1 MNLLKK
7 NKYSIRKYKVGIF
20 STLIGTVLLLSNPN
34 GAQALTTDHNVQGG
48 SNQALPGNSQN
59 TNADTNRDIVNDSQN
74 TPNAHATDNTST
86 NQALTNHQN
95 VDVANQVG
103 PAPIQPSASPA
114 QNNNNSNANSTA
126 TEPAANTNNNLASNN
141 NTLNVP
147 NNTDNN
153 DSARHLTL
161 KEIQEDVRHSSD
173 KPELVAIAEEASNR
187 PKKRSRRAAPTDPN
201 ATPAD
206 PTATPADP
214 TAGNG
219 SAPVAITA
227 PYTPTTDPNANNIG
241 QNAPNEVLSFDDNNI
256 RPSTNRSVPTVTVV
270 DNLPGYTLIN
280 GGKVGVFSHAMV
292 RTSMFDSGDAKN
304 YQAQGNVIALGRIRG
319 NDTNDHG
326 DFNGIEKTLTVNPNS
341 ELIFEFN
348 TMTTKNYQAQGNVIA
363 LGRIRGNDTND
374 HGDFN
379 GIEKTLTVNPN
390 SELIFEFNTMTTKN
404 YQGMTNLIIKNADN
418 DTVIGE
424 KVVAYGPIWRLLKVP
439 ENVSHLKIQ
448 FVPKND
454 AITDA
459 RGIYQLRDGYK
470 YYDFVDSI
478 GLHSGSHV
486 YVERRT
492 MEPTA
497 TNNKE
502 FTVTTSLKNNG
513 NFGAS
518 FNTDD
523 FVYKIQ
529 LPEGVEY
536 VNNSLTKD
544 FPSGNSGVDINDMNV
559 TYDAANRIITIKS
572 TGGGTG
578 NSPARLMPDKILDLK
593 YKLRVNNVPTPR
605 TVTFNDTL
613 TYKTYS
619 QDFINSP
626 AESHTVSTNPYT
638 IDIIM
643 NKDALQAEVDRRIQQ
658 ADYTFASLD
667 IFNDLKR
674 RAQTIL
680 DENRNNVPLNK
691 RVSQAD
697 IDSLANQMQH
707 TLIRSVDAENAV
719 NRKVDDMEDL
729 VNQNDELTDEEKQAA
744 IQVIEE
750 HKNEIIGNIGD
761 QTTDDGVTRIKD
773 QGIQTLSGDTAT
785 PVVKPNAKQAI
796 RDKAAKQRE
805 IINHT
810 PDATQ
815 DEIQDALNQLTT
827 DETDAIDNVT
837 NATTNADVE
846 TAKNNGINTIGAVAP
861 QVTHKQAA
869 RDAINQATA
878 TKRQQINSNREATQE
893 EKNAALNELT
903 QATNHALEQI
913 NQATTNDDVDTAKGD
928 GLNAINPIAPVT
940 VVKQAA
946 RDAVSHDAQQHI
958 AEINANPDATQEER
972 QAAIEKVNAAVAV
985 ANTNILNANT
995 NADVEQVKT
1004 NAIQGIQAIEPA
1016 TKVKTDAKNAI
1027 DQSAETQHNAIFN
1040 NNDATLEEQQ
1050 AAQQLLDQAVATAKQ
1065 NINAADTNQEVAQAK
1080 DQGTQNIVVIQPATQ
1095 VKTDARNAVNEKAR
1109 EAITNINA
1117 TPGATREEKQEAINR
1132 VNTLKNR
1139 ALNDIGVT
1147 STTAMVNSIRD
1158 DAVNQIGAVQPHVTK
1173 KQTATGVLTDLATAK
1188 KQEINQNTNA
1198 TTEEKQVALNQVD
1211 QDLAT
1216 AINNINQ
1223 ADTNA
1228 EVDQAQQL
1236 GTKAINAIQPNIV
1249 KKPAAL
1255 AQTNQHYSAKL
1266 VEINATPDATDDE
1279 KNAAINT
1286 LNQDRQQAIES
1297 IKQANTNAEVDQAA
1311 TVAENNID
1319 AVQVDV
1325 VKKQAARDKITAEV
1339 AKRIEAVK
1347 QTPNATDEEKQA
1359 AVNQI
1364 NQLKDQAFNQINQNQ
1379 TNDQVD
1385 ATTNQAI
1392 NAIDN
1397 VEAEV
1402 VIKPKAIADIEKAVK
1417 EKQQQIDN
1425 SLDSTDN
1432 EKEVALQALAKE
1444 KEKAL
1449 AAIDQAQT
1457 NSQVNQAATNGVSA
1471 IKIIQP
1477 ETKIKPAARE
1487 KINQKANE
1495 LRAQI
1500 NQDKEATAEE
1510 RQAALDKINDLVA
1523 KAMTNITNDR
1533 TNQQVND
1540 STNQA
1545 LDDIAL
1551 VTPDHIVRAAAR
1563 DAVKQQYE
1571 AKKHEIEQAEHATDE
1586 EKQVALNQLAN
1597 NEKRALQNINQA
1609 IANNDVKRV
1618 ESNGIATLKG
1628 VEPHIVVKP
1637 EAQEAIKAS
1646 ADNQVESIKDT
1657 PHATTDELDEANQQI
1672 NDTLKQG
1679 QQDIDNT
1686 TQDAAVNDVRNQ
1698 TIKAIE
1704 QIKPKVRRKR
1714 AALDNIDESNNNQL
1728 DAIRNTLDT
1737 TQDERN
1743 VAIAALNKIVNAIKN
1758 DIAQNKTNAE
1768 VDQTEAD
1775 GNNNIKV
1782 ILPKVQVKPAAR
1794 QSVSAK
1800 AEAQNALIDQSDL
1813 STEEERLAAKHLVEQ
1828 ALNQAIDQINHA
1840 DKTAQVNQN
1849 SIDAQNIISK
1859 IKPATTVKATALQQI
1874 QNIATNKINLIKA
1887 NNEATD
1893 EEQNAA
1899 IVQVEKELIKA
1910 KQQIAGAV
1918 TNADV
1923 AYLLHDGKNEIRE
1936 IEPVINK
1943 KATAREQL
1951 TTLFNDKKQAIEANV
1966 QATVEERNSILAQL
1980 QNIYDTAIGQ
1990 IDQDRSNAQ
1999 VDKTA
2004 TLNLQTIHDLDVHPI
2019 KKPDAEKTIN
2029 DDLARVT
2036 HLVQNYRKVSDR
2048 NKADALKAIT
2058 ALKLQ
2063 MDEEL
2068 KTARTNADVDAVLKR
2083 FNVALG
2089 DIEAVITEKENS
2101 LLRIDNI
2108 AQQTYAKFKAIAT
2121 PEQLAKVKALIDQYV
2136 ADGNRMVDEDA
2147 TLNDIKKDTQ
2157 LIIDEILAI
2166 KLPAEVIK
2174 ASPKVGQPAP
2184 KVCTP
2189 IKKEDKQ
2196 EVRKVVKELPNTGS
2210 EEMDLPLKELA
2221 LITGAALLARRRSK
2235 KEKES

>member
-34 GAQALTTDHNVQGG
+34 GAQALTTDNNVQ
-48 SNQALPGNSQN
+48 SDTNQATPVNSQ
-59 TNADTNRDIVNDSQN
+59 DTNVANNRGLANSAQN
-74 TPNAHATDNTST
+74 TPNQSATTNQST
-86 NQALTNHQN
+86 NQALVNHN
-95 VDVANQVG
+95 NGSIANQATPTSV
-103 PAPIQPSASPA
+103 QSSTPSA
-114 QNNNNSNANSTA
+114 QNNNHTDGNTTATETVSNAN
-126 TEPAANTNNNLASNN
+126 NKDVVSNN
-141 NTLNVP
+141 TTLNVP
-147 NNTDNN
+147 NKTNENG
-153 DSARHLTL
+153 SGGHLTL

-173 KPELVAIAEEASNR
+173 KPELVAIAEQASNR
-187 PKKRSRRAAPTDPN
+187 PKKRSRRAAPADPN

-206 PTATPADP
+206 PAAAA
-214 TAGNG
+214 AGNG
-219 SAPVAITA
+219 GAPVAITA
-227 PYTPTTDPNANNIG
+227 PYTPTTDPNANNAG
-241 QNAPNEVLSFDDNNI
+241 QNAPNEVLSFDDNGI
-256 RPSTNRSVPTVTVV
+256 RPSTNRSVPSVTVV
-270 DNLPGYTLIN
+270 DNLPGFTLIN

-304 YQAQGNVIALGRIRG
+304 YQAQGNVIALGRIKG

-326 DFNGIEKTLTVNPNS
+326 DFNGIEKS
-341 ELIFEFN
+341 
-348 TMTTKNYQAQGNVIA
+348 
-363 LGRIRGNDTND
+363 
-374 HGDFN
+374 
-379 GIEKTLTVNPN
+379 LTVNPN

-404 YQGMTNLIIKNADN
+404 YQGVTNLIIKNADN
-418 DTVIGE
+418 DTVIAE
-424 KVVAYGPIWRLLKVP
+424 KSVAYGPIWRLFKVP

-523 FVYKIQ
+523 FVYKVQ

-544 FPSGNSGVDINDMNV
+544 FPSSNSGVDMNDFNV
-559 TYDAANRIITIKS
+559 TYDAANRVITIKS
-572 TGGGTG
+572 TGGGSG

-613 TYKTYS
+613 TYKTYT

-697 IDSLANQMQH
+697 IDSLTNQMQH

-719 NRKVDDMEDL
+719 NKKVDQMEDL

-785 PVVKPNAKQAI
+785 PVVKPNAKKAI
-796 RDKAAKQRE
+796 RDKATKQRE
-805 IINHT
+805 IINAT
-810 PDATQ
+810 PDATE
-815 DEIQDALNQLTT
+815 DEIQDALNQLAT

-846 TAKNNGINTIGAVAP
+846 IAKNNGINTIGAVVP

-913 NQATTNDDVDTAKGD
+913 NQATTNADVDNAKGD

-972 QAAIEKVNAAVAV
+972 QAAIDKVNAAVTA

-1004 NAIQGIQAIEPA
+1004 NAIQGIQAITPA

-1027 DQSAETQHNAIFN
+1027 DKSAETQHNTIFN

-1095 VKTDARNAVNEKAR
+1095 VKTDARNAVNDKAR

-1139 ALNDIGVT
+1139 ALTDIGVT

-1173 KQTATGVLTDLATAK
+1173 KQTATGVLNDLATAK

-1211 QDLAT
+1211 QELAT

-1255 AQTNQHYSAKL
+1255 AQINQHYNAKL
-1266 VEINATPDATDDE
+1266 AEINATPDATNDE

-1364 NQLKDQAFNQINQNQ
+1364 NQLKDQAINQINQNQ

-1385 ATTNQAI
+1385 TTTNQAV

-1432 EKEVALQALAKE
+1432 EKEVASQALAKE

-1477 ETKIKPAARE
+1477 ETKVKPAARE

-1495 LRAQI
+1495 LRAKI

-1510 RQAALDKINDLVA
+1510 RQVALDKINEFVNQ
-1523 KAMTNITNDR
+1523 AMTDITNNR
-1533 TNQQVND
+1533 TNQQVD
-1540 STNQA
+1540 DTTSQA
-1545 LDDIAL
+1545 LDSIAL
-1551 VTPDHIVRAAAR
+1551 VAPEHIVRAAAR

-1571 AKKHEIEQAEHATDE
+1571 AKKQEIEQAEHATDE

-1597 NEKRALQNINQA
+1597 NEKLALQNINQA
-1609 IANNDVKRV
+1609 VTNNDVKRV
-1618 ESNGIATLKG
+1618 ETNGIATLKG
-1628 VEPHIVVKP
+1628 VQPHIVIKP
-1637 EAQEAIKAS
+1637 EAQQAIKAT
-1646 ADNQVESIKDT
+1646 AENQVESIKDT
-1657 PHATTDELDEANQQI
+1657 PHATVDELDEANQLI
-1672 NDTLKQG
+1672 SDTLKQA
-1679 QQDIDNT
+1679 QQEIENT
-1686 TQDAAVNDVRNQ
+1686 NQDAAVTDVRNQ

-1714 AALDNIDESNNNQL
+1714 AALDSIEENNKNQL

-1737 TQDERN
+1737 TQDERD
-1743 VAIAALNKIVNAIKN
+1743 VAIDTLNKIVNTIKN

-1768 VDQTEAD
+1768 VDRTETD
-1775 GNNNIKV
+1775 GNDNIKV

-1794 QSVSAK
+1794 QSVGVK

-1840 DKTAQVNQN
+1840 DKTAQVNQD

-1893 EEQNAA
+1893 EEQNIA
-1899 IVQVEKELIKA
+1899 IAQVEKELIKA
-1910 KQQIAGAV
+1910 KQQIASAV

-1923 AYLLHDGKNEIRE
+1923 AYLLHDEKNEIRE
-1936 IEPVINK
+1936 IEPVINR
-1943 KATAREQL
+1943 KASAREQL
-1951 TTLFNDKKQAIEANV
+1951 TTLFNDKKQAIEANI

-2004 TLNLQTIHDLDVHPI
+2004 SLNLQTIHDLDVHPI

-2036 HLVQNYRKVSDR
+2036 ALVQNYRKVSNR

-2083 FNVALG
+2083 FNVALS

-2121 PEQLAKVKALIDQYV
+2121 PEQLAKVKVLIDQYV
-2136 ADGNRMVDEDA
+2136 ADGNRMIDEDA
-2147 TLNDIKKDTQ
+2147 TLNDIKQHTQ
-2157 LIIDEILAI
+2157 FIVDEILAI
-2166 KLPAEVIK
+2166 KLPAEATKV
-2174 ASPKVGQPAP
+2174 SPKEIQPAP

-2189 IKKEDKQ
+2189 IKK
-2196 EVRKVVKELPNTGS
+2196 
-2210 EEMDLPLKELA
+2210 
-2221 LITGAALLARRRSK
+2221 RRDT
-2235 KEKES
+2235 

>member
-292 RTSMFDSGDAKN
+292 RTSMFDSGDA
-304 YQAQGNVIALGRIRG
+304 
-319 NDTNDHG
+319 
-326 DFNGIEKTLTVNPNS
+326 
-341 ELIFEFN
+341 
-348 TMTTKNYQAQGNVIA
+348 KNYQAQGNVIA

-1147 STTAMVNSIRD
+1147 STAMVNSIRD

-1402 VIKPKAIADIEKAVK
+1402 VIKPKAI
-1417 EKQQQIDN
+1417 
-1425 SLDSTDN
+1425 
-1432 EKEVALQALAKE
+1432 
-1444 KEKAL
+1444 

-2083 FNVALG
+2083 FNVTLG

-2166 KLPAEVIK
+2166 KLPAEMIK

>member
-34 GAQALTTDHNVQGG
+34 GAQALTTDNNVQ
-48 SNQALPGNSQN
+48 SDTNQATPVNSQDKDVAN
-59 TNADTNRDIVNDSQN
+59 NRGLANSAQN
-74 TPNAHATDNTST
+74 TPNQSATTNQAT
-86 NQALTNHQN
+86 NQALVNHN
-95 VDVANQVG
+95 NGSIVNQATPTSV
-103 PAPIQPSASPA
+103 QSSTPSA
-114 QNNNNSNANSTA
+114 QNNNHTDGNTTATETVSNAN
-126 TEPAANTNNNLASNN
+126 NNDVASNN
-141 NTLNVP
+141 TTLNVP
-147 NNTDNN
+147 NKTNENG
-153 DSARHLTL
+153 SGGHLTL

-173 KPELVAIAEEASNR
+173 KPELVAIAEPASNR
-187 PKKRSRRAAPTDPN
+187 PKKRSRRAAPADPN

-206 PTATPADP
+206 PGAAA
-214 TAGNG
+214 AGNG
-219 SAPVAITA
+219 GAPVAITA
-227 PYTPTTDPNANNIG
+227 PYTPTTDPNANNAG
-241 QNAPNEVLSFDDNNI
+241 QNAPNEVLSFDDNSI
-256 RPSTNRSVPTVTVV
+256 RPSTNRSVPSVTVV
-270 DNLPGYTLIN
+270 DNLPGFTLIN
-280 GGKVGVFSHAMV
+280 GGKVGVLSHAMV
-292 RTSMFDSGDAKN
+292 RTSMFEAGSN
-304 YQAQGNVIALGRIRG
+304 RTYQAQGNVLALGRISG
-319 NDTNDHG
+319 TDASNHG
-326 DFNGIEKTLTVNPNS
+326 DFNGIEKSLTVNPNS

-348 TMTTKNYQAQGNVIA
+348 TMPTKNGQGATNV
-363 LGRIRGNDTND
+363 
-374 HGDFN
+374 
-379 GIEKTLTVNPN
+379 
-390 SELIFEFNTMTTKN
+390 
-404 YQGMTNLIIKNADN
+404 IIKNADTN
-418 DTVIGE
+418 DTIAE
-424 KVVAYGPIWRLLKVP
+424 KTVEGGPTLRLFKVP
-439 ENVSHLKIQ
+439 DNVRNLKIQ

-459 RGIYQLRDGYK
+459 RGIYQLKDGYK
-470 YYDFVDSI
+470 YYSFVDSI

-513 NFGAS
+513 NSGAS
-518 FNTDD
+518 LDTDE

-544 FPSGNSGVDINDMNV
+544 FPSNNSGVDVNDMNV
-559 TYDAANRIITIKS
+559 TYDAANRVITIKS
-572 TGGGTG
+572 TGGGTT

-613 TYKTYS
+613 TYKTYT
-619 QDFINSP
+619 QDFINSA

-667 IFNDLKR
+667 IFNDLKK

-680 DENRNNVPLNK
+680 AENRNNVPLNK

-697 IDSLANQMQH
+697 IDTLTNQMQH

-719 NRKVDDMEDL
+719 NQKADQMEDL

-750 HKNEIIGNIGD
+750 HKGNIIGDIGD

-785 PVVKPNAKQAI
+785 PVVKPNAKKAI
-796 RDKAAKQRE
+796 RDKATKQRE
-805 IINHT
+805 IINAT
-810 PDATQ
+810 PDATE
-815 DEIQDALNQLTT
+815 DEIQDAINQLAT

-846 TAKNNGINTIGAVAP
+846 TAKNNGINTIGSVVP

-913 NQATTNDDVDTAKGD
+913 NQATTNADVDNAKGD

-972 QAAIEKVNAAVAV
+972 QAAIDKVNAAVTA

-995 NADVEQVKT
+995 NAEVEQVKT
-1004 NAIQGIQAIEPA
+1004 NAIQGIQAITPA

-1027 DQSAETQHNAIFN
+1027 DKSAETQHNTIFN

-1095 VKTDARNAVNEKAR
+1095 VKTDARNVVNDKAR

-1139 ALNDIGVT
+1139 ALTDIGVT

-1173 KQTATGVLTDLATAK
+1173 KQTATGVLNDLATAK

-1198 TTEEKQVALNQVD
+1198 TTEEKQVTLNQVD
-1211 QDLAT
+1211 QELAT

-1255 AQTNQHYSAKL
+1255 AQINQHYNAKL
-1266 VEINATPDATDDE
+1266 AEINATPDATNDE

-1385 ATTNQAI
+1385 TTTNQAL

-1432 EKEVALQALAKE
+1432 EKEVASQALAKE

-1477 ETKIKPAARE
+1477 ETKVKPAARE

-1495 LRAQI
+1495 LRAKI

-1510 RQAALDKINDLVA
+1510 RQVALDKINEFVNQ
-1523 KAMTNITNDR
+1523 AMTDITNNR
-1533 TNQQVND
+1533 TNQQVD
-1540 STNQA
+1540 DTTSQA
-1545 LDDIAL
+1545 LDSIAL
-1551 VTPDHIVRAAAR
+1551 VAPEHIVRAAAR

-1571 AKKHEIEQAEHATDE
+1571 AKKQEIEQAEHATDE

-1597 NEKRALQNINQA
+1597 NKKLALQNINQA
-1609 IANNDVKRV
+1609 VTNNDVKRV
-1618 ESNGIATLKG
+1618 ETNGIATLKG
-1628 VEPHIVVKP
+1628 VQPHIVIKP
-1637 EAQEAIKAS
+1637 EAQQAIKAS
-1646 ADNQVESIKDT
+1646 AENQVESIKDT
-1657 PHATTDELDEANQQI
+1657 PHATVDELDEANQLI
-1672 NDTLKQG
+1672 SDTLKQA
-1679 QQDIDNT
+1679 QQEIENT
-1686 TQDAAVNDVRNQ
+1686 NQDAAVTDVRNQ

-1714 AALDNIDESNNNQL
+1714 AALDSIEENNKNQL

-1737 TQDERN
+1737 TQDERD
-1743 VAIAALNKIVNAIKN
+1743 VAIDTLNKIVNTIKN

-1768 VDQTEAD
+1768 VDRTETD
-1775 GNNNIKV
+1775 GNDNIKV

-1794 QSVSAK
+1794 QSVGVK

-1840 DKTAQVNQN
+1840 DKTAQVNQD

-1893 EEQNAA
+1893 EEQNIA
-1899 IVQVEKELIKA
+1899 IAQVEKELIKA
-1910 KQQIAGAV
+1910 KQQIASAV

-1923 AYLLHDGKNEIRE
+1923 AYLLHDEKNEIRE
-1936 IEPVINK
+1936 IEPVISR
-1943 KATAREQL
+1943 KASAREQL
-1951 TTLFNDKKQAIEANV
+1951 TTLFNDKKQAIEANI

-2004 TLNLQTIHDLDVHPI
+2004 SLNLQTIHDLDVHPI

-2036 HLVQNYRKVSDR
+2036 ALVQNYRKVSDR

-2083 FNVALG
+2083 FNVALS

-2121 PEQLAKVKALIDQYV
+2121 PEQLAKVKVLIDQYV
-2136 ADGNRMVDEDA
+2136 ADGNRMIDEDA
-2147 TLNDIKKDTQ
+2147 TLNDIKQHTQ
-2157 LIIDEILAI
+2157 FIVDEILAI
-2166 KLPAEVIK
+2166 KLPAEAMKV
-2174 ASPKVGQPAP
+2174 SPKVIQPAP

-2189 IKKEDKQ
+2189 IKKE
-2196 EVRKVVKELPNTGS
+2196 ETHESRKVEKELPNTGS
-2210 EEMDLPLKELA
+2210 EEMDLPLKEFA
-2221 LITGAALLARRRSK
+2221 LITGAALLARRRTK
-2235 KEKES
+2235 NEKES

>member
-59 TNADTNRDIVNDSQN
+59 TNADTNRNIVNGSQN
-74 TPNAHATDNTST
+74 TPNADATDNTST

-95 VDVANQVG
+95 VGVANQV
-103 PAPIQPSASPA
+103 APTPVQPNSLSEL
-114 QNNNNSNANSTA
+114 NNNHSDAHATVTETASNTNHHL
-126 TEPAANTNNNLASNN
+126 AANNS
-141 NTLNVP
+141 TLNVP
-147 NNTDNN
+147 NNINDN
-153 DSARHLTL
+153 DSERHLTL

-187 PKKRSRRAAPTDPN
+187 PKKRSRRAAPADPN

-206 PTATPADP
+206 PA
-214 TAGNG
+214 AGNG
-219 SAPVAITA
+219 GAPVAITA

-304 YQAQGNVIALGRIRG
+304 YQAQGNVIALGRI
-319 NDTNDHG
+319 
-326 DFNGIEKTLTVNPNS
+326 K
-341 ELIFEFN
+341 
-348 TMTTKNYQAQGNVIA
+348 
-363 LGRIRGNDTND
+363 GNDTND

-404 YQGMTNLIIKNADN
+404 YQGMTNLVIKNADN
-418 DTVIGE
+418 DAILGE
-424 KVVAYGPIWRLLKVP
+424 KVVAYGPIWRLFKVP

-448 FVPKND
+448 FSPKND
-454 AITDA
+454 AITDV

-478 GLHSGSHV
+478 GLHSGSHL
-486 YVERRT
+486 YVERRI

-544 FPSGNSGVDINDMNV
+544 FPSGNSGVDMNDMNDMNV
-559 TYDAANRIITIKS
+559 TYDATNRVITIKS
-572 TGGGTG
+572 TGGGSG

-613 TYKTYS
+613 TYKTFS

-805 IINHT
+805 IINNT

-846 TAKNNGINTIGAVAP
+846 TAKNNGINTIGAVVP

-928 GLNAINPIAPVT
+928 GLNVINPIAPVT

-972 QAAIEKVNAAVAV
+972 QAAIEKVNAAVAA
-985 ANTNILNANT
+985 ANTNILNANS

-1080 DQGTQNIVVIQPATQ
+1080 DQGTQNILAIQPATQ
-1095 VKTDARNAVNEKAR
+1095 VKTDALNTVNEKAR
-1109 EAITNINA
+1109 EAISNINA
-1117 TPGATREEKQEAINR
+1117 TPGATREEKQEAIDR

-1139 ALNDIGVT
+1139 ALTDIGVT

-1158 DAVNQIGAVQPHVTK
+1158 DAVNQIGTVQPHVTK
-1173 KQTATGVLTDLATAK
+1173 KQSATGVLTDLATAK

-1198 TTEEKQVALNQVD
+1198 TDEEKQVALNQVD

-1228 EVDQAQQL
+1228 EVDQALQAGKQ
-1236 GTKAINAIQPNIV
+1236 AMNAIQPNIV
-1249 KKPAAL
+1249 KKPAVL
-1255 AQTNQHYSAKL
+1255 AQINQHYNAKL
-1266 VEINATPDATDDE
+1266 AEINATPDATDDE
-1279 KNAAINT
+1279 KNAAINI

-1297 IKQANTNAEVDQAA
+1297 IKLANTNAEVDQAA

-1325 VKKQAARDKITAEV
+1325 VKNKQ
-1339 AKRIEAVK
+1339 
-1347 QTPNATDEEKQA
+1347 
-1359 AVNQI
+1359 
-1364 NQLKDQAFNQINQNQ
+1364 
-1379 TNDQVD
+1379 
-1385 ATTNQAI
+1385 
-1392 NAIDN
+1392 
-1397 VEAEV
+1397 
-1402 VIKPKAIADIEKAVK
+1402 
-1417 EKQQQIDN
+1417 
-1425 SLDSTDN
+1425 
-1432 EKEVALQALAKE
+1432 
-1444 KEKAL
+1444 
-1449 AAIDQAQT
+1449 
-1457 NSQVNQAATNGVSA
+1457 
-1471 IKIIQP
+1471 
-1477 ETKIKPAARE
+1477 
-1487 KINQKANE
+1487 
-1495 LRAQI
+1495 
-1500 NQDKEATAEE
+1500 
-1510 RQAALDKINDLVA
+1510 
-1523 KAMTNITNDR
+1523 
-1533 TNQQVND
+1533 
-1540 STNQA
+1540 
-1545 LDDIAL
+1545 
-1551 VTPDHIVRAAAR
+1551 
-1563 DAVKQQYE
+1563 
-1571 AKKHEIEQAEHATDE
+1571 
-1586 EKQVALNQLAN
+1586 
-1597 NEKRALQNINQA
+1597 
-1609 IANNDVKRV
+1609 
-1618 ESNGIATLKG
+1618 
-1628 VEPHIVVKP
+1628 
-1637 EAQEAIKAS
+1637 
-1646 ADNQVESIKDT
+1646 
-1657 PHATTDELDEANQQI
+1657 
-1672 NDTLKQG
+1672 
-1679 QQDIDNT
+1679 
-1686 TQDAAVNDVRNQ
+1686 
-1698 TIKAIE
+1698 
-1704 QIKPKVRRKR
+1704 
-1714 AALDNIDESNNNQL
+1714 
-1728 DAIRNTLDT
+1728 
-1737 TQDERN
+1737 
-1743 VAIAALNKIVNAIKN
+1743 
-1758 DIAQNKTNAE
+1758 
-1768 VDQTEAD
+1768 
-1775 GNNNIKV
+1775 
-1782 ILPKVQVKPAAR
+1782 
-1794 QSVSAK
+1794 
-1800 AEAQNALIDQSDL
+1800 
-1813 STEEERLAAKHLVEQ
+1813 
-1828 ALNQAIDQINHA
+1828 
-1840 DKTAQVNQN
+1840 
-1849 SIDAQNIISK
+1849 
-1859 IKPATTVKATALQQI
+1859 
-1874 QNIATNKINLIKA
+1874 
-1887 NNEATD
+1887 
-1893 EEQNAA
+1893 
-1899 IVQVEKELIKA
+1899 
-1910 KQQIAGAV
+1910 
-1918 TNADV
+1918 
-1923 AYLLHDGKNEIRE
+1923 RE
-1936 IEPVINK
+1936 IK
-1943 KATAREQL
+1943 SLLKW
-1951 TTLFNDKKQAIEANV
+1951 
-1966 QATVEERNSILAQL
+1966 
-1980 QNIYDTAIGQ
+1980 
-1990 IDQDRSNAQ
+1990 RS
-1999 VDKTA
+1999 
-2004 TLNLQTIHDLDVHPI
+2004 
-2019 KKPDAEKTIN
+2019 
-2029 DDLARVT
+2029 
-2036 HLVQNYRKVSDR
+2036 
-2048 NKADALKAIT
+2048 
-2058 ALKLQ
+2058 
-2063 MDEEL
+2063 
-2068 KTARTNADVDAVLKR
+2068 VLKR
-2083 FNVALG
+2083 LNKHLM
-2089 DIEAVITEKENS
+2089 
-2101 LLRIDNI
+2101 
-2108 AQQTYAKFKAIAT
+2108 
-2121 PEQLAKVKALIDQYV
+2121 QL
-2136 ADGNRMVDEDA
+2136 
-2147 TLNDIKKDTQ
+2147 TKKSRLQ
-2157 LIIDEILAI
+2157 LIKSINLKIKHLI
-2166 KLPAEVIK
+2166 KLIK
-2174 ASPKVGQPAP
+2174 
-2184 KVCTP
+2184 T
-2189 IKKEDKQ
+2189 KQ
-2196 EVRKVVKELPNTGS
+2196 MIR
-2210 EEMDLPLKELA
+2210 
-2221 LITGAALLARRRSK
+2221 
-2235 KEKES
+2235 

>member
-7 NKYSIRKYKVGIF
+7 NKYSIRKYKIGIF

-34 GAQALTTDHNVQGG
+34 GAQALTTDNNVQ
-48 SNQALPGNSQN
+48 SDTNQATPVNSQDKDVAN
-59 TNADTNRDIVNDSQN
+59 NRGLANSAQN
-74 TPNAHATDNTST
+74 TPNQSATTNQAT
-86 NQALTNHQN
+86 NQALVNHN
-95 VDVANQVG
+95 NGSIVNQATPTSV
-103 PAPIQPSASPA
+103 QSSTPSA
-114 QNNNNSNANSTA
+114 QNNNHTDGNTTATETVSNAN
-126 TEPAANTNNNLASNN
+126 NNDVASNN
-141 NTLNVP
+141 TTLNVP
-147 NNTDNN
+147 NKTNENG
-153 DSARHLTL
+153 SGGHLTL

-173 KPELVAIAEEASNR
+173 KPELVAIAEPASNR
-187 PKKRSRRAAPTDPN
+187 PKKRSRRAAPADPN

-206 PTATPADP
+206 PGAAA
-214 TAGNG
+214 AGNG
-219 SAPVAITA
+219 GAPVAITA
-227 PYTPTTDPNANNIG
+227 PYTPTTDPNANNAG
-241 QNAPNEVLSFDDNNI
+241 QNAPNEVLSFDDNSI
-256 RPSTNRSVPTVTVV
+256 RPSTNRSVPSVTVV
-270 DNLPGYTLIN
+270 DNLPGFTLIN
-280 GGKVGVFSHAMV
+280 GGKVGVLSHAMV
-292 RTSMFDSGDAKN
+292 RTSMFEAGSN
-304 YQAQGNVIALGRIRG
+304 RTYQAQGNVLALGRISG
-319 NDTNDHG
+319 TDASNHG
-326 DFNGIEKTLTVNPNS
+326 DFNGIEKSLTVNPNS

-348 TMTTKNYQAQGNVIA
+348 TMPTKNGQGATNV
-363 LGRIRGNDTND
+363 
-374 HGDFN
+374 
-379 GIEKTLTVNPN
+379 
-390 SELIFEFNTMTTKN
+390 
-404 YQGMTNLIIKNADN
+404 IIKNADTN
-418 DTVIGE
+418 DTIAE
-424 KVVAYGPIWRLLKVP
+424 KTVEGGPTLRLFKVP
-439 ENVSHLKIQ
+439 DNVRNLKIQ

-459 RGIYQLRDGYK
+459 RGIYQLKDGYK
-470 YYDFVDSI
+470 YYSFVDSI

-513 NFGAS
+513 NSGAS
-518 FNTDD
+518 LDTDE

-544 FPSGNSGVDINDMNV
+544 FPSNNSGVDVNDMNV
-559 TYDAANRIITIKS
+559 TYDAANRVITIKS
-572 TGGGTG
+572 TGGGTT

-613 TYKTYS
+613 TYKTYT
-619 QDFINSP
+619 QDFINSA

-667 IFNDLKR
+667 IFNDLKK

-680 DENRNNVPLNK
+680 AENRNNVPLNK

-697 IDSLANQMQH
+697 IDSLTNQMQH

-719 NRKVDDMEDL
+719 NQKADQMEDL

-750 HKNEIIGNIGD
+750 HKGNIIGDIGD

-785 PVVKPNAKQAI
+785 PVVKPNAKKAI
-796 RDKAAKQRE
+796 RDKATKQRE
-805 IINHT
+805 IINAT
-810 PDATQ
+810 PDATE
-815 DEIQDALNQLTT
+815 DEIQDALNQLAT

-846 TAKNNGINTIGAVAP
+846 TAKNNGINTIGAVVP
-861 QVTHKQAA
+861 QVTHKKAA

-913 NQATTNDDVDTAKGD
+913 NQATTNADVDNAKGD

-972 QAAIEKVNAAVAV
+972 QAAIDKVNAAVTA

-1004 NAIQGIQAIEPA
+1004 NAIQGIQAITPA

-1027 DQSAETQHNAIFN
+1027 DKSAETQHNTIFN

-1095 VKTDARNAVNEKAR
+1095 VKTDARNVVNDKSR

-1139 ALNDIGVT
+1139 ALTDIGVT

-1173 KQTATGVLTDLATAK
+1173 KQTATGVLNDLATAK

-1211 QDLAT
+1211 QELAT

-1223 ADTNA
+1223 ADTNE

-1255 AQTNQHYSAKL
+1255 AQINQHYNAKL
-1266 VEINATPDATDDE
+1266 AEINATPDATNDE

-1385 ATTNQAI
+1385 ATTNQAV

-1432 EKEVALQALAKE
+1432 EKEVASQALAKE

-1477 ETKIKPAARE
+1477 ETKVKPAARE

-1495 LRAQI
+1495 LRAKI

-1510 RQAALDKINDLVA
+1510 RQVALDKINEFVNQ
-1523 KAMTNITNDR
+1523 AMTDITNNR
-1533 TNQQVND
+1533 TNQQVD
-1540 STNQA
+1540 DTTSQA
-1545 LDDIAL
+1545 LDSIAL
-1551 VTPDHIVRAAAR
+1551 VAPEHIVRAAAR

-1571 AKKHEIEQAEHATDE
+1571 AKKQEIEQAEHATDE

-1597 NEKRALQNINQA
+1597 NEKLALQNINQA
-1609 IANNDVKRV
+1609 VTNNDVKRV
-1618 ESNGIATLKG
+1618 ETNGIATLKG
-1628 VEPHIVVKP
+1628 VQPHIVIKP
-1637 EAQEAIKAS
+1637 EAQQAIKAS
-1646 ADNQVESIKDT
+1646 AENQVESIKDT
-1657 PHATTDELDEANQQI
+1657 PHATVDELDEANQLI
-1672 NDTLKQG
+1672 SDTLKQA
-1679 QQDIDNT
+1679 QQEIENT
-1686 TQDAAVNDVRNQ
+1686 NQDAAVTDVRNQ

-1714 AALDNIDESNNNQL
+1714 AALDSIEENNKNQL

-1737 TQDERN
+1737 TQDERD
-1743 VAIAALNKIVNAIKN
+1743 VAIDTLNKIVNTIKN

-1768 VDQTEAD
+1768 VDRTETD
-1775 GNNNIKV
+1775 GNDNIKV

-1794 QSVSAK
+1794 QSVGVK

-1840 DKTAQVNQN
+1840 DKTAQVNQD
-1849 SIDAQNIISK
+1849 SINAQNIISK

-1893 EEQNAA
+1893 EEQNIA
-1899 IVQVEKELIKA
+1899 IAQVEKELIKA
-1910 KQQIAGAV
+1910 KQQIASAV

-1923 AYLLHDGKNEIRE
+1923 AYLLHNEKNEIRE
-1936 IEPVINK
+1936 IEPVIK
-1943 KATAREQL
+1943 RKASAREQL
-1951 TTLFNDKKQAIEANV
+1951 TTLFNDKKQAIEANI

-2004 TLNLQTIHDLDVHPI
+2004 SLNLQTIHDLDVHPI

-2036 HLVQNYRKVSDR
+2036 ALVQNYRKVSDR

-2083 FNVALG
+2083 FNVALS

-2121 PEQLAKVKALIDQYV
+2121 PEQLAKVKVLIDQYV
-2136 ADGNRMVDEDA
+2136 ADGNRMIDEDA
-2147 TLNDIKKDTQ
+2147 TLNDIKQHTQ
-2157 LIIDEILAI
+2157 FIVDEILAI
-2166 KLPAEVIK
+2166 KLPAEATKV
-2174 ASPKVGQPAP
+2174 SPKVIQPAP

-2189 IKKEDKQ
+2189 IKKE
-2196 EVRKVVKELPNTGS
+2196 ETHESRKVEKELPNTGS
-2210 EEMDLPLKELA
+2210 EGMDLPLKEFA
-2221 LITGAALLARRRSK
+2221 LITGAALLARRRTK
-2235 KEKES
+2235 NEKES

>member
-48 SNQALPGNSQN
+48 SNQALPGNSPN
-59 TNADTNRDIVNDSQN
+59 TNADTNRDIVNGSQN

-95 VDVANQVG
+95 VGVANQVA
-103 PAPIQPSASPA
+103 PAPIQPSTSSAS
-114 QNNNNSNANSTA
+114 NNNHSGANSTA

-187 PKKRSRRAAPTDPN
+187 PKKRSRRAAPADPN
-201 ATPAD
+201 
-206 PTATPADP
+206 ATPADP

-227 PYTPTTDPNANNIG
+227 PFTPTTDPNANNIG
-241 QNAPNEVLSFDDNNI
+241 QNAPNEVLTFDDNNI

-304 YQAQGNVIALGRIRG
+304 YQAQGNVIALGRIKG

-326 DFNGIEKTLTVNPNS
+326 G
-341 ELIFEFN
+341 
-348 TMTTKNYQAQGNVIA
+348 
-363 LGRIRGNDTND
+363 
-374 HGDFN
+374 FN

-605 TVTFNDTL
+605 TVTFNDIL
-613 TYKTYS
+613 TYKTYT

-643 NKDALQAEVDRRIQQ
+643 NKDVLQAEVDRRIQQ

-667 IFNDLKR
+667 IFNELKR

-697 IDSLANQMQH
+697 IDSLVNQMQH

-785 PVVKPNAKQAI
+785 PVVKTNAKQAI

-805 IINHT
+805 IINNT

-972 QAAIEKVNAAVAV
+972 QAAIEKVNAAVAA

-1095 VKTDARNAVNEKAR
+1095 VKTDARNAVNDKAR

-1198 TTEEKQVALNQVD
+1198 TDEEKQVALNQVD

-1249 KKPAAL
+1249 KKPTAL
-1255 AQTNQHYSAKL
+1255 AQINQHYNAKL
-1266 VEINATPDATDDE
+1266 AEINATPDATDDE

-1397 VEAEV
+1397 VEAKV

-1432 EKEVALQALAKE
+1432 EKEVALLALAKE

-1477 ETKIKPAARE
+1477 ETKVKPAARE

-1551 VTPDHIVRAAAR
+1551 VTPDHIVRATAR

-1597 NEKRALQNINQA
+1597 NEKRALQNIDQA

-1910 KQQIAGAV
+1910 KQQIASAV

-1951 TTLFNDKKQAIEANV
+1951 TTLFNDKKLAIEANV

-2004 TLNLQTIHDLDVHPI
+2004 SLNLQTIHDLDVHPI

-2136 ADGNRMVDEDA
+2136 ADGIRMIDEDA
-2147 TLNDIKKDTQ
+2147 TLNDIKQHTQ
-2157 LIIDEILAI
+2157 FIVDEILAI
-2166 KLPAEVIK
+2166 KLPAEATKVL
-2174 ASPKVGQPAP
+2174 PKVGQPAP
-2184 KVCTP
+2184 KLCTS
-2189 IKKEDKQ
+2189 IKKVDKQ

-2221 LITGAALLARRRSK
+2221 LITGAALLARRRNK
-2235 KEKES
+2235 NEKES

>member
-34 GAQALTTDHNVQGG
+34 GAQALTTDNNVQ
-48 SNQALPGNSQN
+48 SDTNQATPVNSQ
-59 TNADTNRDIVNDSQN
+59 DTNVANNRGLANSAQN
-74 TPNAHATDNTST
+74 TPNQSATTNQST
-86 NQALTNHQN
+86 NQALVNHN
-95 VDVANQVG
+95 NGSIANQATPTSV
-103 PAPIQPSASPA
+103 QSSTPSA
-114 QNNNNSNANSTA
+114 QNNNHTDGNTTATETVSNAN
-126 TEPAANTNNNLASNN
+126 NKDVVSNN
-141 NTLNVP
+141 TTLNVP
-147 NNTDNN
+147 NKTNENG
-153 DSARHLTL
+153 SGGHLTL

-173 KPELVAIAEEASNR
+173 KPELVAIAEQASNR
-187 PKKRSRRAAPTDPN
+187 PKKRSRRAAPADPN

-206 PTATPADP
+206 PAAAA
-214 TAGNG
+214 AGNG
-219 SAPVAITA
+219 GAPVAITA
-227 PYTPTTDPNANNIG
+227 PYTPTTDPNANNAG
-241 QNAPNEVLSFDDNNI
+241 QNAPNEVLSFDDNGI
-256 RPSTNRSVPTVTVV
+256 RPSTNRSVPSVTVV
-270 DNLPGYTLIN
+270 DNLPGFTLIN

-304 YQAQGNVIALGRIRG
+304 YQAQGNVIALGRIKG

-326 DFNGIEKTLTVNPNS
+326 DFNGIEKS
-341 ELIFEFN
+341 
-348 TMTTKNYQAQGNVIA
+348 
-363 LGRIRGNDTND
+363 
-374 HGDFN
+374 
-379 GIEKTLTVNPN
+379 LTVNPN

-404 YQGMTNLIIKNADN
+404 YQGVTNLIIKNADN
-418 DTVIGE
+418 DTVIAE
-424 KVVAYGPIWRLLKVP
+424 KSVAYGPIWRLFKVP

-523 FVYKIQ
+523 FVYKVQ

-544 FPSGNSGVDINDMNV
+544 FPSSNSGVDMNDFNV
-559 TYDAANRIITIKS
+559 TYDAANRVITIKS
-572 TGGGTG
+572 TGGGSG

-613 TYKTYS
+613 TYKTYT

-697 IDSLANQMQH
+697 IDSLTNQMQH

-719 NRKVDDMEDL
+719 NKKVDQMEDL

-785 PVVKPNAKQAI
+785 PVVKPNAKKAI
-796 RDKAAKQRE
+796 RDKATKQRE
-805 IINHT
+805 IINAT
-810 PDATQ
+810 PDATE
-815 DEIQDALNQLTT
+815 DEIQDALNQLAT

-846 TAKNNGINTIGAVAP
+846 IAKNNGINTIGAVVP

-913 NQATTNDDVDTAKGD
+913 NQATTNADVDNAKGD

-972 QAAIEKVNAAVAV
+972 QAAIDKVNAAVTA

-1004 NAIQGIQAIEPA
+1004 NAIQGIQAITPA

-1027 DQSAETQHNAIFN
+1027 DKSAETQHNTIFN

-1095 VKTDARNAVNEKAR
+1095 VKTDARNAVNDKAR

-1139 ALNDIGVT
+1139 TLTDIGVT

-1173 KQTATGVLTDLATAK
+1173 KQTATGVLNDLATAK

-1211 QDLAT
+1211 QELAT

-1255 AQTNQHYSAKL
+1255 AQINQHYNAKL
-1266 VEINATPDATDDE
+1266 AEINATPDATNDE

-1364 NQLKDQAFNQINQNQ
+1364 NQLKDQAINQINQNQ

-1385 ATTNQAI
+1385 TTTNQAV

-1402 VIKPKAIADIEKAVK
+1402 VIKPTAIADIEKAVK

-1432 EKEVALQALAKE
+1432 EKEVASQALAKE

-1477 ETKIKPAARE
+1477 ETKVKPAARE

-1495 LRAQI
+1495 LRAKI

-1510 RQAALDKINDLVA
+1510 RQVALDKINEFVNQ
-1523 KAMTNITNDR
+1523 AMTDITNNR
-1533 TNQQVND
+1533 TNQQVD
-1540 STNQA
+1540 DTTSQA
-1545 LDDIAL
+1545 LDSIAL
-1551 VTPDHIVRAAAR
+1551 VAPEHIVRAAAR

-1571 AKKHEIEQAEHATDE
+1571 AKKQEIEQAEHATDE

-1597 NEKRALQNINQA
+1597 NEKLALQNINQA
-1609 IANNDVKRV
+1609 VTNNDVKRV
-1618 ESNGIATLKG
+1618 ETNGIATLKG
-1628 VEPHIVVKP
+1628 VQPHIVIKP
-1637 EAQEAIKAS
+1637 EAQQAIKAT
-1646 ADNQVESIKDT
+1646 AENQVESIKDT
-1657 PHATTDELDEANQQI
+1657 PHATVDELDEANQLI
-1672 NDTLKQG
+1672 SDTLKQA
-1679 QQDIDNT
+1679 QQEIENT
-1686 TQDAAVNDVRNQ
+1686 NQDAAVTDVRNQ

-1714 AALDNIDESNNNQL
+1714 AALDSIEENNKNQL

-1737 TQDERN
+1737 TQDERD
-1743 VAIAALNKIVNAIKN
+1743 VAIDTLNKIVNTIKN

-1768 VDQTEAD
+1768 VDRTETD
-1775 GNNNIKV
+1775 GNDNIKV

-1794 QSVSAK
+1794 QSVGVK

-1840 DKTAQVNQN
+1840 DKTAQVNQD

-1893 EEQNAA
+1893 EEQNIA
-1899 IVQVEKELIKA
+1899 IAQVEKELIKA
-1910 KQQIAGAV
+1910 KQQIASAV

-1923 AYLLHDGKNEIRE
+1923 AYLLHDEKNEIRE
-1936 IEPVINK
+1936 IEPVINR
-1943 KATAREQL
+1943 KASAREQL
-1951 TTLFNDKKQAIEANV
+1951 TTLFNDKKQAIEANI

-2004 TLNLQTIHDLDVHPI
+2004 SLNLQTIHDLDVHPI

-2036 HLVQNYRKVSDR
+2036 ALVQNYRKVSNR

-2083 FNVALG
+2083 FNVALS

-2121 PEQLAKVKALIDQYV
+2121 PEQLAKVKVLIDQYV
-2136 ADGNRMVDEDA
+2136 ADGNRMIDEDA
-2147 TLNDIKKDTQ
+2147 TLNDIKQHTQ
-2157 LIIDEILAI
+2157 FIVDEILAI
-2166 KLPAEVIK
+2166 KLPAEATKV
-2174 ASPKVGQPAP
+2174 SPKEIQPAP

-2189 IKKEDKQ
+2189 IKKE
-2196 EVRKVVKELPNTGS
+2196 ETHESRKVEKELPNTGS
-2210 EEMDLPLKELA
+2210 EGMDLPLKEFA
-2221 LITGAALLARRRSK
+2221 LITGAALLARRRTK
-2235 KEKES
+2235 NEKES

>member
-34 GAQALTTDHNVQGG
+34 GAQALTTDNNVQ
-48 SNQALPGNSQN
+48 SDTNQATPVNSQDKDVAN
-59 TNADTNRDIVNDSQN
+59 NRGLANSAQN
-74 TPNAHATDNTST
+74 TPNQSATTNQAT
-86 NQALTNHQN
+86 NQALVNHN
-95 VDVANQVG
+95 NGSIVNQATPTSV
-103 PAPIQPSASPA
+103 QSSTPSA
-114 QNNNNSNANSTA
+114 QNNNHTDGNTTATETVSNAN
-126 TEPAANTNNNLASNN
+126 NNDAVSNN
-141 NTLNVP
+141 TTLNVP
-147 NNTDNN
+147 NKTNENG
-153 DSARHLTL
+153 SGGHLTL

-173 KPELVAIAEEASNR
+173 KPELVAIAEPASNR
-187 PKKRSRRAAPTDPN
+187 PKKRSRRAAPADPN

-206 PTATPADP
+206 PAAAA
-214 TAGNG
+214 AGNG
-219 SAPVAITA
+219 GAPVAITA
-227 PYTPTTDPNANNIG
+227 PYTPTTDPNANNAG
-241 QNAPNEVLSFDDNNI
+241 QNAPNEVLSFDDNGI
-256 RPSTNRSVPTVTVV
+256 RPSTNRSVPSVTVV
-270 DNLPGYTLIN
+270 DNLPGFTLIN

-292 RTSMFDSGDAKN
+292 RTSMFDSGDNKN
-304 YQAQGNVIALGRIRG
+304 YQAQGNVIALGRING
-319 NDTNDHG
+319 TDTNDHG

-348 TMTTKNYQAQGNVIA
+348 TMTTKNGQGATNV
-363 LGRIRGNDTND
+363 
-374 HGDFN
+374 
-379 GIEKTLTVNPN
+379 
-390 SELIFEFNTMTTKN
+390 
-404 YQGMTNLIIKNADN
+404 IIKNADTN
-418 DTVIGE
+418 DTIAE
-424 KVVAYGPIWRLLKVP
+424 KTVEGGPTLRLFKVP
-439 ENVSHLKIQ
+439 DNVRNLKIQ
-448 FVPKND
+448 FVSKND

-459 RGIYQLRDGYK
+459 RGIYQLKDGYK
-470 YYDFVDSI
+470 YYSFVDSI

-513 NFGAS
+513 NSGAS
-518 FNTDD
+518 LDTDE

-544 FPSGNSGVDINDMNV
+544 FPSNNSGVDVNDMNV
-559 TYDAANRIITIKS
+559 TYDAANRVITIKS
-572 TGGGTG
+572 TGGGTT

-613 TYKTYS
+613 TYKTYT
-619 QDFINSP
+619 QDFINSA

-667 IFNDLKR
+667 IFNDLKK

-680 DENRNNVPLNK
+680 AENRNNVPLNK

-697 IDSLANQMQH
+697 IDTLTNQMQH

-719 NRKVDDMEDL
+719 NQKADQMEDL

-750 HKNEIIGNIGD
+750 HKGNIIGDIGD

-785 PVVKPNAKQAI
+785 PVVKPNAKKAI
-796 RDKAAKQRE
+796 RDKATKQRE
-805 IINHT
+805 IINAT
-810 PDATQ
+810 PDATE
-815 DEIQDALNQLTT
+815 DEIQDAINQLAT

-846 TAKNNGINTIGAVAP
+846 TAKNNGINTIGAVVP
-861 QVTHKQAA
+861 QVTHKKAA

-913 NQATTNDDVDTAKGD
+913 NQATTNADVDNAKGD

-972 QAAIEKVNAAVAV
+972 QAAIDKVNAAVTA

-1004 NAIQGIQAIEPA
+1004 NAIQGIQAITPA

-1027 DQSAETQHNAIFN
+1027 DKSAETQHNTIFN

-1080 DQGTQNIVVIQPATQ
+1080 DQGMQNIVVIQPATQ
-1095 VKTDARNAVNEKAR
+1095 VKTDARNTVNEKAR

-1117 TPGATREEKQEAINR
+1117 TPGATREEKQEAIDR
-1132 VNTLKNR
+1132 VNALKNR
-1139 ALNDIGVT
+1139 ALTDIGVT

-1173 KQTATGVLTDLATAK
+1173 KQTATGVLNDLATAK

-1198 TTEEKQVALNQVD
+1198 TTEEKQMALNQVD

-1223 ADTNA
+1223 ADTNT

-1236 GTKAINAIQPNIV
+1236 GAQAINAIQPNIV

-1255 AQTNQHYSAKL
+1255 AQINQHYNAKL
-1266 VEINATPDATDDE
+1266 AEINATPDATDDE

-1297 IKQANTNAEVDQAA
+1297 VKQANTNNEVDQAA
-1311 TVAENNID
+1311 TTAENNID
-1319 AVQVDV
+1319 AVQVDI

-1385 ATTNQAI
+1385 TTTNQAL

-1432 EKEVALQALAKE
+1432 EKEVASQALAKE

-1477 ETKIKPAARE
+1477 ETKVKPAARE

-1495 LRAQI
+1495 LRAKI

-1510 RQAALDKINDLVA
+1510 RQVALDKINEFVNQ
-1523 KAMTNITNDR
+1523 AMTDITNNR
-1533 TNQQVND
+1533 TNQQVD
-1540 STNQA
+1540 DTTSQA
-1545 LDDIAL
+1545 LDSIAL
-1551 VTPDHIVRAAAR
+1551 VAPEHIVRAAAR

-1571 AKKHEIEQAEHATDE
+1571 AKKQEIEQAEHATDE

-1597 NEKRALQNINQA
+1597 NEKLALQNINQA
-1609 IANNDVKRV
+1609 VTNNDVKRV
-1618 ESNGIATLKG
+1618 ETNGIATLKG
-1628 VEPHIVVKP
+1628 VQPHIVIKP
-1637 EAQEAIKAS
+1637 EAQQAIKAS
-1646 ADNQVESIKDT
+1646 AENQVESIKDT
-1657 PHATTDELDEANQQI
+1657 PHATVDELDEANQLI
-1672 NDTLKQG
+1672 SDTLKQA
-1679 QQDIDNT
+1679 QQEIENT
-1686 TQDAAVNDVRNQ
+1686 NQDAAVTDVRNQ

-1714 AALDNIDESNNNQL
+1714 AALDSIEENNKNQL

-1737 TQDERN
+1737 TQDERD
-1743 VAIAALNKIVNAIKN
+1743 VAIDTLNKIVNTIKN

-1768 VDQTEAD
+1768 VDRTETD
-1775 GNNNIKV
+1775 GNDNIKV

-1794 QSVSAK
+1794 QSVGVK

-1840 DKTAQVNQN
+1840 DKTAQVNQD
-1849 SIDAQNIISK
+1849 SINAQNIISK

-1893 EEQNAA
+1893 EEQNIA
-1899 IVQVEKELIKA
+1899 IAQVEKELIKA
-1910 KQQIAGAV
+1910 KQQIASAV

-1923 AYLLHDGKNEIRE
+1923 AYLLHDEKNEIRE
-1936 IEPVINK
+1936 IEPVINR
-1943 KATAREQL
+1943 KASAREQL
-1951 TTLFNDKKQAIEANV
+1951 TTLFNDKKQAIEANF

-2004 TLNLQTIHDLDVHPI
+2004 SLNLQTIHDLDVHPI

-2036 HLVQNYRKVSDR
+2036 ALVQNYRKVSDR

-2136 ADGNRMVDEDA
+2136 ADGNRMIDEDA
-2147 TLNDIKKDTQ
+2147 TLNDIKQHTQ
-2157 LIIDEILAI
+2157 FIVDEILAI
-2166 KLPAEVIK
+2166 KLPAEAMKV
-2174 ASPKVGQPAP
+2174 SPKVIQPAP

-2189 IKKEDKQ
+2189 IKKE
-2196 EVRKVVKELPNTGS
+2196 ETHESRKVEKELPNTGS
-2210 EEMDLPLKELA
+2210 EGMDLPLKEFA
-2221 LITGAALLARRRSK
+2221 LITGAALLARRRTK
-2235 KEKES
+2235 NEKES

>member
-7 NKYSIRKYKVGIF
+7 NKYSIRKYKIGIF

-34 GAQALTTDHNVQGG
+34 GAQALTTDNNVQ
-48 SNQALPGNSQN
+48 SDTNQATPVNSQDKDVAN
-59 TNADTNRDIVNDSQN
+59 NRGLANSAQN
-74 TPNAHATDNTST
+74 TPNQSATT
-86 NQALTNHQN
+86 NQATNQASVNHN
-95 VDVANQVG
+95 NGSIVNQATPTSV
-103 PAPIQPSASPA
+103 QSSTPSA
-114 QNNNNSNANSTA
+114 QNNNHTDGNTTATETVSNAN
-126 TEPAANTNNNLASNN
+126 NNDVASNN
-141 NTLNVP
+141 TTLNVP
-147 NNTDNN
+147 NKTNENG
-153 DSARHLTL
+153 SGGHLTL

-173 KPELVAIAEEASNR
+173 KPELVAIAEPASNR
-187 PKKRSRRAAPTDPN
+187 PKKRSRRAAPADPN

-206 PTATPADP
+206 PGAAA
-214 TAGNG
+214 AGNG
-219 SAPVAITA
+219 GAPVAITA
-227 PYTPTTDPNANNIG
+227 PYTPTTDPNANNAG
-241 QNAPNEVLSFDDNNI
+241 QNAPNEVLSFDDNSI
-256 RPSTNRSVPTVTVV
+256 RPSTNRSVPSVTVV
-270 DNLPGYTLIN
+270 DNLPGFTLIN
-280 GGKVGVFSHAMV
+280 GGKVGVLSHAMV
-292 RTSMFDSGDAKN
+292 RTSMFEAGSN
-304 YQAQGNVIALGRIRG
+304 RTYQAQGNVLALGRISG
-319 NDTNDHG
+319 TDASNHG
-326 DFNGIEKTLTVNPNS
+326 DFNGIEKSLTVNPNS

-348 TMTTKNYQAQGNVIA
+348 TMPTKNGQGATNV
-363 LGRIRGNDTND
+363 
-374 HGDFN
+374 
-379 GIEKTLTVNPN
+379 
-390 SELIFEFNTMTTKN
+390 
-404 YQGMTNLIIKNADN
+404 IIKNADTN
-418 DTVIGE
+418 DTIAE
-424 KVVAYGPIWRLLKVP
+424 KTVEGGPTLRLFKVP
-439 ENVSHLKIQ
+439 DNVRNLKIQ

-459 RGIYQLRDGYK
+459 RGIYQLKDGYK
-470 YYDFVDSI
+470 YYSFVDSI

-513 NFGAS
+513 NSGAS
-518 FNTDD
+518 LDTDE

-544 FPSGNSGVDINDMNV
+544 FPSNNSGVDVNDMNV
-559 TYDAANRIITIKS
+559 TYDAANRVITIKS
-572 TGGGTG
+572 TGGGTT

-613 TYKTYS
+613 TYKTYT
-619 QDFINSP
+619 QDFINSA

-667 IFNDLKR
+667 IFNDLKK

-680 DENRNNVPLNK
+680 AENRNNVPLNK

-697 IDSLANQMQH
+697 IDSLTNQMQH

-719 NRKVDDMEDL
+719 NQKADQMEDL

-750 HKNEIIGNIGD
+750 HKGNIIGDIGD

-785 PVVKPNAKQAI
+785 PVVKPNAKKAI
-796 RDKAAKQRE
+796 RDKATKQRE
-805 IINHT
+805 IINAT
-810 PDATQ
+810 PDATE
-815 DEIQDALNQLTT
+815 DEIQDALNQLAT

-846 TAKNNGINTIGAVAP
+846 TAKNNGINTIGAVVP
-861 QVTHKQAA
+861 QVTHKKAA

-913 NQATTNDDVDTAKGD
+913 NQATTNADVDNAKGD

-972 QAAIEKVNAAVAV
+972 QAAIDKVNAAVTA

-1004 NAIQGIQAIEPA
+1004 NAIQGIQAITPA

-1027 DQSAETQHNAIFN
+1027 DKSAETQHNTIFN

-1095 VKTDARNAVNEKAR
+1095 VKTDARNVVNDKAR

-1139 ALNDIGVT
+1139 ALTDIGVT

-1173 KQTATGVLTDLATAK
+1173 KQTATGVLNDLATAK

-1211 QDLAT
+1211 QELAT

-1223 ADTNA
+1223 ADTNE

-1255 AQTNQHYSAKL
+1255 AQINQHYNAKL
-1266 VEINATPDATDDE
+1266 AEINATPDATNDE

-1297 IKQANTNAEVDQAA
+1297 IKKANTNAEVDQAA

-1385 ATTNQAI
+1385 ATTNQAV

-1432 EKEVALQALAKE
+1432 EKEVASQALAKE

-1477 ETKIKPAARE
+1477 ETKVKPAARE

-1495 LRAQI
+1495 LRAKI

-1510 RQAALDKINDLVA
+1510 RQVALDKINEFVNQ
-1523 KAMTNITNDR
+1523 AMTDITNNR
-1533 TNQQVND
+1533 TNQQVD
-1540 STNQA
+1540 DTTSQA
-1545 LDDIAL
+1545 LDSIAL
-1551 VTPDHIVRAAAR
+1551 VAPEHIVRAAAR

-1571 AKKHEIEQAEHATDE
+1571 AKKQEIEQAEHATDE

-1597 NEKRALQNINQA
+1597 NEKLALQNINQA
-1609 IANNDVKRV
+1609 VTNNDVKRV
-1618 ESNGIATLKG
+1618 ETNGIATLKG
-1628 VEPHIVVKP
+1628 VQPHIVIKP
-1637 EAQEAIKAS
+1637 EAQQAIKAS
-1646 ADNQVESIKDT
+1646 AENQVESIKDT
-1657 PHATTDELDEANQQI
+1657 PHATVDELDEANQLI
-1672 NDTLKQG
+1672 SDTLKQA
-1679 QQDIDNT
+1679 QQEIENT
-1686 TQDAAVNDVRNQ
+1686 NQDAAVTDVRNQ

-1714 AALDNIDESNNNQL
+1714 AALDSIEENNKNQL

-1737 TQDERN
+1737 TQDERD
-1743 VAIAALNKIVNAIKN
+1743 VAIDTLNKIVNTIKN

-1768 VDQTEAD
+1768 VDRTETD
-1775 GNNNIKV
+1775 GNDNIKV

-1794 QSVSAK
+1794 QSVGVK

-1840 DKTAQVNQN
+1840 DKTAQVNQD
-1849 SIDAQNIISK
+1849 SINAQNIISK

-1893 EEQNAA
+1893 EEQNIA
-1899 IVQVEKELIKA
+1899 IAQVEKELIKA
-1910 KQQIAGAV
+1910 KQQIASAV

-1923 AYLLHDGKNEIRE
+1923 AYLLHNEKNEIRE
-1936 IEPVINK
+1936 IEPVINR
-1943 KATAREQL
+1943 KASAREQL
-1951 TTLFNDKKQAIEANV
+1951 TTLFNDKKQAIEANI

-2004 TLNLQTIHDLDVHPI
+2004 SLNLQTIHDLDVHPI

-2036 HLVQNYRKVSDR
+2036 ALVQNYRKVSDR

-2083 FNVALG
+2083 FNVALS

-2121 PEQLAKVKALIDQYV
+2121 PEQLAKVKVLIDQYV
-2136 ADGNRMVDEDA
+2136 ADGNRMIDEDA
-2147 TLNDIKKDTQ
+2147 TLNDIKQHTQ
-2157 LIIDEILAI
+2157 FIVDEILAI
-2166 KLPAEVIK
+2166 KLPAEATKV
-2174 ASPKVGQPAP
+2174 SPKVIQPAP

-2189 IKKEDKQ
+2189 IKKE
-2196 EVRKVVKELPNTGS
+2196 ETHESRKVEKELPNTGS
-2210 EEMDLPLKELA
+2210 EGMDLPLKEFA
-2221 LITGAALLARRRSK
+2221 LITGAALLARRRTK
-2235 KEKES
+2235 NEKES

>member
-1 MNLLKK
+1 M
-7 NKYSIRKYKVGIF
+7 
-20 STLIGTVLLLSNPN
+20 
-34 GAQALTTDHNVQGG
+34 
-48 SNQALPGNSQN
+48 
-59 TNADTNRDIVNDSQN
+59 
-74 TPNAHATDNTST
+74 
-86 NQALTNHQN
+86 
-95 VDVANQVG
+95 
-103 PAPIQPSASPA
+103 
-114 QNNNNSNANSTA
+114 SNAN
-126 TEPAANTNNNLASNN
+126 NNDAVSNN
-141 NTLNVP
+141 TTLNVP
-147 NNTDNN
+147 NKTNENG
-153 DSARHLTL
+153 SGGHLTL

-173 KPELVAIAEEASNR
+173 KPELVAIAEPASNR
-187 PKKRSRRAAPTDPN
+187 PKKRSRRAAPADPN

-206 PTATPADP
+206 PAAAA
-214 TAGNG
+214 AGNG
-219 SAPVAITA
+219 GAPVAITA
-227 PYTPTTDPNANNIG
+227 PYTPTTDPNANNAG
-241 QNAPNEVLSFDDNNI
+241 QNAPNEVLSFDDNGI
-256 RPSTNRSVPTVTVV
+256 RPSTNRSVPSVTVV
-270 DNLPGYTLIN
+270 DNLPGFTLIN

-292 RTSMFDSGDAKN
+292 RTSMFDSADAKN
-304 YQAQGNVIALGRIRG
+304 YQAQGNVIALGRI
-319 NDTNDHG
+319 
-326 DFNGIEKTLTVNPNS
+326 K
-341 ELIFEFN
+341 
-348 TMTTKNYQAQGNVIA
+348 
-363 LGRIRGNDTND
+363 GNDTND

-404 YQGMTNLIIKNADN
+404 YQGVTNLIIKNADN
-418 DTVIGE
+418 DTVIAE
-424 KVVAYGPIWRLLKVP
+424 KSVAYGPIWRLFKVP

-523 FVYKIQ
+523 FVYQVQ

-544 FPSGNSGVDINDMNV
+544 FPSSNSGVDMNDFNV
-559 TYDAANRIITIKS
+559 TYDAANRVITIKS
-572 TGGGTG
+572 TGGGSG

-613 TYKTYS
+613 TYKTYT

-697 IDSLANQMQH
+697 IDSLTNQMQH

-719 NRKVDDMEDL
+719 NKKVDQMEDL

-785 PVVKPNAKQAI
+785 PVVKPNAKKAI
-796 RDKAAKQRE
+796 RDKATKQRE
-805 IINHT
+805 IINAT
-810 PDATQ
+810 PDATE
-815 DEIQDALNQLTT
+815 DEIQDALNQLAT

-846 TAKNNGINTIGAVAP
+846 TAKNNGINTIGAVVP
-861 QVTHKQAA
+861 QVTHKKAA

-913 NQATTNDDVDTAKGD
+913 NQAKTNADVDNAKGD

-972 QAAIEKVNAAVAV
+972 QAAIDKVNAAVTA

-1004 NAIQGIQAIEPA
+1004 NAIQGIQAITPA

-1027 DQSAETQHNAIFN
+1027 DKSAETQHNTIFN

-1095 VKTDARNAVNEKAR
+1095 VKTDARNVVNDKAR

-1139 ALNDIGVT
+1139 ALTDIGVT

-1173 KQTATGVLTDLATAK
+1173 KQTATGVLNDLATAK

-1211 QDLAT
+1211 QELAT

-1255 AQTNQHYSAKL
+1255 AQINQHYNAKL
-1266 VEINATPDATDDE
+1266 AEINATPDATDDE

-1297 IKQANTNAEVDQAA
+1297 VKQANTNAEVDQAA

-1385 ATTNQAI
+1385 TTTNQAL

-1432 EKEVALQALAKE
+1432 EKEVASQALAKE

-1477 ETKIKPAARE
+1477 ETKVKPAARE
-1487 KINQKANE
+1487 KINQKVNE
-1495 LRAQI
+1495 LRAKI

-1510 RQAALDKINDLVA
+1510 RQVALDKINEFVNQ
-1523 KAMTNITNDR
+1523 AMTDITNNR
-1533 TNQQVND
+1533 TNQQVD
-1540 STNQA
+1540 DTTSQA
-1545 LDDIAL
+1545 LDSIAL
-1551 VTPDHIVRAAAR
+1551 VAPEHIVRAAAR

-1571 AKKHEIEQAEHATDE
+1571 AKKQEIEQAEHATDE

-1597 NEKRALQNINQA
+1597 NEKLALQNINQA
-1609 IANNDVKRV
+1609 VTNNDVKRV
-1618 ESNGIATLKG
+1618 ETNGIATLKG
-1628 VEPHIVVKP
+1628 VQPHIVIKP
-1637 EAQEAIKAS
+1637 EAQQAIKAS
-1646 ADNQVESIKDT
+1646 AENQVESIKDT
-1657 PHATTDELDEANQQI
+1657 PHATVDELDEANQLI
-1672 NDTLKQG
+1672 SDTLKQA
-1679 QQDIDNT
+1679 QQEIENT
-1686 TQDAAVNDVRNQ
+1686 NQDAAVTDVRNQ

-1714 AALDNIDESNNNQL
+1714 AALDSIEENNKNQL

-1737 TQDERN
+1737 TQDERD
-1743 VAIAALNKIVNAIKN
+1743 VAIDTLNKIVNTIKN

-1768 VDQTEAD
+1768 VDRTETD
-1775 GNNNIKV
+1775 GNDNIKV

-1794 QSVSAK
+1794 QSVGVK

-1840 DKTAQVNQN
+1840 DKTAQVNQD

-1874 QNIATNKINLIKA
+1874 QNIATNKINLSKA

-1893 EEQNAA
+1893 EEQNIA
-1899 IVQVEKELIKA
+1899 IAQVEKELIKA
-1910 KQQIAGAV
+1910 KQQIASAV

-1923 AYLLHDGKNEIRE
+1923 AYLLHDEKNEIRE
-1936 IEPVINK
+1936 IEPVINR
-1943 KATAREQL
+1943 KASAREQL
-1951 TTLFNDKKQAIEANV
+1951 TTLFNDKKQAIEANI

-2004 TLNLQTIHDLDVHPI
+2004 SLNLQTIHDLDVHPI

-2036 HLVQNYRKVSDR
+2036 ALVQNYRKVSNR

-2068 KTARTNADVDAVLKR
+2068 KTARTNAYVDAVLKR
-2083 FNVALG
+2083 FNVALS

-2121 PEQLAKVKALIDQYV
+2121 PEQLAKVKVLIDQYV
-2136 ADGNRMVDEDA
+2136 ADGNRMIDEDA
-2147 TLNDIKKDTQ
+2147 TLNDIKQHTQ
-2157 LIIDEILAI
+2157 FIVDEILAI
-2166 KLPAEVIK
+2166 KLPAEPTKV
-2174 ASPKVGQPAP
+2174 SPKVIQPAP

-2189 IKKEDKQ
+2189 IKKE
-2196 EVRKVVKELPNTGS
+2196 ETHESRKVEKELPNTGS
-2210 EEMDLPLKELA
+2210 EGMDLPLKEFA
-2221 LITGAALLARRRSK
+2221 LITGAALLARRRTK
-2235 KEKES
+2235 NEKES

>member
-34 GAQALTTDHNVQGG
+34 GAQALTTDNNVQ
-48 SNQALPGNSQN
+48 SDTNQATPVNSQ
-59 TNADTNRDIVNDSQN
+59 DTNVANNRGLANSAQN
-74 TPNAHATDNTST
+74 TPNQSATTNQST
-86 NQALTNHQN
+86 NQALVNHN
-95 VDVANQVG
+95 NGSIANQAT
-103 PAPIQPSASPA
+103 PAPIQPSASPT
-114 QNNNNSNANSTA
+114 QNNNHSDANSTA
-126 TEPAANTNNNLASNN
+126 TETVSNANNNDVVSNN
-141 NTLNVP
+141 TTLNVP
-147 NNTDNN
+147 NRTNENG
-153 DSARHLTL
+153 SGGHLTL

-173 KPELVAIAEEASNR
+173 KPELVAIAEQASNR
-187 PKKRSRRAAPTDPN
+187 PKKRSRRAAPADPN

-206 PTATPADP
+206 PAAAAANGTVP
-214 TAGNG
+214 AGN
-219 SAPVAITA
+219 TA
-227 PYTPTTDPNANNIG
+227 PYTPTTDPNANNAG
-241 QNAPNEVLSFDDNNI
+241 QNAPNEVLSFDDNGI
-256 RPSTNRSVPTVTVV
+256 RPSTNRSVPTVNVV
-270 DNLPGYTLIN
+270 NNLPGFTLIN

-292 RTSMFDSGDAKN
+292 RTSMFDSGDNKN
-304 YQAQGNVIALGRIRG
+304 YQAQGNVIALGRIHG
-319 NDTNDHG
+319 TDTNDHG

-348 TMTTKNYQAQGNVIA
+348 TMSTKNGQGATNV
-363 LGRIRGNDTND
+363 
-374 HGDFN
+374 
-379 GIEKTLTVNPN
+379 
-390 SELIFEFNTMTTKN
+390 
-404 YQGMTNLIIKNADN
+404 IIKNADTN
-418 DTVIGE
+418 DTIAE
-424 KVVAYGPIWRLLKVP
+424 KTVEGGPTLRLFKVP
-439 ENVSHLKIQ
+439 DNVRNLKIQ

-459 RGIYQLRDGYK
+459 RGIYQLKDGYK
-470 YYDFVDSI
+470 YYSFVDSI

-492 MEPTA
+492 MDPTA

-513 NFGAS
+513 NSGAS
-518 FNTDD
+518 LDTND
-523 FVYKIQ
+523 FVYQVQ

-544 FPSGNSGVDINDMNV
+544 FPSNNSGVDVNDMNV
-559 TYDAANRIITIKS
+559 TYDAANRVITIKS
-572 TGGGTG
+572 TGGGTA
-578 NSPARLMPDKILDLK
+578 NSPARLMPDKILDLR

-605 TVTFNDTL
+605 TVTFNETL
-613 TYKTYS
+613 TYKTYT
-619 QDFINSP
+619 QDFINSA

-667 IFNDLKR
+667 IFNGLKR

-697 IDSLANQMQH
+697 IDSLTNQMQH

-719 NRKVDDMEDL
+719 NKKVDQMEDL

-785 PVVKPNAKQAI
+785 PVVKPNAKKAI
-796 RDKAAKQRE
+796 RDKATKQRA
-805 IINHT
+805 IINAT
-810 PDATQ
+810 PDATE
-815 DEIQDALNQLTT
+815 DEIQDALNQLAT

-837 NATTNADVE
+837 NATTNTDVE
-846 TAKNNGINTIGAVAP
+846 TAKNNGINTIGAVVP
-861 QVTHKQAA
+861 QVTHKKAA

-913 NQATTNDDVDTAKGD
+913 NQATTNADVDNAKGD

-972 QAAIEKVNAAVAV
+972 QAAIDKVNAAVTA

-1004 NAIQGIQAIEPA
+1004 NAIQGIQAITPA

-1027 DQSAETQHNAIFN
+1027 DKSAETQHNTIFN

-1095 VKTDARNAVNEKAR
+1095 VKTDARNAVNDKAR

-1139 ALNDIGVT
+1139 ALTDIGVT

-1211 QDLAT
+1211 QELAT

-1255 AQTNQHYSAKL
+1255 AQINQHYNTKL
-1266 VEINATPDATDDE
+1266 AEINATPDATNDE

-1385 ATTNQAI
+1385 ATTNQVV

-1432 EKEVALQALAKE
+1432 EKEVASQALTKE

-1477 ETKIKPAARE
+1477 ETKVKPAARE

-1495 LRAQI
+1495 LRAKI

-1510 RQAALDKINDLVA
+1510 RQVALDKINEFVNQ
-1523 KAMTNITNDR
+1523 AMTDITNNR
-1533 TNQQVND
+1533 TNQQVD
-1540 STNQA
+1540 DTTSQA
-1545 LDDIAL
+1545 LDSIAL
-1551 VTPDHIVRAAAR
+1551 VTPEHIVRAGAR

-1571 AKKHEIEQAEHATDE
+1571 AKKQEIEQAEHATDE

-1597 NEKRALQNINQA
+1597 NEKLALQNINQA
-1609 IANNDVKRV
+1609 VTNNDVKRV
-1618 ESNGIATLKG
+1618 ETNGIATLKG
-1628 VEPHIVVKP
+1628 VQPHIVIKP
-1637 EAQEAIKAS
+1637 EAQQAIKAS
-1646 ADNQVESIKDT
+1646 AENQVELIKDT
-1657 PHATTDELDEANQQI
+1657 PHATVDELDEANQLI
-1672 NDTLKQG
+1672 SDTLKKA

-1743 VAIAALNKIVNAIKN
+1743 VAIDTLNKIVNAIKN

-1840 DKTAQVNQN
+1840 DKTVQVNQN

-1899 IVQVEKELIKA
+1899 IAQVEKELIKA
-1910 KQQIAGAV
+1910 KQQIASAV

-1936 IEPVINK
+1936 IEPVINR
-1943 KATAREQL
+1943 KASAREQL
-1951 TTLFNDKKQAIEANV
+1951 TTLLNDKKQAIEANI

-2004 TLNLQTIHDLDVHPI
+2004 SLNLQTIHDLDVHPI

-2136 ADGNRMVDEDA
+2136 TDGNRMIDEDA
-2147 TLNDIKKDTQ
+2147 TLNDIKQHTQ
-2157 LIIDEILAI
+2157 FIVDEILAI
-2166 KLPAEVIK
+2166 KLPAEATKV
-2174 ASPKVGQPAP
+2174 SPKVIQSAP

-2189 IKKEDKQ
+2189 IKKE
-2196 EVRKVVKELPNTGS
+2196 ETHESRKVEKELPNTGS
-2210 EEMDLPLKELA
+2210 EGMDLPLKEFA
-2221 LITGAALLARRRSK
+2221 LITGAALLARRRTK
-2235 KEKES
+2235 NEKRIIINEMTLI

>member
-7 NKYSIRKYKVGIF
+7 NKYSIRKYKIGIF

-34 GAQALTTDHNVQGG
+34 GAQALTTDNNVQ
-48 SNQALPGNSQN
+48 SDTNQATPVNSQDKDVAN
-59 TNADTNRDIVNDSQN
+59 NRGLANSAQN
-74 TPNAHATDNTST
+74 TPNQSATTNQAT
-86 NQALTNHQN
+86 NQALVNHN
-95 VDVANQVG
+95 NGSIVNQATPTSV
-103 PAPIQPSASPA
+103 QSSTPSA
-114 QNNNNSNANSTA
+114 QNNNHTDGNTTATETVSNAN
-126 TEPAANTNNNLASNN
+126 NNDVASNN
-141 NTLNVP
+141 TTLNVP
-147 NNTDNN
+147 NKTNENG
-153 DSARHLTL
+153 SGGHLTL

-173 KPELVAIAEEASNR
+173 KPELVAIAEPASNR
-187 PKKRSRRAAPTDPN
+187 PKKRSRRAAPADPN

-206 PTATPADP
+206 PGAAA
-214 TAGNG
+214 AGNG
-219 SAPVAITA
+219 GAPVAITA
-227 PYTPTTDPNANNIG
+227 PYTPTTDPNANNAG
-241 QNAPNEVLSFDDNNI
+241 QNAPNEVLSFDDNSI
-256 RPSTNRSVPTVTVV
+256 RPSTNRSVPSVTVV
-270 DNLPGYTLIN
+270 DNLPGFTLIN
-280 GGKVGVFSHAMV
+280 GGKVGVLSHAMV
-292 RTSMFDSGDAKN
+292 RTSMFEAGSN
-304 YQAQGNVIALGRIRG
+304 RTYQAQGNVLALGRISG
-319 NDTNDHG
+319 TDASNHG
-326 DFNGIEKTLTVNPNS
+326 DFNGIEKSLTVNPNS

-348 TMTTKNYQAQGNVIA
+348 TMPTKNGQGATNV
-363 LGRIRGNDTND
+363 
-374 HGDFN
+374 
-379 GIEKTLTVNPN
+379 
-390 SELIFEFNTMTTKN
+390 
-404 YQGMTNLIIKNADN
+404 IIKNADTN
-418 DTVIGE
+418 DTIAE
-424 KVVAYGPIWRLLKVP
+424 KTVEGGPTLRLFKVP
-439 ENVSHLKIQ
+439 DNVRNLKIQ

-459 RGIYQLRDGYK
+459 RGIYQLKDGYK
-470 YYDFVDSI
+470 YYSFVDSI

-513 NFGAS
+513 NSGAS
-518 FNTDD
+518 LDTDE

-544 FPSGNSGVDINDMNV
+544 FPSNNSGVDVNDMNV
-559 TYDAANRIITIKS
+559 TYDAANRVITIKS
-572 TGGGTG
+572 TGGGTT

-613 TYKTYS
+613 TYKTYT
-619 QDFINSP
+619 QDFINSA

-667 IFNDLKR
+667 IFNDLKK

-680 DENRNNVPLNK
+680 AENRNNVPLNK

-697 IDSLANQMQH
+697 IDSLTNQMQH

-719 NRKVDDMEDL
+719 NQKADQMEDL

-750 HKNEIIGNIGD
+750 HKGNIIGDIGD

-785 PVVKPNAKQAI
+785 PVVKPNAKKAI
-796 RDKAAKQRE
+796 RDKATKQRE
-805 IINHT
+805 IINAT
-810 PDATQ
+810 PDATE
-815 DEIQDALNQLTT
+815 DEIQDALNQLAT

-846 TAKNNGINTIGAVAP
+846 TAKNNGINTIGAVVP
-861 QVTHKQAA
+861 QVTHKKAA

-913 NQATTNDDVDTAKGD
+913 NQATTNADVDNAKGD

-972 QAAIEKVNAAVAV
+972 QAAIDKVNAAVTA

-1004 NAIQGIQAIEPA
+1004 NAIQGIQAITPA

-1027 DQSAETQHNAIFN
+1027 DKSAETQHNTIFN

-1095 VKTDARNAVNEKAR
+1095 VKTDARNVVNDKAR

-1139 ALNDIGVT
+1139 ALTDIGVT

-1173 KQTATGVLTDLATAK
+1173 KQTATGVLNDLATAK

-1211 QDLAT
+1211 QELAT

-1223 ADTNA
+1223 ADINE

-1255 AQTNQHYSAKL
+1255 AQINQHYNAKL
-1266 VEINATPDATDDE
+1266 AEINATPDATNDE

-1297 IKQANTNAEVDQAA
+1297 IKKANTNAEVDQAA

-1385 ATTNQAI
+1385 ATTNQAV

-1432 EKEVALQALAKE
+1432 EKEVASQALAKE

-1477 ETKIKPAARE
+1477 ETKVKPAARE

-1495 LRAQI
+1495 LRAKI

-1510 RQAALDKINDLVA
+1510 RQVALDKINEFVNQ
-1523 KAMTNITNDR
+1523 AMTDITNNR
-1533 TNQQVND
+1533 TNQQVD
-1540 STNQA
+1540 DTTSQA
-1545 LDDIAL
+1545 LDSIAL
-1551 VTPDHIVRAAAR
+1551 VAPEHIVRAAAR

-1571 AKKHEIEQAEHATDE
+1571 AKKQEIEQAEHATDE

-1597 NEKRALQNINQA
+1597 NEKLALQNINQA
-1609 IANNDVKRV
+1609 VTNNDVKRV
-1618 ESNGIATLKG
+1618 ETNGIATLKG
-1628 VEPHIVVKP
+1628 VQPHIVIKP
-1637 EAQEAIKAS
+1637 EAQQAIKAS
-1646 ADNQVESIKDT
+1646 AENQVESIKDT
-1657 PHATTDELDEANQQI
+1657 PHATVDELDEANQLI
-1672 NDTLKQG
+1672 SDTLKQA
-1679 QQDIDNT
+1679 QQEIENT
-1686 TQDAAVNDVRNQ
+1686 NQDAAVTDVRNQ

-1714 AALDNIDESNNNQL
+1714 AALDSIEENNKNQL

-1737 TQDERN
+1737 TQDERD
-1743 VAIAALNKIVNAIKN
+1743 VAIDTLNKIVNTIKN

-1768 VDQTEAD
+1768 VDRTETD
-1775 GNNNIKV
+1775 GNDNIKV

-1794 QSVSAK
+1794 QSVGVK

-1840 DKTAQVNQN
+1840 DKTAQVNQD
-1849 SIDAQNIISK
+1849 SINAQNIISK

-1893 EEQNAA
+1893 EEQNIA
-1899 IVQVEKELIKA
+1899 IAQVEKELIKA
-1910 KQQIAGAV
+1910 KQQIASAV

-1923 AYLLHDGKNEIRE
+1923 AYLLHNEKNEIRE
-1936 IEPVINK
+1936 IEPVINR
-1943 KATAREQL
+1943 KASAREQL
-1951 TTLFNDKKQAIEANV
+1951 TTLFNDKKQAIEANI

-2004 TLNLQTIHDLDVHPI
+2004 SLNLQTIHDLDVHPI

-2036 HLVQNYRKVSDR
+2036 ALVQNYRKVSDR

-2083 FNVALG
+2083 FNVALS

-2121 PEQLAKVKALIDQYV
+2121 PEQLAKVKVLIDQYV
-2136 ADGNRMVDEDA
+2136 ADGNRMIDEDA
-2147 TLNDIKKDTQ
+2147 TLNDIKQHTQ
-2157 LIIDEILAI
+2157 FIVDEILAI
-2166 KLPAEVIK
+2166 KLPAEATKV
-2174 ASPKVGQPAP
+2174 SPKVIQPAP

-2189 IKKEDKQ
+2189 IKKE
-2196 EVRKVVKELPNTGS
+2196 ETHESRKVEKELPNTGS
-2210 EEMDLPLKELA
+2210 EGMDLPLKEFA
-2221 LITGAALLARRRSK
+2221 LITGAALLARRRTK
-2235 KEKES
+2235 NEKES

>member
-34 GAQALTTDHNVQGG
+34 GAQALTTDNNVQ
-48 SNQALPGNSQN
+48 SDTNQATPVNSQDKDVAN
-59 TNADTNRDIVNDSQN
+59 NRGLANSAQN
-74 TPNAHATDNTST
+74 TPNQSATTNQAT
-86 NQALTNHQN
+86 NQALVNHN
-95 VDVANQVG
+95 NGSIVNQATPTSV
-103 PAPIQPSASPA
+103 QSSTPSA
-114 QNNNNSNANSTA
+114 QNNNHTDGNTTATETVSNAN
-126 TEPAANTNNNLASNN
+126 NNDVASNN
-141 NTLNVP
+141 TTLNVP
-147 NNTDNN
+147 NKTNENG
-153 DSARHLTL
+153 SGGHLTL

-173 KPELVAIAEEASNR
+173 KPELVAIAEPASNR
-187 PKKRSRRAAPTDPN
+187 PKKRSRRAAPADPN

-206 PTATPADP
+206 PGAAA
-214 TAGNG
+214 AGNG
-219 SAPVAITA
+219 GAPVAITA
-227 PYTPTTDPNANNIG
+227 PYTPTTDPNANNAG
-241 QNAPNEVLSFDDNNI
+241 QNAPNEVLSFDDNSI
-256 RPSTNRSVPTVTVV
+256 RPSTNRSVPSVTVV
-270 DNLPGYTLIN
+270 DNLPGFTLIN
-280 GGKVGVFSHAMV
+280 GGKVGVLSHAMV
-292 RTSMFDSGDAKN
+292 RTSMFEAGSN
-304 YQAQGNVIALGRIRG
+304 RTYQAQGNVLALGRISG
-319 NDTNDHG
+319 TDASNHG
-326 DFNGIEKTLTVNPNS
+326 DFNGIEKSLTVNPNS

-348 TMTTKNYQAQGNVIA
+348 TMPTKNGQGATNV
-363 LGRIRGNDTND
+363 
-374 HGDFN
+374 
-379 GIEKTLTVNPN
+379 
-390 SELIFEFNTMTTKN
+390 
-404 YQGMTNLIIKNADN
+404 IIKNADTN
-418 DTVIGE
+418 DTIAE
-424 KVVAYGPIWRLLKVP
+424 KTVEGGPTLRLFKVP
-439 ENVSHLKIQ
+439 DNVRNLKIQ

-459 RGIYQLRDGYK
+459 RGIYQLKDGYK
-470 YYDFVDSI
+470 YYSFVDSI

-513 NFGAS
+513 NSGAS
-518 FNTDD
+518 LDTDE

-544 FPSGNSGVDINDMNV
+544 FPSNNSGVDVNDMNV
-559 TYDAANRIITIKS
+559 TYDATNRVITIKS
-572 TGGGTG
+572 TGGGTT

-613 TYKTYS
+613 TYKTYT
-619 QDFINSP
+619 QDFINSA

-667 IFNDLKR
+667 IFNDLKK

-680 DENRNNVPLNK
+680 AENRNNVPLNK

-697 IDSLANQMQH
+697 IDTLTNQMQH

-719 NRKVDDMEDL
+719 NQKADQMEDL
-729 VNQNDELTDEEKQAA
+729 VNQNDELTDEERQAA

-750 HKNEIIGNIGD
+750 HKGNIIGDIGD

-785 PVVKPNAKQAI
+785 PVVKPNAKKAI
-796 RDKAAKQRE
+796 RDKATKQRE
-805 IINHT
+805 IINAT
-810 PDATQ
+810 PDATE
-815 DEIQDALNQLTT
+815 DEIQDAINQLAT

-846 TAKNNGINTIGAVAP
+846 TAKNNGINTIGSVVP

-913 NQATTNDDVDTAKGD
+913 NQATTNADVDNAKGD

-972 QAAIEKVNAAVAV
+972 QAAIDKVNAAVTA

-995 NADVEQVKT
+995 NAEVEQVKT
-1004 NAIQGIQAIEPA
+1004 NAIQGIQAITPA

-1027 DQSAETQHNAIFN
+1027 DKSAETQHNTIFN

-1095 VKTDARNAVNEKAR
+1095 VKTDARNVVNDKAR

-1139 ALNDIGVT
+1139 ALTDIGVT

-1173 KQTATGVLTDLATAK
+1173 KQTATGVLNDLATAK

-1211 QDLAT
+1211 QELAT

-1255 AQTNQHYSAKL
+1255 AQINQHYNAKL
-1266 VEINATPDATDDE
+1266 AEINATPDATNDE

-1385 ATTNQAI
+1385 TTTNQAL

-1432 EKEVALQALAKE
+1432 EKEVASQALAKE

-1477 ETKIKPAARE
+1477 ETKVKPAARE

-1495 LRAQI
+1495 LRAKI

-1510 RQAALDKINDLVA
+1510 RQVALDKINEFVNQ
-1523 KAMTNITNDR
+1523 AMTDITNNR
-1533 TNQQVND
+1533 TNQQVD
-1540 STNQA
+1540 DTTSQA
-1545 LDDIAL
+1545 LDSIAL
-1551 VTPDHIVRAAAR
+1551 VAPEHIVRAAAR

-1571 AKKHEIEQAEHATDE
+1571 AKKQEIEQAEHATDE

-1597 NEKRALQNINQA
+1597 NKKLALQNINQA
-1609 IANNDVKRV
+1609 VTNNDVKRV
-1618 ESNGIATLKG
+1618 ETNGIATLKG
-1628 VEPHIVVKP
+1628 VQPHIVIKP
-1637 EAQEAIKAS
+1637 EAQQAIKAS
-1646 ADNQVESIKDT
+1646 AENQVESIKDT
-1657 PHATTDELDEANQQI
+1657 PHATVDELDEANQLI
-1672 NDTLKQG
+1672 SDTLKQA
-1679 QQDIDNT
+1679 QQEIENT
-1686 TQDAAVNDVRNQ
+1686 NQDAAVTDVRNQ

-1714 AALDNIDESNNNQL
+1714 AALDSIEENNKNQL

-1737 TQDERN
+1737 TQDERD
-1743 VAIAALNKIVNAIKN
+1743 VAIDTLNKIVNTIKN

-1768 VDQTEAD
+1768 VDRTETD
-1775 GNNNIKV
+1775 GNDNIKV

-1794 QSVSAK
+1794 QSVGVK

-1840 DKTAQVNQN
+1840 DKTAQVNQD

-1893 EEQNAA
+1893 EEQNIA
-1899 IVQVEKELIKA
+1899 IAQVEKELIKA
-1910 KQQIAGAV
+1910 KQQIASAV

-1923 AYLLHDGKNEIRE
+1923 AYLLHDEKNEIRE
-1936 IEPVINK
+1936 IEPVISR
-1943 KATAREQL
+1943 KASAREQL
-1951 TTLFNDKKQAIEANV
+1951 TTLFNDKKQAIEANI

-2004 TLNLQTIHDLDVHPI
+2004 SLNLQTIHDLDVHPI

-2036 HLVQNYRKVSDR
+2036 ALVQNYRKVSDR

-2083 FNVALG
+2083 FNVALS

-2121 PEQLAKVKALIDQYV
+2121 PEQLAKVKVLIDQYV
-2136 ADGNRMVDEDA
+2136 ADGNRMIDEDA
-2147 TLNDIKKDTQ
+2147 TLNDIKQHTQ
-2157 LIIDEILAI
+2157 FIVDEILAI
-2166 KLPAEVIK
+2166 KLPAEAMKV
-2174 ASPKVGQPAP
+2174 SPKVIQPAP

-2189 IKKEDKQ
+2189 IKKE
-2196 EVRKVVKELPNTGS
+2196 ETHESRKVEKELPNTGS
-2210 EEMDLPLKELA
+2210 EEMDLPLKEFA
-2221 LITGAALLARRRSK
+2221 LITGAALLARRRTK
-2235 KEKES
+2235 NEKES

>member
-48 SNQALPGNSQN
+48 SNQALPGNSPN
-59 TNADTNRDIVNDSQN
+59 TNADTNRDIVNGSQN

-95 VDVANQVG
+95 VGVANQVA
-103 PAPIQPSASPA
+103 PAPIQPSTSSAS
-114 QNNNNSNANSTA
+114 NNNHSDANSTA

-187 PKKRSRRAAPTDPN
+187 PKKRSRRAAPADPN
-201 ATPAD
+201 
-206 PTATPADP
+206 ATPADP

-227 PYTPTTDPNANNIG
+227 PFTPTTDPNANNIG
-241 QNAPNEVLSFDDNNI
+241 QNAPNEVLTFDDNNI

-304 YQAQGNVIALGRIRG
+304 YQAQGNVIALGRIKG

-326 DFNGIEKTLTVNPNS
+326 G
-341 ELIFEFN
+341 
-348 TMTTKNYQAQGNVIA
+348 
-363 LGRIRGNDTND
+363 
-374 HGDFN
+374 FN

-605 TVTFNDTL
+605 TVTFNDIL
-613 TYKTYS
+613 TYKTYT

-667 IFNDLKR
+667 IFNELKR

-697 IDSLANQMQH
+697 IDSLVNQMQH

-805 IINHT
+805 IINNT

-972 QAAIEKVNAAVAV
+972 QAAIEKVNAAVAA

-1095 VKTDARNAVNEKAR
+1095 VKTDARNAVNDKAR

-1198 TTEEKQVALNQVD
+1198 TDEEKQVALNQVD

-1249 KKPAAL
+1249 KKPTAL
-1255 AQTNQHYSAKL
+1255 AQINQHYNAKL
-1266 VEINATPDATDDE
+1266 AEINATPDATDDE

-1397 VEAEV
+1397 VEAKV

-1432 EKEVALQALAKE
+1432 EKEVALLALAKE

-1477 ETKIKPAARE
+1477 ETKVKPAARE

-1551 VTPDHIVRAAAR
+1551 VTPDHIVRATAR

-1597 NEKRALQNINQA
+1597 NEKRALQNIDQA

-1910 KQQIAGAV
+1910 KQQIASAV

-1923 AYLLHDGKNEIRE
+1923 AYLLHDGKNEIRK

-1951 TTLFNDKKQAIEANV
+1951 TTLFNDKKLAIEANV

-2004 TLNLQTIHDLDVHPI
+2004 SLNLQTIHDLDVHPI

-2136 ADGNRMVDEDA
+2136 ADGIRMIDEDA
-2147 TLNDIKKDTQ
+2147 TLNDIKQHTQ
-2157 LIIDEILAI
+2157 FIVDEILAI
-2166 KLPAEVIK
+2166 KLPAEATKVL
-2174 ASPKVGQPAP
+2174 PKVGQPAP
-2184 KVCTP
+2184 KLCTS
-2189 IKKEDKQ
+2189 IKKVDKQ

-2221 LITGAALLARRRSK
+2221 LITGAALLARRRNK
-2235 KEKES
+2235 NEKES

>member
-34 GAQALTTDHNVQGG
+34 GAQALTTDNNVQ
-48 SNQALPGNSQN
+48 SDTNQATPVNSQDKDVAN
-59 TNADTNRDIVNDSQN
+59 NRGLANSAQN
-74 TPNAHATDNTST
+74 TPNQSATTNQAT
-86 NQALTNHQN
+86 NQALVNHN
-95 VDVANQVG
+95 NGSIVNQATPTSV
-103 PAPIQPSASPA
+103 QSSTPSA
-114 QNNNNSNANSTA
+114 QNNNHTDGNTTATETVSNAN
-126 TEPAANTNNNLASNN
+126 NNDVASNN
-141 NTLNVP
+141 TTLNVP
-147 NNTDNN
+147 NKTNENG
-153 DSARHLTL
+153 SGGHLTL

-173 KPELVAIAEEASNR
+173 KPELVAIAEPASNR
-187 PKKRSRRAAPTDPN
+187 PKKRSRRAAPADPN

-206 PTATPADP
+206 PGAAA
-214 TAGNG
+214 AGNG
-219 SAPVAITA
+219 GAPVAITA
-227 PYTPTTDPNANNIG
+227 PYTPTTDPNANNAG
-241 QNAPNEVLSFDDNNI
+241 QNAPNEVLSFDDNSI
-256 RPSTNRSVPTVTVV
+256 RPSTNRSVPSVTVV
-270 DNLPGYTLIN
+270 DNLPGFTLIN
-280 GGKVGVFSHAMV
+280 GGKVGVLSHAMV
-292 RTSMFDSGDAKN
+292 RTSMFEAGSN
-304 YQAQGNVIALGRIRG
+304 RTYQAQGNVLALGRISG
-319 NDTNDHG
+319 TDASNHG
-326 DFNGIEKTLTVNPNS
+326 DFNGIEKSLTVNPNS

-348 TMTTKNYQAQGNVIA
+348 TMPTKNGQGATNV
-363 LGRIRGNDTND
+363 
-374 HGDFN
+374 
-379 GIEKTLTVNPN
+379 
-390 SELIFEFNTMTTKN
+390 
-404 YQGMTNLIIKNADN
+404 IIKNADTN
-418 DTVIGE
+418 DTIAE
-424 KVVAYGPIWRLLKVP
+424 KTVEGGPTLRLFKVP
-439 ENVSHLKIQ
+439 DNVRNLKIQ

-459 RGIYQLRDGYK
+459 RGIYQLKDGYK
-470 YYDFVDSI
+470 YYSFVDSI

-513 NFGAS
+513 NSGAS
-518 FNTDD
+518 LDTDE

-544 FPSGNSGVDINDMNV
+544 FPSNNSGVDVNDMNV
-559 TYDAANRIITIKS
+559 TYDAANRVITIKS
-572 TGGGTG
+572 TGGGTT

-613 TYKTYS
+613 TYKTYT
-619 QDFINSP
+619 QNFINSA

-667 IFNDLKR
+667 IFNDLKK

-680 DENRNNVPLNK
+680 AENRNNVPLNK

-697 IDSLANQMQH
+697 IDTLTNQMQH

-719 NRKVDDMEDL
+719 NQKADQMEDL

-750 HKNEIIGNIGD
+750 HKGNIIGDIGD

-785 PVVKPNAKQAI
+785 PVVKPNAKKAI
-796 RDKAAKQRE
+796 RDKATKQRE
-805 IINHT
+805 IINAT
-810 PDATQ
+810 PDATE
-815 DEIQDALNQLTT
+815 DEIQDAINQLAT

-846 TAKNNGINTIGAVAP
+846 TAKNNGINTIGSVVP

-913 NQATTNDDVDTAKGD
+913 NQATTNADVDNAKGD

-972 QAAIEKVNAAVAV
+972 QAAIDKVNAAVTA

-995 NADVEQVKT
+995 NAEVEQVKT
-1004 NAIQGIQAIEPA
+1004 NAIQGIQAITPA

-1027 DQSAETQHNAIFN
+1027 DKSAETQHNTIFN

-1095 VKTDARNAVNEKAR
+1095 VKTDARNVVNDKAR

-1139 ALNDIGVT
+1139 ALTDIGVT

-1173 KQTATGVLTDLATAK
+1173 KQTATGVLNDLATAK

-1211 QDLAT
+1211 QELAT

-1255 AQTNQHYSAKL
+1255 AQINQHYNAKL
-1266 VEINATPDATDDE
+1266 AEINATPDATNDE

-1385 ATTNQAI
+1385 TTTNQAL

-1432 EKEVALQALAKE
+1432 EKEVASQALAKE

-1477 ETKIKPAARE
+1477 ETKVKPAARE

-1495 LRAQI
+1495 LRAKI

-1510 RQAALDKINDLVA
+1510 RQVALDKINEFVNQ
-1523 KAMTNITNDR
+1523 AMTDITNNR
-1533 TNQQVND
+1533 TNQQVD
-1540 STNQA
+1540 DTTSQA
-1545 LDDIAL
+1545 LDSIAL
-1551 VTPDHIVRAAAR
+1551 VAPEHIVRAAAR

-1571 AKKHEIEQAEHATDE
+1571 AKKQEIEQAEHATDE

-1597 NEKRALQNINQA
+1597 NKKLALQNINQA
-1609 IANNDVKRV
+1609 VTNNDVKRV
-1618 ESNGIATLKG
+1618 ETNGIATLKG
-1628 VEPHIVVKP
+1628 VQPHIVIKP
-1637 EAQEAIKAS
+1637 EAQQAIKAS
-1646 ADNQVESIKDT
+1646 AENQVESIKDT
-1657 PHATTDELDEANQQI
+1657 PHATVDELDEANQLI
-1672 NDTLKQG
+1672 SDTLKQA
-1679 QQDIDNT
+1679 QQEIENT
-1686 TQDAAVNDVRNQ
+1686 NQDAAVTDVRNQ

-1714 AALDNIDESNNNQL
+1714 AALDSIEENNKNQL

-1737 TQDERN
+1737 TQDERD
-1743 VAIAALNKIVNAIKN
+1743 VAIDTLNKIVNTIKN

-1768 VDQTEAD
+1768 VDRTETD
-1775 GNNNIKV
+1775 GNDNIKV

-1794 QSVSAK
+1794 QSVGVK

-1840 DKTAQVNQN
+1840 DKTAQVNQD

-1893 EEQNAA
+1893 EEQNIA
-1899 IVQVEKELIKA
+1899 IAQVEKELIKA
-1910 KQQIAGAV
+1910 KQQIASAV

-1923 AYLLHDGKNEIRE
+1923 AYLLHDEKNEIRE
-1936 IEPVINK
+1936 IEPVISR
-1943 KATAREQL
+1943 KASAREQL
-1951 TTLFNDKKQAIEANV
+1951 TTLFNDKKQAIEANI

-2004 TLNLQTIHDLDVHPI
+2004 SLNLQTIHDLDVHPI

-2036 HLVQNYRKVSDR
+2036 ALVQNYRKVSDR

-2083 FNVALG
+2083 FNVALS

-2121 PEQLAKVKALIDQYV
+2121 PEQLAKVKVLIDQYV
-2136 ADGNRMVDEDA
+2136 ADGNRMIDEDA
-2147 TLNDIKKDTQ
+2147 TLNDIKQHTQ
-2157 LIIDEILAI
+2157 FIVDEILAI
-2166 KLPAEVIK
+2166 KLPAEAMKV
-2174 ASPKVGQPAP
+2174 SPKVIQPAP

-2189 IKKEDKQ
+2189 IKKE
-2196 EVRKVVKELPNTGS
+2196 ETHESRKVEKELPNTGS
-2210 EEMDLPLKELA
+2210 EEMDLPLKEFA
-2221 LITGAALLARRRSK
+2221 LITGAALLARRRTK
-2235 KEKES
+2235 NEKES

>member
-34 GAQALTTDHNVQGG
+34 GAQALTTDNNVQ
-48 SNQALPGNSQN
+48 SDTNQATPVNSQDKDVAN
-59 TNADTNRDIVNDSQN
+59 NRGLANSAQN
-74 TPNAHATDNTST
+74 TPNQSATTNQAT
-86 NQALTNHQN
+86 NQALVNHN
-95 VDVANQVG
+95 NGSIVNQATPTSV
-103 PAPIQPSASPA
+103 QSSTPSA
-114 QNNNNSNANSTA
+114 QNNNHTDGNTTATETVSNAN
-126 TEPAANTNNNLASNN
+126 NNDGVSNN
-141 NTLNVP
+141 TTLNVP
-147 NNTDNN
+147 NKTNENG
-153 DSARHLTL
+153 SGGHLTL

-173 KPELVAIAEEASNR
+173 KPELVAIAEPASNR
-187 PKKRSRRAAPTDPN
+187 PKKRSRRAAPADPN

-206 PTATPADP
+206 PAAAA
-214 TAGNG
+214 AGNG
-219 SAPVAITA
+219 GAPVAITA
-227 PYTPTTDPNANNIG
+227 PYTPTTDPNANNAG
-241 QNAPNEVLSFDDNNI
+241 QNAPNEVLSFDDNGI
-256 RPSTNRSVPTVTVV
+256 RPSTNRSVPSVTVV
-270 DNLPGYTLIN
+270 DNLPGFTLIN

-292 RTSMFDSGDAKN
+292 RTSMFDSADAKN
-304 YQAQGNVIALGRIRG
+304 YQAQGNVIALGRI
-319 NDTNDHG
+319 
-326 DFNGIEKTLTVNPNS
+326 K
-341 ELIFEFN
+341 
-348 TMTTKNYQAQGNVIA
+348 
-363 LGRIRGNDTND
+363 GNDTND

-404 YQGMTNLIIKNADN
+404 YQGVTNLIIKNADN
-418 DTVIGE
+418 DTVIAE
-424 KVVAYGPIWRLLKVP
+424 KSVAYGPIWRLFKVP

-523 FVYKIQ
+523 FVYQVQ

-544 FPSGNSGVDINDMNV
+544 FPSSNSGVDMNDFNV
-559 TYDAANRIITIKS
+559 TYDAANRVITIKS
-572 TGGGTG
+572 TGGGSG

-613 TYKTYS
+613 TYKTYT

-697 IDSLANQMQH
+697 IDSLTNQMQH

-719 NRKVDDMEDL
+719 NKKVDQMEDL

-785 PVVKPNAKQAI
+785 PVVKPNAKKAI
-796 RDKAAKQRE
+796 RDKATKQRE
-805 IINHT
+805 IINAT
-810 PDATQ
+810 PDATE
-815 DEIQDALNQLTT
+815 DEIQDALNQLAT

-846 TAKNNGINTIGAVAP
+846 TAKNNGINTIGAVVP
-861 QVTHKQAA
+861 QVTHKKAA

-913 NQATTNDDVDTAKGD
+913 NQATTNADVDNAKGD

-972 QAAIEKVNAAVAV
+972 QAAIDKVNAAVTA

-1004 NAIQGIQAIEPA
+1004 NAIQGIQAITPA

-1027 DQSAETQHNAIFN
+1027 DKSAETQHNTIFN

-1095 VKTDARNAVNEKAR
+1095 VKTDARNVVNDKAR

-1139 ALNDIGVT
+1139 ALTDIGVT

-1173 KQTATGVLTDLATAK
+1173 KQTATGVLNDLATAK

-1211 QDLAT
+1211 QELAT

-1255 AQTNQHYSAKL
+1255 AQINQHYNAKL
-1266 VEINATPDATDDE
+1266 AEINATPDATDDE

-1297 IKQANTNAEVDQAA
+1297 VKQANTNAEVDQAA

-1385 ATTNQAI
+1385 TTTNQAL

-1432 EKEVALQALAKE
+1432 EKEVASQALAKE

-1477 ETKIKPAARE
+1477 ETKVKPAARE
-1487 KINQKANE
+1487 KINQKVNE
-1495 LRAQI
+1495 LRAKI

-1510 RQAALDKINDLVA
+1510 RQVALDKINEFVNQ
-1523 KAMTNITNDR
+1523 AMTDITNNR
-1533 TNQQVND
+1533 TNQQVD
-1540 STNQA
+1540 DTTSQA
-1545 LDDIAL
+1545 LDSIAL
-1551 VTPDHIVRAAAR
+1551 VAPEHIVRAAAR

-1571 AKKHEIEQAEHATDE
+1571 AKKQEIEQAEHATDE

-1597 NEKRALQNINQA
+1597 NEKLALQNINQA
-1609 IANNDVKRV
+1609 VTNNDVKRV
-1618 ESNGIATLKG
+1618 ETNGIATLKG
-1628 VEPHIVVKP
+1628 VQPHIVIKP
-1637 EAQEAIKAS
+1637 EAQQAIKAS
-1646 ADNQVESIKDT
+1646 AENQVESIKDT
-1657 PHATTDELDEANQQI
+1657 PHATVDELDEANQLI
-1672 NDTLKQG
+1672 SDTLKQA
-1679 QQDIDNT
+1679 QQEIENT
-1686 TQDAAVNDVRNQ
+1686 NQDAAVTDVRNQ

-1714 AALDNIDESNNNQL
+1714 AALDSIEENNKNQL

-1737 TQDERN
+1737 TQDERD
-1743 VAIAALNKIVNAIKN
+1743 VAIDTLNKIVNTIKN

-1768 VDQTEAD
+1768 VDRTETD
-1775 GNNNIKV
+1775 GNDNIKV

-1794 QSVSAK
+1794 QSVGVK

-1840 DKTAQVNQN
+1840 DKTAQVNQD

-1874 QNIATNKINLIKA
+1874 QNIATNKINLSKA

-1893 EEQNAA
+1893 EEQNIA
-1899 IVQVEKELIKA
+1899 IAQVEKELIKA
-1910 KQQIAGAV
+1910 KQQIASAV

-1923 AYLLHDGKNEIRE
+1923 AYLLHDEKNEIRE
-1936 IEPVINK
+1936 IEPVINR
-1943 KATAREQL
+1943 KASAREQL
-1951 TTLFNDKKQAIEANV
+1951 TTLFNDKKQAIEANI

-2004 TLNLQTIHDLDVHPI
+2004 SLNLQTIHDLDVHPI

-2036 HLVQNYRKVSDR
+2036 ALVQNYRKVSNR

-2083 FNVALG
+2083 FNVALS

-2121 PEQLAKVKALIDQYV
+2121 PEQLAKVKVLIDQYV
-2136 ADGNRMVDEDA
+2136 ADGNRMIDEDA
-2147 TLNDIKKDTQ
+2147 TLNDIKQHTQ
-2157 LIIDEILAI
+2157 FIVDEILAI
-2166 KLPAEVIK
+2166 KLPAEPTKV
-2174 ASPKVGQPAP
+2174 SPKVIQPAP

-2189 IKKEDKQ
+2189 IKKE
-2196 EVRKVVKELPNTGS
+2196 ETHESRKVEKELPNTGS
-2210 EEMDLPLKELA
+2210 EGMDLPLKEFA
-2221 LITGAALLARRRSK
+2221 LITGAALLARRRTK
-2235 KEKES
+2235 NEKES

>member
-48 SNQALPGNSQN
+48 SNQALPGNSPN
-59 TNADTNRDIVNDSQN
+59 TNADTNRDIVNGSQN

-95 VDVANQVG
+95 VGVANQVA
-103 PAPIQPSASPA
+103 PAPIQPSTSSAS
-114 QNNNNSNANSTA
+114 NNNHSDANSTA

-187 PKKRSRRAAPTDPN
+187 PKKRSRRAAPADPN
-201 ATPAD
+201 
-206 PTATPADP
+206 ATPADP

-227 PYTPTTDPNANNIG
+227 PFTPTTDPNANNIG
-241 QNAPNEVLSFDDNNI
+241 QNAPNEVLTFDDNNI

-304 YQAQGNVIALGRIRG
+304 YQAQGNVIALGRIKG

-326 DFNGIEKTLTVNPNS
+326 G
-341 ELIFEFN
+341 
-348 TMTTKNYQAQGNVIA
+348 
-363 LGRIRGNDTND
+363 
-374 HGDFN
+374 FN

-605 TVTFNDTL
+605 TVTFNDIL
-613 TYKTYS
+613 TYKTYT

-667 IFNDLKR
+667 IFNELKR

-697 IDSLANQMQH
+697 IDSLVNQMQH

-805 IINHT
+805 IINNT

-972 QAAIEKVNAAVAV
+972 QAAIEKVNAAVAA

-1095 VKTDARNAVNEKAR
+1095 VKTDARNAVNDKAR

-1173 KQTATGVLTDLATAK
+1173 EQTATGVLTDLATAK

-1198 TTEEKQVALNQVD
+1198 TDEEKQVALNQVD

-1249 KKPAAL
+1249 KKPTAL
-1255 AQTNQHYSAKL
+1255 AQINQHYNAKL
-1266 VEINATPDATDDE
+1266 AEINATPDATDDE

-1397 VEAEV
+1397 VEAKV
-1402 VIKPKAIADIEKAVK
+1402 VIKPTAIADIEKAVK

-1432 EKEVALQALAKE
+1432 EKEVALLALAKE

-1477 ETKIKPAARE
+1477 ETKVKPAARE

-1551 VTPDHIVRAAAR
+1551 VTPDHIVRATAR

-1597 NEKRALQNINQA
+1597 NEKRALQNIDQA

-1910 KQQIAGAV
+1910 KQQIASAV

-1951 TTLFNDKKQAIEANV
+1951 TTLFNDKKLAIEANV

-2004 TLNLQTIHDLDVHPI
+2004 SLNLQTIHDLDVHPI

-2136 ADGNRMVDEDA
+2136 ADGIRMIDEDA
-2147 TLNDIKKDTQ
+2147 TLNDIKQHTQ
-2157 LIIDEILAI
+2157 FIVDEILAI
-2166 KLPAEVIK
+2166 KLPAEATKVL
-2174 ASPKVGQPAP
+2174 PKVGQPAP
-2184 KVCTP
+2184 KLCTS
-2189 IKKEDKQ
+2189 IKKVDKQ

-2221 LITGAALLARRRSK
+2221 LITGAALLARRRNK
-2235 KEKES
+2235 NEKES

>member
-48 SNQALPGNSQN
+48 SNQALPGNSPN
-59 TNADTNRDIVNDSQN
+59 TNADTNRDIVNGSQN

-95 VDVANQVG
+95 VGVANQVA
-103 PAPIQPSASPA
+103 PAPIQPSTSSAS
-114 QNNNNSNANSTA
+114 NNNHSDANSTA

-187 PKKRSRRAAPTDPN
+187 PKKRSRRAAPADPN
-201 ATPAD
+201 
-206 PTATPADP
+206 ATPADP

-227 PYTPTTDPNANNIG
+227 PFTPTTDPNANNIG
-241 QNAPNEVLSFDDNNI
+241 QNAPNEVLTFDDNNI

-304 YQAQGNVIALGRIRG
+304 YQAQGNVIALGRIKG

-326 DFNGIEKTLTVNPNS
+326 G
-341 ELIFEFN
+341 
-348 TMTTKNYQAQGNVIA
+348 
-363 LGRIRGNDTND
+363 
-374 HGDFN
+374 FN

-605 TVTFNDTL
+605 TVTFNDIL
-613 TYKTYS
+613 TYKTYT

-667 IFNDLKR
+667 IFNELKR

-697 IDSLANQMQH
+697 IDSLVNQMQH

-805 IINHT
+805 IINNT

-972 QAAIEKVNAAVAV
+972 QAAIEKVNAAVAA

-1095 VKTDARNAVNEKAR
+1095 VKTDARNAVNDKAR

-1198 TTEEKQVALNQVD
+1198 TDEEKQVALNQVD

-1249 KKPAAL
+1249 KKPTAL
-1255 AQTNQHYSAKL
+1255 AQINQHYNAKL
-1266 VEINATPDATDDE
+1266 AEINATPDATDDE

-1385 ATTNQAI
+1385 ATTNHAI

-1397 VEAEV
+1397 VEAKV

-1432 EKEVALQALAKE
+1432 EKEVALLALAKE

-1477 ETKIKPAARE
+1477 ETKVKPAARE

-1551 VTPDHIVRAAAR
+1551 VTPDHIVRATAR

-1597 NEKRALQNINQA
+1597 NEKRALQNIDQA

-1893 EEQNAA
+1893 EGQNAA

-1910 KQQIAGAV
+1910 KQQIASAV

-1951 TTLFNDKKQAIEANV
+1951 TTLFNDKKLAIEANV

-2004 TLNLQTIHDLDVHPI
+2004 SLNLQTIHDLDVHPI

-2136 ADGNRMVDEDA
+2136 ADGIRMIDEDA
-2147 TLNDIKKDTQ
+2147 TLNDIKQHTQ
-2157 LIIDEILAI
+2157 FIVDEILAI
-2166 KLPAEVIK
+2166 KLPAEATKVL
-2174 ASPKVGQPAP
+2174 PKVGQPAP
-2184 KVCTP
+2184 KLCTS
-2189 IKKEDKQ
+2189 IKKVDKQ

-2221 LITGAALLARRRSK
+2221 LITGAALLARRRNK
-2235 KEKES
+2235 NEKES

>member
-34 GAQALTTDHNVQGG
+34 GAQALTTDNNVQ
-48 SNQALPGNSQN
+48 SDTNQATPVNSQ
-59 TNADTNRDIVNDSQN
+59 DTNVANNRGLANSAQN
-74 TPNAHATDNTST
+74 TPNQSATTNQST
-86 NQALTNHQN
+86 NQALVNHN
-95 VDVANQVG
+95 NGSIANQATPTSV
-103 PAPIQPSASPA
+103 QSSTPSA
-114 QNNNNSNANSTA
+114 QNNNHTDGNTTATETVSNAN
-126 TEPAANTNNNLASNN
+126 NKDVVSNN
-141 NTLNVP
+141 TTLNVP
-147 NNTDNN
+147 NKTNENG
-153 DSARHLTL
+153 SGGHLTL

-173 KPELVAIAEEASNR
+173 KPELVAIAEQASNR
-187 PKKRSRRAAPTDPN
+187 PKKRSRRAAPADPN

-206 PTATPADP
+206 PAAAA
-214 TAGNG
+214 AGNG
-219 SAPVAITA
+219 GAPVAITA
-227 PYTPTTDPNANNIG
+227 PYTPTTDPNANNAG
-241 QNAPNEVLSFDDNNI
+241 QNAPNEVLSFDDNGI
-256 RPSTNRSVPTVTVV
+256 RPSTNRSVPSVTVV
-270 DNLPGYTLIN
+270 DNLPGFTLIN

-304 YQAQGNVIALGRIRG
+304 YQAQGNVIALGRIKG

-326 DFNGIEKTLTVNPNS
+326 DFNGIEKS
-341 ELIFEFN
+341 
-348 TMTTKNYQAQGNVIA
+348 
-363 LGRIRGNDTND
+363 
-374 HGDFN
+374 
-379 GIEKTLTVNPN
+379 LTVNPN

-404 YQGMTNLIIKNADN
+404 YQGVTNLIIKNADN
-418 DTVIGE
+418 DTVIAE
-424 KVVAYGPIWRLLKVP
+424 KSVAYGPIWRLFKVP

-523 FVYKIQ
+523 FVYKVQ

-544 FPSGNSGVDINDMNV
+544 FPSSNSGVDMNDFNV
-559 TYDAANRIITIKS
+559 TYDAANRVITIKS
-572 TGGGTG
+572 TGGGSG

-613 TYKTYS
+613 TYKTYT

-697 IDSLANQMQH
+697 IDSLTNQMQH

-719 NRKVDDMEDL
+719 NKKVDQMEDL

-785 PVVKPNAKQAI
+785 PVVKPNAKKAI
-796 RDKAAKQRE
+796 RDKATKQRE
-805 IINHT
+805 IINAT
-810 PDATQ
+810 PDATE
-815 DEIQDALNQLTT
+815 DEIQDALNQLAT

-846 TAKNNGINTIGAVAP
+846 IAKNNGINTIGAVVP

-913 NQATTNDDVDTAKGD
+913 NQATTNADVDNAKGD

-972 QAAIEKVNAAVAV
+972 QAAIDKVNAAVTA

-1004 NAIQGIQAIEPA
+1004 NAIQGIQAITPA

-1027 DQSAETQHNAIFN
+1027 DKSAETQHNTIFN

-1095 VKTDARNAVNEKAR
+1095 VKTDARNAVNDKAR

-1139 ALNDIGVT
+1139 ALTDIGVT

-1173 KQTATGVLTDLATAK
+1173 KQTATGVLNDLATAK
-1188 KQEINQNTNA
+1188 KQKINQNTNA

-1211 QDLAT
+1211 QELAT

-1255 AQTNQHYSAKL
+1255 AQINQHYNAKL
-1266 VEINATPDATDDE
+1266 AEINATPDATNDE

-1364 NQLKDQAFNQINQNQ
+1364 NQLKDQAINQINQNQ

-1385 ATTNQAI
+1385 TTTNQAV

-1432 EKEVALQALAKE
+1432 EKEVASQALAKE

-1477 ETKIKPAARE
+1477 ETKVKPAARE

-1495 LRAQI
+1495 LRAKI

-1510 RQAALDKINDLVA
+1510 RQVALDKINEFVNQ
-1523 KAMTNITNDR
+1523 AMTDITNNR
-1533 TNQQVND
+1533 TNQQVD
-1540 STNQA
+1540 DTTSQA
-1545 LDDIAL
+1545 LDSIAL
-1551 VTPDHIVRAAAR
+1551 VAPEHIVRAAAR
-1563 DAVKQQYE
+1563 DAVNQQYE
-1571 AKKHEIEQAEHATDE
+1571 AKKQEIEQAEHATDE

-1597 NEKRALQNINQA
+1597 NEKLALQNINQA
-1609 IANNDVKRV
+1609 VTNNDVKRV
-1618 ESNGIATLKG
+1618 ETNGIATLKG
-1628 VEPHIVVKP
+1628 VKPHIVIKP
-1637 EAQEAIKAS
+1637 EAQQAIKAT
-1646 ADNQVESIKDT
+1646 AENQVESIKDT
-1657 PHATTDELDEANQQI
+1657 PHATVDELDEANQLI
-1672 NDTLKQG
+1672 SDTLKQA
-1679 QQDIDNT
+1679 QQEIENT
-1686 TQDAAVNDVRNQ
+1686 NQDAAVTDVRNQ

-1714 AALDNIDESNNNQL
+1714 AALDSIEENNKNQL

-1737 TQDERN
+1737 TQDERD
-1743 VAIAALNKIVNAIKN
+1743 VAIDTLNKIVNTIKN

-1768 VDQTEAD
+1768 VDRTETD
-1775 GNNNIKV
+1775 GNDNIKV

-1794 QSVSAK
+1794 QSVGVK

-1840 DKTAQVNQN
+1840 DKTAQVNQD

-1893 EEQNAA
+1893 EEQNIA
-1899 IVQVEKELIKA
+1899 IAQVEKELIKA
-1910 KQQIAGAV
+1910 KQQIASAV

-1923 AYLLHDGKNEIRE
+1923 AYLLHDEKNEIRE
-1936 IEPVINK
+1936 IEPVINR
-1943 KATAREQL
+1943 KASAREQL
-1951 TTLFNDKKQAIEANV
+1951 TTLFNDKKQAIEANI

-2004 TLNLQTIHDLDVHPI
+2004 SLNLQTIHDLDVHPI

-2036 HLVQNYRKVSDR
+2036 ALVQNYRKVSNR

-2083 FNVALG
+2083 FNVALS

-2121 PEQLAKVKALIDQYV
+2121 PEQLAKVKVLIDQYV
-2136 ADGNRMVDEDA
+2136 ADGNRMIDEDA
-2147 TLNDIKKDTQ
+2147 TLNDIKQHTQ
-2157 LIIDEILAI
+2157 FIVDEILAI
-2166 KLPAEVIK
+2166 KLPAEATKV
-2174 ASPKVGQPAP
+2174 SPKEIQPAP

-2189 IKKEDKQ
+2189 IKKE
-2196 EVRKVVKELPNTGS
+2196 ETHESRKVEKELPNTGS
-2210 EEMDLPLKELA
+2210 EGMDLPLKEFA
-2221 LITGAALLARRRSK
+2221 LITGAALLARRRTK
-2235 KEKES
+2235 NEKES

>member
-48 SNQALPGNSQN
+48 SNQALPGNSPN
-59 TNADTNRDIVNDSQN
+59 TNADTNRDIVNGSQN

-95 VDVANQVG
+95 VGVANQVA
-103 PAPIQPSASPA
+103 PAPIQPSTSSAS
-114 QNNNNSNANSTA
+114 NNNHSDANSTA

-187 PKKRSRRAAPTDPN
+187 PKKRSRRAAPADPN
-201 ATPAD
+201 
-206 PTATPADP
+206 ATPADP

-227 PYTPTTDPNANNIG
+227 PFTPTTDPNANNIG
-241 QNAPNEVLSFDDNNI
+241 QNAPNEVLTFDDNNI

-304 YQAQGNVIALGRIRG
+304 YQAQGNVIALGRIKG

-326 DFNGIEKTLTVNPNS
+326 G
-341 ELIFEFN
+341 
-348 TMTTKNYQAQGNVIA
+348 
-363 LGRIRGNDTND
+363 
-374 HGDFN
+374 FN

-605 TVTFNDTL
+605 TVTFNDIL
-613 TYKTYS
+613 TYKTYT

-667 IFNDLKR
+667 IFNELKR

-697 IDSLANQMQH
+697 IDSLVNQMQH

-805 IINHT
+805 IINNT

-972 QAAIEKVNAAVAV
+972 QAAIEKVNAAVAA

-1095 VKTDARNAVNEKAR
+1095 VKTDARNAVNDKAR

-1139 ALNDIGVT
+1139 ALNDIDVT

-1198 TTEEKQVALNQVD
+1198 TDEEKQVALNQVD

-1249 KKPAAL
+1249 KKPTAL
-1255 AQTNQHYSAKL
+1255 AQINQHYNAKL
-1266 VEINATPDATDDE
+1266 AEINATPDATDDE

-1397 VEAEV
+1397 VEAKV

-1432 EKEVALQALAKE
+1432 EKEVALLALAKE

-1477 ETKIKPAARE
+1477 ETKVKPAARE

-1500 NQDKEATAEE
+1500 NQDKEAAAEE

-1551 VTPDHIVRAAAR
+1551 VTPDHIVRATAR

-1597 NEKRALQNINQA
+1597 NEKRALQNIDQA

-1910 KQQIAGAV
+1910 KQQIASAV

-1951 TTLFNDKKQAIEANV
+1951 TTLFNDKKLAIEANV

-2004 TLNLQTIHDLDVHPI
+2004 SLNLQTIHDLDVHPI

-2136 ADGNRMVDEDA
+2136 ADGIRMIDEDA
-2147 TLNDIKKDTQ
+2147 TLNDIKQHTQ
-2157 LIIDEILAI
+2157 FIVDEILAI
-2166 KLPAEVIK
+2166 KLPAEATKVL
-2174 ASPKVGQPAP
+2174 PKVGQPAP
-2184 KVCTP
+2184 KLCTS
-2189 IKKEDKQ
+2189 IKKVDKQ

-2221 LITGAALLARRRSK
+2221 LITGAALLARRRNK
-2235 KEKES
+2235 NEKES

>member
-34 GAQALTTDHNVQGG
+34 GAQALTTDNNVQ
-48 SNQALPGNSQN
+48 SDTNQATPVNSQ
-59 TNADTNRDIVNDSQN
+59 DTNVANNRGLANSAQN
-74 TPNAHATDNTST
+74 TPNQSATTNQST
-86 NQALTNHQN
+86 NQALVNHN
-95 VDVANQVG
+95 NGSIANQATPTSV
-103 PAPIQPSASPA
+103 QSSTPSA
-114 QNNNNSNANSTA
+114 QNNNHTDGNTTATETVSNAN
-126 TEPAANTNNNLASNN
+126 NKDVVSNN
-141 NTLNVP
+141 TTLNVP
-147 NNTDNN
+147 NKTNENG
-153 DSARHLTL
+153 SGGHLTL

-173 KPELVAIAEEASNR
+173 KPELVAIAEQASNR
-187 PKKRSRRAAPTDPN
+187 PKKRSRRAAPADPN

-206 PTATPADP
+206 PAAAA
-214 TAGNG
+214 AGNG
-219 SAPVAITA
+219 GAPVAITA
-227 PYTPTTDPNANNIG
+227 PYTPTTDPNANNAG
-241 QNAPNEVLSFDDNNI
+241 QNAPNEVLSFDDNGI
-256 RPSTNRSVPTVTVV
+256 RPSTNRSVPSVTVV
-270 DNLPGYTLIN
+270 DNLPGFTLIN

-304 YQAQGNVIALGRIRG
+304 YQAQGNVIALGRIKG

-326 DFNGIEKTLTVNPNS
+326 DFNGIEKS
-341 ELIFEFN
+341 
-348 TMTTKNYQAQGNVIA
+348 
-363 LGRIRGNDTND
+363 
-374 HGDFN
+374 
-379 GIEKTLTVNPN
+379 LTVNPN

-404 YQGMTNLIIKNADN
+404 YQGVTNLIIKNADN
-418 DTVIGE
+418 DTVIAE
-424 KVVAYGPIWRLLKVP
+424 KSVAYGPIWRLFKVP

-523 FVYKIQ
+523 FVYKVQ

-544 FPSGNSGVDINDMNV
+544 FPSSNSGVDMNDFNV
-559 TYDAANRIITIKS
+559 TYDAANRVITIKS
-572 TGGGTG
+572 TGGGSG

-613 TYKTYS
+613 TYKTYT

-697 IDSLANQMQH
+697 IDSLTNQMQH

-719 NRKVDDMEDL
+719 NKKVDQMEDL

-785 PVVKPNAKQAI
+785 PVVKPNAKKAI
-796 RDKAAKQRE
+796 RDKATKQRE
-805 IINHT
+805 IINAT
-810 PDATQ
+810 PDATE
-815 DEIQDALNQLTT
+815 DEIQDALNQLAT

-846 TAKNNGINTIGAVAP
+846 IAKNNGINTIGAVVL

-913 NQATTNDDVDTAKGD
+913 NQATTNADVDNAKGD

-972 QAAIEKVNAAVAV
+972 QAAIDKVNAAVTA

-1004 NAIQGIQAIEPA
+1004 NAIQGIQAITPA

-1027 DQSAETQHNAIFN
+1027 DKSAETQHNTIFN

-1095 VKTDARNAVNEKAR
+1095 VKTDARNAVNDKAR

-1139 ALNDIGVT
+1139 ALTDIGVT

-1173 KQTATGVLTDLATAK
+1173 KQTATGVLNDLATAK

-1211 QDLAT
+1211 QELAT

-1255 AQTNQHYSAKL
+1255 AQINQHYNAKL
-1266 VEINATPDATDDE
+1266 AEINATPDATNDE

-1364 NQLKDQAFNQINQNQ
+1364 NQLKDQAINQINQNQ

-1385 ATTNQAI
+1385 TTTNQAV

-1402 VIKPKAIADIEKAVK
+1402 VIKPTAIADIEKAVK

-1432 EKEVALQALAKE
+1432 EKEVASQALAKE

-1477 ETKIKPAARE
+1477 ETKVKPAARE

-1495 LRAQI
+1495 LRAKI

-1510 RQAALDKINDLVA
+1510 RQVALDKINEFVNQ
-1523 KAMTNITNDR
+1523 AMTDITNNR
-1533 TNQQVND
+1533 TNQQVD
-1540 STNQA
+1540 DTTSQA
-1545 LDDIAL
+1545 LDSIAL
-1551 VTPDHIVRAAAR
+1551 VAPEHIVRAAAR

-1571 AKKHEIEQAEHATDE
+1571 AKKQEIEQAEHATDE

-1597 NEKRALQNINQA
+1597 NEKLALQNINQA
-1609 IANNDVKRV
+1609 VTNNDVKRV
-1618 ESNGIATLKG
+1618 ETNGIATLKG
-1628 VEPHIVVKP
+1628 VQPHIVIKP
-1637 EAQEAIKAS
+1637 EAQQAIKAT
-1646 ADNQVESIKDT
+1646 AENQVESIKDT
-1657 PHATTDELDEANQQI
+1657 PHATVDELDEANQLI
-1672 NDTLKQG
+1672 SDTLKQA
-1679 QQDIDNT
+1679 QQEIENT
-1686 TQDAAVNDVRNQ
+1686 NQDAAVTDVRNQ

-1714 AALDNIDESNNNQL
+1714 AALDSIEENNKNQL

-1737 TQDERN
+1737 TQDERD
-1743 VAIAALNKIVNAIKN
+1743 VAIDTLNKIVNTIKN

-1768 VDQTEAD
+1768 VDRTETD
-1775 GNNNIKV
+1775 GNDNIKV

-1794 QSVSAK
+1794 QSVGVK

-1840 DKTAQVNQN
+1840 DKTAQVNQD

-1893 EEQNAA
+1893 EEQNIA
-1899 IVQVEKELIKA
+1899 IAQVEKELIKA
-1910 KQQIAGAV
+1910 KQQIASAV

-1923 AYLLHDGKNEIRE
+1923 AYLLHDEKNEIRE
-1936 IEPVINK
+1936 IEPVINR
-1943 KATAREQL
+1943 KASAREQL
-1951 TTLFNDKKQAIEANV
+1951 TTLFNDKKQAIEANI

-2004 TLNLQTIHDLDVHPI
+2004 SLNLQTIHDLDVHPI

-2036 HLVQNYRKVSDR
+2036 ALVQNYRKVSNR

-2083 FNVALG
+2083 FNVALS

-2121 PEQLAKVKALIDQYV
+2121 PEQLAKVKVLIDQYV
-2136 ADGNRMVDEDA
+2136 ADGNRMIDEDA
-2147 TLNDIKKDTQ
+2147 TLNDIKQHTQ
-2157 LIIDEILAI
+2157 FIVDEILAI
-2166 KLPAEVIK
+2166 KLPAEATKV
-2174 ASPKVGQPAP
+2174 SPKEIQPAP

-2189 IKKEDKQ
+2189 IKKE
-2196 EVRKVVKELPNTGS
+2196 ETHESRKVEKELPNTGS
-2210 EEMDLPLKELA
+2210 EGMDLPLKEFA
-2221 LITGAALLARRRSK
+2221 LITGAALLARRRTK
-2235 KEKES
+2235 NEKES

>member
-34 GAQALTTDHNVQGG
+34 GAQALTTDNNVQ
-48 SNQALPGNSQN
+48 SDTNQATPVNSQDKDVAN
-59 TNADTNRDIVNDSQN
+59 NRGLANSAQN
-74 TPNAHATDNTST
+74 TPNQSATTNQAT
-86 NQALTNHQN
+86 NQALVNHN
-95 VDVANQVG
+95 NGSIVNQATPTSV
-103 PAPIQPSASPA
+103 QSSTPSA
-114 QNNNNSNANSTA
+114 QNNNHTDGNTTATETVSNAN
-126 TEPAANTNNNLASNN
+126 NNDAVSNN
-141 NTLNVP
+141 TTLNVP
-147 NNTDNN
+147 NKTNENG
-153 DSARHLTL
+153 SGGHLTL

-173 KPELVAIAEEASNR
+173 KPELVAIAEPASNR
-187 PKKRSRRAAPTDPN
+187 PKKRSRRAAPADPN

-206 PTATPADP
+206 PAAAA
-214 TAGNG
+214 AGNG
-219 SAPVAITA
+219 GAPVAITA
-227 PYTPTTDPNANNIG
+227 PYTPTTDPNANNAG
-241 QNAPNEVLSFDDNNI
+241 QNAPNEVLSFDDNGI
-256 RPSTNRSVPTVTVV
+256 RPSTNRSVPSVTVV
-270 DNLPGYTLIN
+270 DNLPGFTLIN

-292 RTSMFDSGDAKN
+292 RTSMFDSADAKN
-304 YQAQGNVIALGRIRG
+304 YQAQGNVIALGRI
-319 NDTNDHG
+319 
-326 DFNGIEKTLTVNPNS
+326 K
-341 ELIFEFN
+341 
-348 TMTTKNYQAQGNVIA
+348 
-363 LGRIRGNDTND
+363 GNDTND

-404 YQGMTNLIIKNADN
+404 YQGVTNLIIKNADN
-418 DTVIGE
+418 DTVIAE
-424 KVVAYGPIWRLLKVP
+424 KSVAYGPIWRLFKVP

-523 FVYKIQ
+523 FVYQVQ

-544 FPSGNSGVDINDMNV
+544 FPSSNSGVDMNDFNV
-559 TYDAANRIITIKS
+559 TYDAANRVITIKS
-572 TGGGTG
+572 TGGGSG

-613 TYKTYS
+613 TYKTYT

-697 IDSLANQMQH
+697 IDSLTNQMQH

-719 NRKVDDMEDL
+719 NKKVDQMEDL

-785 PVVKPNAKQAI
+785 PVVKPNAKKAI
-796 RDKAAKQRE
+796 RDKATKQRE
-805 IINHT
+805 IINAT
-810 PDATQ
+810 PDATE
-815 DEIQDALNQLTT
+815 DEIQDALNQLAT

-846 TAKNNGINTIGAVAP
+846 TAKNNGINTIGAVVP
-861 QVTHKQAA
+861 QVTHKKAA

-913 NQATTNDDVDTAKGD
+913 NQATTNADVDNAKGD

-972 QAAIEKVNAAVAV
+972 QAAIDKVNAAVTA

-1004 NAIQGIQAIEPA
+1004 NAIQGIQAITPA

-1027 DQSAETQHNAIFN
+1027 DKSAETQHNTIFN

-1095 VKTDARNAVNEKAR
+1095 VKTDARNVVNDKAR

-1139 ALNDIGVT
+1139 ALTDIGVT

-1173 KQTATGVLTDLATAK
+1173 KQTATGVLNDLATAK

-1211 QDLAT
+1211 QELAT

-1255 AQTNQHYSAKL
+1255 AQINQHYNAKL
-1266 VEINATPDATDDE
+1266 AEINATPDATDDE

-1297 IKQANTNAEVDQAA
+1297 VKQANTNAEVDQAA

-1385 ATTNQAI
+1385 TTTNQAL

-1432 EKEVALQALAKE
+1432 EKEVASQALAKE

-1477 ETKIKPAARE
+1477 ETKVKPAARE
-1487 KINQKANE
+1487 KINQKVNE
-1495 LRAQI
+1495 LRAKI

-1510 RQAALDKINDLVA
+1510 RQVALDKINEFVNQ
-1523 KAMTNITNDR
+1523 AMTDITNNR
-1533 TNQQVND
+1533 TNQQVD
-1540 STNQA
+1540 DTTSQA
-1545 LDDIAL
+1545 LDSIAL
-1551 VTPDHIVRAAAR
+1551 VAPEHIVRAAAR

-1571 AKKHEIEQAEHATDE
+1571 AKKQEIEQAEHATDE

-1597 NEKRALQNINQA
+1597 NEKLALQNINQA
-1609 IANNDVKRV
+1609 VTNNDVKRV
-1618 ESNGIATLKG
+1618 ETNGIATLKG
-1628 VEPHIVVKP
+1628 VQPHIVIKP
-1637 EAQEAIKAS
+1637 EAQQAIKAS
-1646 ADNQVESIKDT
+1646 AENQVESIKDT
-1657 PHATTDELDEANQQI
+1657 PHATVDELDEANQLI
-1672 NDTLKQG
+1672 SDTLKQA
-1679 QQDIDNT
+1679 QQEIENT
-1686 TQDAAVNDVRNQ
+1686 NQDAAVTDVRNQ

-1714 AALDNIDESNNNQL
+1714 AALDSIEENNKNQL

-1737 TQDERN
+1737 TQDERD
-1743 VAIAALNKIVNAIKN
+1743 VAIDTLNKIVNTIKN

-1768 VDQTEAD
+1768 VDRTETD
-1775 GNNNIKV
+1775 GNDNIKV

-1794 QSVSAK
+1794 QSVGVK

-1840 DKTAQVNQN
+1840 DKTVQVNQD

-1874 QNIATNKINLIKA
+1874 QNIATNKINLSKA

-1893 EEQNAA
+1893 EEQNIA
-1899 IVQVEKELIKA
+1899 IAQVEKELIKA
-1910 KQQIAGAV
+1910 KQQIASAV

-1923 AYLLHDGKNEIRE
+1923 AYLLHDEKNEIRE
-1936 IEPVINK
+1936 IEPVINR
-1943 KATAREQL
+1943 KASAREQL
-1951 TTLFNDKKQAIEANV
+1951 TTLFNDKKQAIEANI

-2004 TLNLQTIHDLDVHPI
+2004 SLNLQTIHDLDVHPI

-2036 HLVQNYRKVSDR
+2036 ALVQNYRKVSNR

-2083 FNVALG
+2083 FNVALS

-2121 PEQLAKVKALIDQYV
+2121 PEQLAKVKVLIDQYV
-2136 ADGNRMVDEDA
+2136 ADGNRMIDEDA
-2147 TLNDIKKDTQ
+2147 TLNDIKQHTQ
-2157 LIIDEILAI
+2157 FIVDEILAI
-2166 KLPAEVIK
+2166 KLPAEPTKV
-2174 ASPKVGQPAP
+2174 SPKVIQPAP

-2189 IKKEDKQ
+2189 IKKE
-2196 EVRKVVKELPNTGS
+2196 ETHESRKVEKELPNTGS
-2210 EEMDLPLKELA
+2210 EGMDLPLKEFA
-2221 LITGAALLARRRSK
+2221 LITGAALLARRRTK
-2235 KEKES
+2235 NEKES

>member
-34 GAQALTTDHNVQGG
+34 GAQALTTDNNVQ
-48 SNQALPGNSQN
+48 SDTNQATPVNSQDKDVAN
-59 TNADTNRDIVNDSQN
+59 NRGLANSAQN
-74 TPNAHATDNTST
+74 TPNQSATTNQAT
-86 NQALTNHQN
+86 NQALVNHN
-95 VDVANQVG
+95 NGSIVNQATPTSV
-103 PAPIQPSASPA
+103 QSSTPSA
-114 QNNNNSNANSTA
+114 QNNNHTDGNTTATETVSNAN
-126 TEPAANTNNNLASNN
+126 NNDAVSNN
-141 NTLNVP
+141 TTLNVP
-147 NNTDNN
+147 NKTNENG
-153 DSARHLTL
+153 SGGHLTL

-173 KPELVAIAEEASNR
+173 KPELVAIAEPASNR
-187 PKKRSRRAAPTDPN
+187 PKKRSRRAAPADPN

-206 PTATPADP
+206 PAAAA
-214 TAGNG
+214 AGNG
-219 SAPVAITA
+219 GAPVAITA
-227 PYTPTTDPNANNIG
+227 PYTPTTDPNANNAG
-241 QNAPNEVLSFDDNNI
+241 QNAPNEVLSFDDNGI
-256 RPSTNRSVPTVTVV
+256 RPSTNRSVPSVTVV
-270 DNLPGYTLIN
+270 DNLPGFTLIN

-292 RTSMFDSGDAKN
+292 RTSMFDSADAKN
-304 YQAQGNVIALGRIRG
+304 YQAQGNVIALGRI
-319 NDTNDHG
+319 
-326 DFNGIEKTLTVNPNS
+326 K
-341 ELIFEFN
+341 
-348 TMTTKNYQAQGNVIA
+348 
-363 LGRIRGNDTND
+363 GNDTND

-404 YQGMTNLIIKNADN
+404 YQGVTNLIIKNADN
-418 DTVIGE
+418 DTVIAE
-424 KVVAYGPIWRLLKVP
+424 KSVAYGPIWRLFKVP

-523 FVYKIQ
+523 FVYQVQ

-544 FPSGNSGVDINDMNV
+544 FPSSNSGVDMNDFNV
-559 TYDAANRIITIKS
+559 TYDAANRVITIKS
-572 TGGGTG
+572 TGGGSG

-613 TYKTYS
+613 TYKTYT

-697 IDSLANQMQH
+697 IDSLTNQMQH

-719 NRKVDDMEDL
+719 NKKVDQMEDL

-785 PVVKPNAKQAI
+785 PVVKPNAKKAI
-796 RDKAAKQRE
+796 RDKATKQRE
-805 IINHT
+805 IINAT
-810 PDATQ
+810 PDATE
-815 DEIQDALNQLTT
+815 DEIQDALNQLAT

-846 TAKNNGINTIGAVAP
+846 TAKNNGINTIGAVVP
-861 QVTHKQAA
+861 QVTHKKAA

-913 NQATTNDDVDTAKGD
+913 NQAKTNADVDNAKGD

-972 QAAIEKVNAAVAV
+972 QAAIDKVNAAVTA
-985 ANTNILNANT
+985 ANTTILNANT

-1004 NAIQGIQAIEPA
+1004 NAIQGIQAITPA

-1027 DQSAETQHNAIFN
+1027 DKSAETQHNTIFN

-1095 VKTDARNAVNEKAR
+1095 VKTDARNVVNDKAR

-1139 ALNDIGVT
+1139 ALTDIGVT

-1173 KQTATGVLTDLATAK
+1173 KQTATGVLNDLATAK

-1211 QDLAT
+1211 QELAT

-1255 AQTNQHYSAKL
+1255 AQINQHYNAKL
-1266 VEINATPDATDDE
+1266 AEINATPDATDDE

-1297 IKQANTNAEVDQAA
+1297 VKQANTNAEVDQAA

-1385 ATTNQAI
+1385 TTTNQAL

-1432 EKEVALQALAKE
+1432 EKEVASQALAKE

-1477 ETKIKPAARE
+1477 ETKVKPAARE
-1487 KINQKANE
+1487 KINQKVNE
-1495 LRAQI
+1495 LRAKI

-1510 RQAALDKINDLVA
+1510 RQVALDKINEFVNQ
-1523 KAMTNITNDR
+1523 AMTDITNNR
-1533 TNQQVND
+1533 TNQQVD
-1540 STNQA
+1540 DTTSQA
-1545 LDDIAL
+1545 LDSIAL
-1551 VTPDHIVRAAAR
+1551 VAPEHIVRAAAR

-1571 AKKHEIEQAEHATDE
+1571 AKKQEIEQAEHATDE

-1597 NEKRALQNINQA
+1597 NEKLALQNINQA
-1609 IANNDVKRV
+1609 VTNNDVKRV
-1618 ESNGIATLKG
+1618 ETNGIATLKG
-1628 VEPHIVVKP
+1628 VQPHIVIKP
-1637 EAQEAIKAS
+1637 EAQQAIKAS
-1646 ADNQVESIKDT
+1646 AENQVESIKDT
-1657 PHATTDELDEANQQI
+1657 PHATVDELDEANQLI
-1672 NDTLKQG
+1672 SDTLKQA
-1679 QQDIDNT
+1679 QQEIENT
-1686 TQDAAVNDVRNQ
+1686 NQDAAVTDVRNQ

-1714 AALDNIDESNNNQL
+1714 AALDSIEENNKNQL

-1737 TQDERN
+1737 TQDERD
-1743 VAIAALNKIVNAIKN
+1743 VAIDTLNKIVNTIKN

-1768 VDQTEAD
+1768 VDRTETD
-1775 GNNNIKV
+1775 GNDNIKV

-1794 QSVSAK
+1794 QSVGVK

-1840 DKTAQVNQN
+1840 DKTAQVNQD

-1874 QNIATNKINLIKA
+1874 QNIATNKINLSKA

-1893 EEQNAA
+1893 EEQNIA
-1899 IVQVEKELIKA
+1899 IAQVEKELIKA
-1910 KQQIAGAV
+1910 KQQIASAV

-1923 AYLLHDGKNEIRE
+1923 AYLLHDEKNEIRE
-1936 IEPVINK
+1936 IEPVINR
-1943 KATAREQL
+1943 KASAREQL
-1951 TTLFNDKKQAIEANV
+1951 TTLFNDKKQAIEANI

-2004 TLNLQTIHDLDVHPI
+2004 SLNLQTIHDLDVHPI

-2036 HLVQNYRKVSDR
+2036 ALVQNYRKVSNR

-2083 FNVALG
+2083 FNVALS

-2121 PEQLAKVKALIDQYV
+2121 PEQLAKVKVLIDQYV
-2136 ADGNRMVDEDA
+2136 ADGNRMIDEDA
-2147 TLNDIKKDTQ
+2147 TLNDIKQHTQ
-2157 LIIDEILAI
+2157 FIVDEILAI
-2166 KLPAEVIK
+2166 KLPAEPTKV
-2174 ASPKVGQPAP
+2174 SPKVIQPAP

-2189 IKKEDKQ
+2189 IKKE
-2196 EVRKVVKELPNTGS
+2196 ETHESRKVEKELPNTGS
-2210 EEMDLPLKELA
+2210 EGMDLPLKEFA
-2221 LITGAALLARRRSK
+2221 LITGAALLARRRTK
-2235 KEKES
+2235 NEKES

>member
-34 GAQALTTDHNVQGG
+34 GAQALTTDNNVQ
-48 SNQALPGNSQN
+48 SDTNQATPVNSQ
-59 TNADTNRDIVNDSQN
+59 DTNVANNRGLANSAQN
-74 TPNAHATDNTST
+74 TPNQSATTNQST
-86 NQALTNHQN
+86 NQALVNHN
-95 VDVANQVG
+95 NGSIANQATPTSV
-103 PAPIQPSASPA
+103 QSSTPSA
-114 QNNNNSNANSTA
+114 QNNNHTDGNTTATETVSNAN
-126 TEPAANTNNNLASNN
+126 NKDVVSNN
-141 NTLNVP
+141 TTLNVP
-147 NNTDNN
+147 NKTNENG
-153 DSARHLTL
+153 SGGHLTL

-173 KPELVAIAEEASNR
+173 KPELVAIAEQASNR
-187 PKKRSRRAAPTDPN
+187 PKKRSRRAAPADPN

-206 PTATPADP
+206 PAAAA
-214 TAGNG
+214 AGNG
-219 SAPVAITA
+219 GAPVAITA
-227 PYTPTTDPNANNIG
+227 PYTPTTDPNANNAG
-241 QNAPNEVLSFDDNNI
+241 QNAPNEVLSFDDNGI
-256 RPSTNRSVPTVTVV
+256 RPSTNRSVPSVTVV
-270 DNLPGYTLIN
+270 DNLPGFTLIN

-304 YQAQGNVIALGRIRG
+304 YQAQGNVIALGRIKG

-326 DFNGIEKTLTVNPNS
+326 DFNGIEKS
-341 ELIFEFN
+341 
-348 TMTTKNYQAQGNVIA
+348 
-363 LGRIRGNDTND
+363 
-374 HGDFN
+374 
-379 GIEKTLTVNPN
+379 LTVNPN

-404 YQGMTNLIIKNADN
+404 YQGVTNLIIKNADN
-418 DTVIGE
+418 DTVIAE
-424 KVVAYGPIWRLLKVP
+424 KSVAYGPIWRLFKVP
-439 ENVSHLKIQ
+439 GNVSHLKIQ

-523 FVYKIQ
+523 FVYKVQ

-544 FPSGNSGVDINDMNV
+544 FPSSNSGVDMNDFNV
-559 TYDAANRIITIKS
+559 TYDAANRVITIKS
-572 TGGGTG
+572 TGGGSG

-613 TYKTYS
+613 TYKTYT

-697 IDSLANQMQH
+697 IDSLTNQMQH

-719 NRKVDDMEDL
+719 NKKVDQMEDL

-785 PVVKPNAKQAI
+785 PVVKPNAKKAI
-796 RDKAAKQRE
+796 RDKATKQRE
-805 IINHT
+805 IINAT
-810 PDATQ
+810 PDATE
-815 DEIQDALNQLTT
+815 DEIQDALNQLAT

-846 TAKNNGINTIGAVAP
+846 IAKNNGINTIGAVVP

-913 NQATTNDDVDTAKGD
+913 NQATTNADVDNAKGD

-972 QAAIEKVNAAVAV
+972 QAAIDKVNAAVTA

-1004 NAIQGIQAIEPA
+1004 NAIQGIQAITPA

-1027 DQSAETQHNAIFN
+1027 DKSAETQHNTIFN

-1095 VKTDARNAVNEKAR
+1095 VKTDARNAVNDKAR

-1139 ALNDIGVT
+1139 ALTDIGVT

-1173 KQTATGVLTDLATAK
+1173 KQTATGVLNDLATAK

-1211 QDLAT
+1211 QELAT

-1255 AQTNQHYSAKL
+1255 AQINQHYNAKL
-1266 VEINATPDATDDE
+1266 AEINATPDATNDE

-1364 NQLKDQAFNQINQNQ
+1364 NQLKDQAINQINQNQ

-1385 ATTNQAI
+1385 TTTNQAV

-1432 EKEVALQALAKE
+1432 EKEVASQALAKE

-1477 ETKIKPAARE
+1477 ETKVKPAARE

-1495 LRAQI
+1495 LRAKI

-1510 RQAALDKINDLVA
+1510 RQVALDKINEFVNQ
-1523 KAMTNITNDR
+1523 AMTDITNNR
-1533 TNQQVND
+1533 TNQQVD
-1540 STNQA
+1540 DTTSQA
-1545 LDDIAL
+1545 LDSIAL
-1551 VTPDHIVRAAAR
+1551 VAPEHIVRAAAR

-1571 AKKHEIEQAEHATDE
+1571 AKKQEIEQAEHATDE

-1597 NEKRALQNINQA
+1597 NEKLALQNINQA
-1609 IANNDVKRV
+1609 VTNNDVKRV
-1618 ESNGIATLKG
+1618 ETNGIATLKG
-1628 VEPHIVVKP
+1628 VQPHIVIKP
-1637 EAQEAIKAS
+1637 EAQQAIKAT
-1646 ADNQVESIKDT
+1646 AENQVESIKDT
-1657 PHATTDELDEANQQI
+1657 PHATVDELDEANQLI
-1672 NDTLKQG
+1672 SDTLKQA
-1679 QQDIDNT
+1679 QQEIENT
-1686 TQDAAVNDVRNQ
+1686 NQDAAVTDVRNQ

-1714 AALDNIDESNNNQL
+1714 AALDSIEENNKNQL

-1737 TQDERN
+1737 TQDERD
-1743 VAIAALNKIVNAIKN
+1743 VAIDTLNKIVNTIKN

-1768 VDQTEAD
+1768 VDRTETD
-1775 GNNNIKV
+1775 GNDNIKV

-1794 QSVSAK
+1794 QSVGVK

-1840 DKTAQVNQN
+1840 DKTAQVNQD

-1893 EEQNAA
+1893 EEQNIA
-1899 IVQVEKELIKA
+1899 IAQVEKELIKA
-1910 KQQIAGAV
+1910 KQQIASAV

-1923 AYLLHDGKNEIRE
+1923 AYLLHDEKNEIRE
-1936 IEPVINK
+1936 IEPVINR
-1943 KATAREQL
+1943 KASAREQL
-1951 TTLFNDKKQAIEANV
+1951 TTLFNDKKQAIEANI

-2004 TLNLQTIHDLDVHPI
+2004 SLNLQTIHDLDVHPI

-2036 HLVQNYRKVSDR
+2036 ALVQNYRKVSNR

-2083 FNVALG
+2083 FNVALS

-2121 PEQLAKVKALIDQYV
+2121 PEQLAKVKVLIDQYV
-2136 ADGNRMVDEDA
+2136 ADGNRMIDEDA
-2147 TLNDIKKDTQ
+2147 TLNDIKQHTQ
-2157 LIIDEILAI
+2157 FIVDEILAI
-2166 KLPAEVIK
+2166 KLPAEATKV
-2174 ASPKVGQPAP
+2174 SPKEIQPAP

-2189 IKKEDKQ
+2189 IKKE
-2196 EVRKVVKELPNTGS
+2196 ETHESRKVEKELPNTGS
-2210 EEMDLPLKELA
+2210 EGMDLPLKEFA
-2221 LITGAALLARRRSK
+2221 LITGAALLARRRTK
-2235 KEKES
+2235 NEKES

>member
-34 GAQALTTDHNVQGG
+34 GAQALTTDNNVQ
-48 SNQALPGNSQN
+48 SDTNQATPVNSQDKDVAN
-59 TNADTNRDIVNDSQN
+59 NRGLANSAQN
-74 TPNAHATDNTST
+74 TPNQSATTNQAT
-86 NQALTNHQN
+86 NQALVNHN
-95 VDVANQVG
+95 NGSIVNQATPTSV
-103 PAPIQPSASPA
+103 QSSTPSA
-114 QNNNNSNANSTA
+114 QNNNHTDGNTTATETVSNAN
-126 TEPAANTNNNLASNN
+126 NNDVASNN
-141 NTLNVP
+141 TTLNVP
-147 NNTDNN
+147 NKTNENG
-153 DSARHLTL
+153 SGGHLTL

-173 KPELVAIAEEASNR
+173 KPELVAIAEPASNR
-187 PKKRSRRAAPTDPN
+187 PKKRSRRAAPADPN

-206 PTATPADP
+206 PGAAA
-214 TAGNG
+214 AGNG
-219 SAPVAITA
+219 GAPVAITA
-227 PYTPTTDPNANNIG
+227 PYTPTTDPNANNAG
-241 QNAPNEVLSFDDNNI
+241 QNAPNEVLSFDDNSI
-256 RPSTNRSVPTVTVV
+256 RPSTNRSVPSVTVV
-270 DNLPGYTLIN
+270 DNLPGFTLIN
-280 GGKVGVFSHAMV
+280 GGKVGVLSHAMV
-292 RTSMFDSGDAKN
+292 RTSMFEAGSN
-304 YQAQGNVIALGRIRG
+304 RTYQAQGNVLALGRISG
-319 NDTNDHG
+319 TDASNHG
-326 DFNGIEKTLTVNPNS
+326 DFNGIEKSLTVNPNS

-348 TMTTKNYQAQGNVIA
+348 TMPTKNGQGATNV
-363 LGRIRGNDTND
+363 
-374 HGDFN
+374 
-379 GIEKTLTVNPN
+379 
-390 SELIFEFNTMTTKN
+390 
-404 YQGMTNLIIKNADN
+404 IIKNADTN
-418 DTVIGE
+418 DTIAE
-424 KVVAYGPIWRLLKVP
+424 KTVEGGPTLRLFKVP
-439 ENVSHLKIQ
+439 DNVRNLKIQ

-459 RGIYQLRDGYK
+459 RGIYQLKDGYK
-470 YYDFVDSI
+470 YYSFVDSI

-513 NFGAS
+513 NSGAS
-518 FNTDD
+518 LDTDE

-544 FPSGNSGVDINDMNV
+544 FPSNNSGVDVNDMNV
-559 TYDAANRIITIKS
+559 TYDAANRVITIKS
-572 TGGGTG
+572 TGGGTT

-613 TYKTYS
+613 TYKTYT
-619 QDFINSP
+619 QDFINSA

-667 IFNDLKR
+667 IFNDLKK

-680 DENRNNVPLNK
+680 AENRNNVPLNK

-697 IDSLANQMQH
+697 IDTLTNQMQH

-719 NRKVDDMEDL
+719 NQKADQMEDL

-750 HKNEIIGNIGD
+750 HKGNIIGDIGD

-785 PVVKPNAKQAI
+785 PVVKPNAKKAI
-796 RDKAAKQRE
+796 RDKATKQRE
-805 IINHT
+805 IINAT
-810 PDATQ
+810 PDATE
-815 DEIQDALNQLTT
+815 DEIQDAINQLAT

-846 TAKNNGINTIGAVAP
+846 TAKNNGINTIGSVVP

-913 NQATTNDDVDTAKGD
+913 NQATTNADVDNAKGD

-972 QAAIEKVNAAVAV
+972 QAAIDKVNAAVTA

-995 NADVEQVKT
+995 NAEVEQVKT
-1004 NAIQGIQAIEPA
+1004 NAIQGIQAITPA

-1027 DQSAETQHNAIFN
+1027 DKSAETQHNTIFN

-1095 VKTDARNAVNEKAR
+1095 VKTDARNVVNDKAR

-1139 ALNDIGVT
+1139 ALTDIGVT

-1173 KQTATGVLTDLATAK
+1173 KQTATGVLNDLATAK

-1211 QDLAT
+1211 QELAT

-1255 AQTNQHYSAKL
+1255 AQINQHYNAKL
-1266 VEINATPDATDDE
+1266 AEINATPDATNDE

-1385 ATTNQAI
+1385 TTTNQAL

-1432 EKEVALQALAKE
+1432 EKEVASQALAKE

-1477 ETKIKPAARE
+1477 ETKVKPAARE

-1495 LRAQI
+1495 LRAKI

-1510 RQAALDKINDLVA
+1510 RQVALDKINEFVNQ
-1523 KAMTNITNDR
+1523 AMTDITNNR
-1533 TNQQVND
+1533 TNQQVD
-1540 STNQA
+1540 DTTSQA
-1545 LDDIAL
+1545 LDSIAL
-1551 VTPDHIVRAAAR
+1551 VAPEHIVRAAAR

-1571 AKKHEIEQAEHATDE
+1571 AKKQEIEQAEHATDE

-1597 NEKRALQNINQA
+1597 NKKLALENINQA
-1609 IANNDVKRV
+1609 VTNNDVKRV
-1618 ESNGIATLKG
+1618 ETNGIATLKG
-1628 VEPHIVVKP
+1628 VQPHIVIKP
-1637 EAQEAIKAS
+1637 EAQQAIKAS
-1646 ADNQVESIKDT
+1646 AENQVESIKDT
-1657 PHATTDELDEANQQI
+1657 PHATVDELDEANQLI
-1672 NDTLKQG
+1672 SDTLKQA
-1679 QQDIDNT
+1679 QQEIENT
-1686 TQDAAVNDVRNQ
+1686 NQDAAVTDVRNQ

-1714 AALDNIDESNNNQL
+1714 AALDSIEENNKNQL

-1737 TQDERN
+1737 TQDERD
-1743 VAIAALNKIVNAIKN
+1743 VAIDTLNKIVNTIKN

-1768 VDQTEAD
+1768 VDRTETD
-1775 GNNNIKV
+1775 GNDNIKV

-1794 QSVSAK
+1794 QSVGVK

-1840 DKTAQVNQN
+1840 DKTAQVNQD

-1893 EEQNAA
+1893 EEQNIA
-1899 IVQVEKELIKA
+1899 IAQVEKELIKA
-1910 KQQIAGAV
+1910 KQQIASAV

-1923 AYLLHDGKNEIRE
+1923 AYLLHDEKNEIRE
-1936 IEPVINK
+1936 IEPVISR
-1943 KATAREQL
+1943 KASAREQL
-1951 TTLFNDKKQAIEANV
+1951 TTLFNDKKQAIEANI

-2004 TLNLQTIHDLDVHPI
+2004 SLNLQTIHDLDVHPI

-2036 HLVQNYRKVSDR
+2036 ALVQNYRKVSDR

-2083 FNVALG
+2083 FNVALS

-2121 PEQLAKVKALIDQYV
+2121 PEQLAKVKVLIDQYV
-2136 ADGNRMVDEDA
+2136 ADGNRMIDEDA
-2147 TLNDIKKDTQ
+2147 TLNDIKQHTQ
-2157 LIIDEILAI
+2157 FIVDEILAI
-2166 KLPAEVIK
+2166 KLPAEAMKV
-2174 ASPKVGQPAP
+2174 SPKVIQPAP

-2189 IKKEDKQ
+2189 IKKE
-2196 EVRKVVKELPNTGS
+2196 ETHESRKVEKELPNTGS
-2210 EEMDLPLKELA
+2210 EEMDLPLKEFA
-2221 LITGAALLARRRSK
+2221 LITGAALLARRRTK
-2235 KEKES
+2235 NEKES

>member
-34 GAQALTTDHNVQGG
+34 GAQALTTDNNVQ
-48 SNQALPGNSQN
+48 SDTNQATPVNSQDKDVAN
-59 TNADTNRDIVNDSQN
+59 NRGLANSAQN
-74 TPNAHATDNTST
+74 TPNQSATTNQAT
-86 NQALTNHQN
+86 NQALVNHN
-95 VDVANQVG
+95 NGSIVNQATPTSV
-103 PAPIQPSASPA
+103 QSSTPSA
-114 QNNNNSNANSTA
+114 QNNNHTDGNTTATETVSNAN
-126 TEPAANTNNNLASNN
+126 NNDAVSNN
-141 NTLNVP
+141 TTLNVP
-147 NNTDNN
+147 NKTNENG
-153 DSARHLTL
+153 SGGHLTL

-173 KPELVAIAEEASNR
+173 KPELVAIAEPASNR
-187 PKKRSRRAAPTDPN
+187 PKKRSRRAAPADPN

-206 PTATPADP
+206 PAAAA
-214 TAGNG
+214 AGNG
-219 SAPVAITA
+219 GAPVAITA
-227 PYTPTTDPNANNIG
+227 PYTPTTDPNANNAG
-241 QNAPNEVLSFDDNNI
+241 QNAPNEVLSFDDNGI
-256 RPSTNRSVPTVTVV
+256 RPSTNRSVPSVTVV
-270 DNLPGYTLIN
+270 DNLPGFTLIN

-292 RTSMFDSGDAKN
+292 RTSMFDSGDNKN
-304 YQAQGNVIALGRIRG
+304 YQAQGNVIALGRING
-319 NDTNDHG
+319 TDTNDHG

-348 TMTTKNYQAQGNVIA
+348 TMTTKNGQGATNV
-363 LGRIRGNDTND
+363 
-374 HGDFN
+374 
-379 GIEKTLTVNPN
+379 
-390 SELIFEFNTMTTKN
+390 
-404 YQGMTNLIIKNADN
+404 IIKNADTN
-418 DTVIGE
+418 DTIAE
-424 KVVAYGPIWRLLKVP
+424 KTVEGGPTLRLFKVP
-439 ENVSHLKIQ
+439 DNVRNLKIQ
-448 FVPKND
+448 FVSKND

-459 RGIYQLRDGYK
+459 RGIYQLKDGYK
-470 YYDFVDSI
+470 YYSFVDSI

-513 NFGAS
+513 NSGAS
-518 FNTDD
+518 LDTDE

-544 FPSGNSGVDINDMNV
+544 FPSNNSGVDVNDMNV
-559 TYDAANRIITIKS
+559 TYDAANRVITIKS
-572 TGGGTG
+572 TGGGTT

-613 TYKTYS
+613 TYKTYT
-619 QDFINSP
+619 QDFINSA

-667 IFNDLKR
+667 IFNDLKK
-674 RAQTIL
+674 RAQAIL
-680 DENRNNVPLNK
+680 AENRNNVPLNK

-697 IDSLANQMQH
+697 IDTLTNQMQH

-719 NRKVDDMEDL
+719 NQKADQMEDL

-750 HKNEIIGNIGD
+750 HKGNIIGDIGD

-785 PVVKPNAKQAI
+785 PVVKPNAKKAI
-796 RDKAAKQRE
+796 RDKATKQRE
-805 IINHT
+805 IINAT
-810 PDATQ
+810 PDATE
-815 DEIQDALNQLTT
+815 DEIQDAINQLAT

-846 TAKNNGINTIGAVAP
+846 TAKNNGINTIGAVVP
-861 QVTHKQAA
+861 QVTHKKAA

-913 NQATTNDDVDTAKGD
+913 NQATTNADVDNAKGD

-972 QAAIEKVNAAVAV
+972 QAAIDKVNAAVTA

-1004 NAIQGIQAIEPA
+1004 NAIQGIQAITPA

-1027 DQSAETQHNAIFN
+1027 DKSAETQHNTIFN

-1080 DQGTQNIVVIQPATQ
+1080 DQGMQNIVVIQPATQ
-1095 VKTDARNAVNEKAR
+1095 VKTDARNTVNEKAR

-1117 TPGATREEKQEAINR
+1117 TPGATREEKQEAIDR
-1132 VNTLKNR
+1132 VNALKNR
-1139 ALNDIGVT
+1139 ALTDIGVT

-1173 KQTATGVLTDLATAK
+1173 KQTATGVLNDLATAK

-1198 TTEEKQVALNQVD
+1198 TTEEKQMALNQVD

-1223 ADTNA
+1223 ADTNT

-1236 GTKAINAIQPNIV
+1236 GAQAINAIQPNIV

-1255 AQTNQHYSAKL
+1255 AQINQHYNAKL
-1266 VEINATPDATDDE
+1266 AEINATPDATDDE

-1297 IKQANTNAEVDQAA
+1297 VKQANTNNEVDQAA
-1311 TVAENNID
+1311 TTAENNID

-1385 ATTNQAI
+1385 TTTNQAL

-1432 EKEVALQALAKE
+1432 EKEVASQALAKE

-1477 ETKIKPAARE
+1477 ETKVKPAARE

-1495 LRAQI
+1495 LRAKI

-1510 RQAALDKINDLVA
+1510 RQVALDKINEFVNQ
-1523 KAMTNITNDR
+1523 AMTDITNNR
-1533 TNQQVND
+1533 TNQQVD
-1540 STNQA
+1540 DTTSQA
-1545 LDDIAL
+1545 LDSIAL
-1551 VTPDHIVRAAAR
+1551 VAPEHIVRAAAR

-1571 AKKHEIEQAEHATDE
+1571 AKKQEIEQAEHATDE

-1597 NEKRALQNINQA
+1597 NEKLALQNINQA
-1609 IANNDVKRV
+1609 VTNNDVKRV
-1618 ESNGIATLKG
+1618 ETNGIATLKG
-1628 VEPHIVVKP
+1628 VQPHIVIKP
-1637 EAQEAIKAS
+1637 EAQQAIKAS
-1646 ADNQVESIKDT
+1646 AENQVESIKDT
-1657 PHATTDELDEANQQI
+1657 PHATVDELDEANQLI
-1672 NDTLKQG
+1672 SDTLKQA
-1679 QQDIDNT
+1679 QQEIENT
-1686 TQDAAVNDVRNQ
+1686 NQDAAVTDVRNQ

-1714 AALDNIDESNNNQL
+1714 AALDSIEENNKNQL

-1737 TQDERN
+1737 TQDERD
-1743 VAIAALNKIVNAIKN
+1743 VAIDTLNKIVNTIKN

-1768 VDQTEAD
+1768 VDRTETD
-1775 GNNNIKV
+1775 GNDNIKV

-1794 QSVSAK
+1794 QSVGVK

-1840 DKTAQVNQN
+1840 DKTAQVNQD
-1849 SIDAQNIISK
+1849 SINAQNIISK

-1893 EEQNAA
+1893 EEQNIA
-1899 IVQVEKELIKA
+1899 IAQVEKELIKA
-1910 KQQIAGAV
+1910 KQQIASAV

-1923 AYLLHDGKNEIRE
+1923 AYLLHDEKNEIRE
-1936 IEPVINK
+1936 IEPVINR
-1943 KATAREQL
+1943 KASDREQL
-1951 TTLFNDKKQAIEANV
+1951 TTLFNDKKQAIEANF

-1980 QNIYDTAIGQ
+1980 QNIYDTVIGQ

-2004 TLNLQTIHDLDVHPI
+2004 SLNLQTIHDLDVHPI

-2036 HLVQNYRKVSDR
+2036 ALVQNYRKVSDR

-2136 ADGNRMVDEDA
+2136 ADGNRMIDEDA
-2147 TLNDIKKDTQ
+2147 TLNDIKQHTQ
-2157 LIIDEILAI
+2157 FIVDEILAI
-2166 KLPAEVIK
+2166 KLPAEAMKV
-2174 ASPKVGQPAP
+2174 SPKVIQPAP

-2189 IKKEDKQ
+2189 IKKE
-2196 EVRKVVKELPNTGS
+2196 ETHESRKVEKELPNTGS
-2210 EEMDLPLKELA
+2210 EGMDLPLKEFA
-2221 LITGAALLARRRSK
+2221 LITGAALLARRRTK
-2235 KEKES
+2235 NEKES

>member
-34 GAQALTTDHNVQGG
+34 GAQALTTDNNVQ
-48 SNQALPGNSQN
+48 SDTNQATPVNSQDKDVAN
-59 TNADTNRDIVNDSQN
+59 NRGLANSAQN
-74 TPNAHATDNTST
+74 TPNQSATTNQAT
-86 NQALTNHQN
+86 NQALVNHN
-95 VDVANQVG
+95 NGSIVNQATPTSV
-103 PAPIQPSASPA
+103 QSSTPSA
-114 QNNNNSNANSTA
+114 QNNNHTDGNTTATETVSNAN
-126 TEPAANTNNNLASNN
+126 NNDAVSNN
-141 NTLNVP
+141 TTLNVP
-147 NNTDNN
+147 NKTNENG
-153 DSARHLTL
+153 SGGHLTL

-173 KPELVAIAEEASNR
+173 KPELVAIAEPASNR
-187 PKKRSRRAAPTDPN
+187 PKKRSRRAAPADPN

-206 PTATPADP
+206 PAAAA
-214 TAGNG
+214 AGNG
-219 SAPVAITA
+219 GAPVAITA
-227 PYTPTTDPNANNIG
+227 PYTPTTDPNANNAG
-241 QNAPNEVLSFDDNNI
+241 QNAPNEVLSFDDNGI
-256 RPSTNRSVPTVTVV
+256 RPSTNRSVPSVTVV
-270 DNLPGYTLIN
+270 DNLPGFTLIN

-292 RTSMFDSGDAKN
+292 RTSMFDSADAKN
-304 YQAQGNVIALGRIRG
+304 YQAQGNVIALGRI
-319 NDTNDHG
+319 
-326 DFNGIEKTLTVNPNS
+326 K
-341 ELIFEFN
+341 
-348 TMTTKNYQAQGNVIA
+348 
-363 LGRIRGNDTND
+363 GNDTND

-404 YQGMTNLIIKNADN
+404 YQGVTNLIIKNADN
-418 DTVIGE
+418 DTVIAE
-424 KVVAYGPIWRLLKVP
+424 KSVAYGPIWRLFKVP

-523 FVYKIQ
+523 FVYQVQ

-544 FPSGNSGVDINDMNV
+544 FPSSNSGVDMNDFNV
-559 TYDAANRIITIKS
+559 TYDAANRVITIKS
-572 TGGGTG
+572 TGGGSG

-613 TYKTYS
+613 TYKTYT

-674 RAQTIL
+674 RAQTLL

-697 IDSLANQMQH
+697 IDSLTNQMQH

-719 NRKVDDMEDL
+719 NKKVDQMEDL

-785 PVVKPNAKQAI
+785 PVVKPNAKKAI
-796 RDKAAKQRE
+796 RDKATKQRE
-805 IINHT
+805 IINAT
-810 PDATQ
+810 PDATE
-815 DEIQDALNQLTT
+815 DEIQDALNQLAT

-846 TAKNNGINTIGAVAP
+846 TAKNNGINTIGAVVP
-861 QVTHKQAA
+861 QVTHKKAA

-913 NQATTNDDVDTAKGD
+913 NQATTNADVDNAKGD

-972 QAAIEKVNAAVAV
+972 QAAIDKVNAAVTA

-1004 NAIQGIQAIEPA
+1004 NAIQGIQAITPA

-1027 DQSAETQHNAIFN
+1027 DKSAETQHNTIFN

-1095 VKTDARNAVNEKAR
+1095 VKTDARNVVNDKAR

-1139 ALNDIGVT
+1139 ALTDIGVT

-1173 KQTATGVLTDLATAK
+1173 KQTATGVLNDLATAK

-1211 QDLAT
+1211 QELAT

-1255 AQTNQHYSAKL
+1255 AQINQHYNAKL
-1266 VEINATPDATDDE
+1266 AEINATPDATDDE

-1297 IKQANTNAEVDQAA
+1297 VKQANTNAEVDQAA

-1385 ATTNQAI
+1385 TTTNQAL

-1432 EKEVALQALAKE
+1432 EKEVASQALAKE

-1477 ETKIKPAARE
+1477 ETKVKPAARE
-1487 KINQKANE
+1487 KINQKVNE
-1495 LRAQI
+1495 LRAKI

-1510 RQAALDKINDLVA
+1510 RQVALDKINEFVNQ
-1523 KAMTNITNDR
+1523 AMTDITNNR
-1533 TNQQVND
+1533 TNQQVD
-1540 STNQA
+1540 DTTSQA
-1545 LDDIAL
+1545 LDSIAL
-1551 VTPDHIVRAAAR
+1551 VAPEHIVRAAAR

-1571 AKKHEIEQAEHATDE
+1571 AKKQEIEQAEHATDE

-1597 NEKRALQNINQA
+1597 NEKLALQNINQA
-1609 IANNDVKRV
+1609 VTNNDVKRV
-1618 ESNGIATLKG
+1618 ETNGIATLKG
-1628 VEPHIVVKP
+1628 VQPHIVIKP
-1637 EAQEAIKAS
+1637 EAQQAIKAS
-1646 ADNQVESIKDT
+1646 AENQVESIKDT
-1657 PHATTDELDEANQQI
+1657 PHATVDELDEANQLI
-1672 NDTLKQG
+1672 SDTLKQA
-1679 QQDIDNT
+1679 QQEIENT
-1686 TQDAAVNDVRNQ
+1686 NQDAAVTDVRNQ

-1714 AALDNIDESNNNQL
+1714 AALDSIEENNKNQL

-1737 TQDERN
+1737 TQDERD
-1743 VAIAALNKIVNAIKN
+1743 VAIDTLNKIVNTIKN

-1768 VDQTEAD
+1768 VDRTETD
-1775 GNNNIKV
+1775 GNDNIKV

-1794 QSVSAK
+1794 QSVGVK

-1840 DKTAQVNQN
+1840 DKTAQVNQD

-1874 QNIATNKINLIKA
+1874 QNIATNKINLSKA

-1893 EEQNAA
+1893 EEQNIA
-1899 IVQVEKELIKA
+1899 IAQVEKELIKA
-1910 KQQIAGAV
+1910 KQQIASAV

-1923 AYLLHDGKNEIRE
+1923 AYLLHDEKNEIRE
-1936 IEPVINK
+1936 IEPVINR
-1943 KATAREQL
+1943 KASAREQL
-1951 TTLFNDKKQAIEANV
+1951 TTLFNDKKQAIEANI

-2004 TLNLQTIHDLDVHPI
+2004 SLNLQTIHDLDVHPI

-2036 HLVQNYRKVSDR
+2036 ALVQNYRKVSNR

-2083 FNVALG
+2083 FNVALS

-2121 PEQLAKVKALIDQYV
+2121 PEQLAKVKVLIDQYV
-2136 ADGNRMVDEDA
+2136 ADGNRMIDEDA
-2147 TLNDIKKDTQ
+2147 TLNDIKQHTQ
-2157 LIIDEILAI
+2157 FIVDEILAI
-2166 KLPAEVIK
+2166 KLPAEPTKV
-2174 ASPKVGQPAP
+2174 SPKVIQPAP

-2189 IKKEDKQ
+2189 IKKE
-2196 EVRKVVKELPNTGS
+2196 ETHESRKVEKELPNTGS
-2210 EEMDLPLKELA
+2210 EGMDLPLKEFA
-2221 LITGAALLARRRSK
+2221 LITGAALLARRRTK
-2235 KEKES
+2235 NEKES

>member
-34 GAQALTTDHNVQGG
+34 GAQALTTDNNVQ
-48 SNQALPGNSQN
+48 SDTNQATPVNSQDKDVAN
-59 TNADTNRDIVNDSQN
+59 NRGLANSAQN
-74 TPNAHATDNTST
+74 TPNQSATTNQAT
-86 NQALTNHQN
+86 NQALVNHN
-95 VDVANQVG
+95 NGSIVNQATPTSV
-103 PAPIQPSASPA
+103 QSSTPSA
-114 QNNNNSNANSTA
+114 QNNNHTDGNTTATETVSNAN
-126 TEPAANTNNNLASNN
+126 NNDAVSNN
-141 NTLNVP
+141 TTLNVP
-147 NNTDNN
+147 NKTNENG
-153 DSARHLTL
+153 SGGHLTL

-173 KPELVAIAEEASNR
+173 KPELVAIAEPASNR
-187 PKKRSRRAAPTDPN
+187 PKKRSKRAAPADPN

-206 PTATPADP
+206 PAAAA
-214 TAGNG
+214 AGNG
-219 SAPVAITA
+219 GAPVAITA
-227 PYTPTTDPNANNIG
+227 PYTPTTDPNANNAG
-241 QNAPNEVLSFDDNNI
+241 QNAPNEVLSFDDNGI
-256 RPSTNRSVPTVTVV
+256 RPSTNRSVPSVTVV
-270 DNLPGYTLIN
+270 DNLPGFTLIN

-292 RTSMFDSGDAKN
+292 RTSMFDSADAKN
-304 YQAQGNVIALGRIRG
+304 YQAQGNVIALGRI
-319 NDTNDHG
+319 
-326 DFNGIEKTLTVNPNS
+326 K
-341 ELIFEFN
+341 
-348 TMTTKNYQAQGNVIA
+348 
-363 LGRIRGNDTND
+363 GNDTND

-404 YQGMTNLIIKNADN
+404 YQGVTNLIIKNADN
-418 DTVIGE
+418 DTVIAE
-424 KVVAYGPIWRLLKVP
+424 KSVAYGPIWRLFKVP

-523 FVYKIQ
+523 FVYQVQ

-544 FPSGNSGVDINDMNV
+544 FPSSNSGVDMNDFNV
-559 TYDAANRIITIKS
+559 TYDAANRVITIKS
-572 TGGGTG
+572 TGGGSG

-613 TYKTYS
+613 TYKTYT

-626 AESHTVSTNPYT
+626 AESHTVRTNPYT

-697 IDSLANQMQH
+697 IDSLTNQMQH

-719 NRKVDDMEDL
+719 NKKVDQMEDL

-785 PVVKPNAKQAI
+785 PVVKPNAKKAI
-796 RDKAAKQRE
+796 RDKATKQRE
-805 IINHT
+805 IINAT
-810 PDATQ
+810 PDATE
-815 DEIQDALNQLTT
+815 DEIQDALNQLAT

-846 TAKNNGINTIGAVAP
+846 IAKNNGINTIGAVVP

-893 EKNAALNELT
+893 EKNEALNELT

-913 NQATTNDDVDTAKGD
+913 NQATTNADVDNAKGD

-972 QAAIEKVNAAVAV
+972 QAAIDKVNAAVTA

-1004 NAIQGIQAIEPA
+1004 NAIQGIQAITPA

-1027 DQSAETQHNAIFN
+1027 DKSAETQHNTIFN

-1095 VKTDARNAVNEKAR
+1095 VKTDARNVVNDKAR

-1139 ALNDIGVT
+1139 ALTDIGVT

-1173 KQTATGVLTDLATAK
+1173 KQTATGVLNDLATAK

-1211 QDLAT
+1211 QELAT

-1255 AQTNQHYSAKL
+1255 AQINQHYNAKL
-1266 VEINATPDATDDE
+1266 AEINATPDATNDE

-1286 LNQDRQQAIES
+1286 LNLDRQQAIES

-1385 ATTNQAI
+1385 TTTNQALK
-1392 NAIDN
+1392 AIDN

-1432 EKEVALQALAKE
+1432 EKEVASQALAKE

-1477 ETKIKPAARE
+1477 ETKVKPAARE

-1495 LRAQI
+1495 LRAKI

-1510 RQAALDKINDLVA
+1510 RQVALDKINEFVNQ
-1523 KAMTNITNDR
+1523 AMTDITNNR
-1533 TNQQVND
+1533 TNQQVD
-1540 STNQA
+1540 DTTSQA
-1545 LDDIAL
+1545 LDSIAL

-1571 AKKHEIEQAEHATDE
+1571 AKKREIEQAEHATDE

-1609 IANNDVKRV
+1609 VTNNDVKRV
-1618 ESNGIATLKG
+1618 ETNGIATLKG
-1628 VEPHIVVKP
+1628 VQPHIVIKP
-1637 EAQEAIKAS
+1637 EAQQAIKAS
-1646 ADNQVESIKDT
+1646 AENQVESIKDT
-1657 PHATTDELDEANQQI
+1657 PHATVDELDEANQLI
-1672 NDTLKQG
+1672 SDTLKQA
-1679 QQDIDNT
+1679 QQEIENT
-1686 TQDAAVNDVRNQ
+1686 NQDAAVTDVRNQ

-1714 AALDNIDESNNNQL
+1714 AALDSIEENNKNQL

-1737 TQDERN
+1737 TQDERD
-1743 VAIAALNKIVNAIKN
+1743 VAIDTLNKIVNTIKN

-1768 VDQTEAD
+1768 VDRTETD
-1775 GNNNIKV
+1775 GNDNIKV

-1794 QSVSAK
+1794 QSVGVK

-1840 DKTAQVNQN
+1840 DKTAQVNQD
-1849 SIDAQNIISK
+1849 SINAQNIISK

-1893 EEQNAA
+1893 EEQNIA
-1899 IVQVEKELIKA
+1899 IAQVEKELIKA
-1910 KQQIAGAV
+1910 KQQIASAV

-1923 AYLLHDGKNEIRE
+1923 AYLLHDEKNEIRE
-1936 IEPVINK
+1936 IEPVINR
-1943 KATAREQL
+1943 KASAREQL
-1951 TTLFNDKKQAIEANV
+1951 TTLFNDKKQAIEANI

-2004 TLNLQTIHDLDVHPI
+2004 SLNLQTIHDLDVHPI

-2036 HLVQNYRKVSDR
+2036 ALVQNYRKVSNR

-2083 FNVALG
+2083 FNVALS

-2121 PEQLAKVKALIDQYV
+2121 PEQLAKVKVLIDQYV
-2136 ADGNRMVDEDA
+2136 ADGNRMIDEDA
-2147 TLNDIKKDTQ
+2147 TLNDIKQHTQ
-2157 LIIDEILAI
+2157 FIVDEILAI
-2166 KLPAEVIK
+2166 KLPAEETKV
-2174 ASPKVGQPAP
+2174 SPKEIQPAP

-2189 IKKEDKQ
+2189 IKKE
-2196 EVRKVVKELPNTGS
+2196 ETHESRKVEKELPNTGS
-2210 EEMDLPLKELA
+2210 EGMDLPLKEFA
-2221 LITGAALLARRRSK
+2221 LITGAALLARRRTK
-2235 KEKES
+2235 NEKES

>member
-34 GAQALTTDHNVQGG
+34 GAQALTTDNNVQ
-48 SNQALPGNSQN
+48 SDTNQATPVNSQ
-59 TNADTNRDIVNDSQN
+59 DTNVANNRGLANSAQN
-74 TPNAHATDNTST
+74 TPNQSATTNQST
-86 NQALTNHQN
+86 NQALVNHN
-95 VDVANQVG
+95 NGSIANQAT
-103 PAPIQPSASPA
+103 PAPIQPSASPT
-114 QNNNNSNANSTA
+114 QNNNHSDANSTA
-126 TEPAANTNNNLASNN
+126 TETVSNANNNDVVSNN
-141 NTLNVP
+141 TTLNVP
-147 NNTDNN
+147 NRTNENG
-153 DSARHLTL
+153 SGGHLTL

-173 KPELVAIAEEASNR
+173 KPELVAIAEQASNR
-187 PKKRSRRAAPTDPN
+187 PKKRSRRAAPADPN

-206 PTATPADP
+206 PAAAAANGTVP
-214 TAGNG
+214 AGN
-219 SAPVAITA
+219 TA
-227 PYTPTTDPNANNIG
+227 PYKPTTDPNANNAG
-241 QNAPNEVLSFDDNNI
+241 QNAPNEVLSFDDNGI
-256 RPSTNRSVPTVTVV
+256 RPSTNRSVPTVNVV
-270 DNLPGYTLIN
+270 NNLPGFTLIN

-292 RTSMFDSGDAKN
+292 RTSMFDSGDNKN
-304 YQAQGNVIALGRIRG
+304 YQAQGNVIALGRIHG
-319 NDTNDHG
+319 TDTNDHG

-348 TMTTKNYQAQGNVIA
+348 TMSTKNGQGATNV
-363 LGRIRGNDTND
+363 
-374 HGDFN
+374 
-379 GIEKTLTVNPN
+379 
-390 SELIFEFNTMTTKN
+390 
-404 YQGMTNLIIKNADN
+404 IIKNADTN
-418 DTVIGE
+418 DTIAE
-424 KVVAYGPIWRLLKVP
+424 KTVEGGPTLRLFKVP
-439 ENVSHLKIQ
+439 DNVRNLKIQ

-459 RGIYQLRDGYK
+459 RGIYQLKDGYK
-470 YYDFVDSI
+470 YYSFVDSI

-492 MEPTA
+492 MDPTA

-513 NFGAS
+513 NSGAS
-518 FNTDD
+518 LDTND
-523 FVYKIQ
+523 FVYQVQ

-544 FPSGNSGVDINDMNV
+544 FPSNNSGVDVNDMNV
-559 TYDAANRIITIKS
+559 TYDAANRVITIKS
-572 TGGGTG
+572 TGGGTA
-578 NSPARLMPDKILDLK
+578 NSPARLMPDKILDLR

-605 TVTFNDTL
+605 TVTFNETL
-613 TYKTYS
+613 TYKTYT
-619 QDFINSP
+619 QDFINSA

-667 IFNDLKR
+667 IFNGLKR

-697 IDSLANQMQH
+697 IDSLTNQMQH

-719 NRKVDDMEDL
+719 NKKVDQMEDL

-785 PVVKPNAKQAI
+785 PVVKPNAKKAI
-796 RDKAAKQRE
+796 RDKATKQRA
-805 IINHT
+805 IINAT
-810 PDATQ
+810 PDATE
-815 DEIQDALNQLTT
+815 DEIQDALNQLAT

-837 NATTNADVE
+837 NATTNTYVE
-846 TAKNNGINTIGAVAP
+846 TAKNNGINTIGAVVP
-861 QVTHKQAA
+861 QVTHKKAA

-913 NQATTNDDVDTAKGD
+913 NQATTNADVDNAKGD

-972 QAAIEKVNAAVAV
+972 QAAIDKVNAAVTA

-1004 NAIQGIQAIEPA
+1004 NAIQGIQAITPA

-1027 DQSAETQHNAIFN
+1027 DKSAETQHNTIFN

-1095 VKTDARNAVNEKAR
+1095 VKTDARNAVNDKAR

-1139 ALNDIGVT
+1139 ALTDIGVT

-1211 QDLAT
+1211 QELAT

-1255 AQTNQHYSAKL
+1255 AQINQHYNTKL
-1266 VEINATPDATDDE
+1266 AEINATPDATNDE

-1385 ATTNQAI
+1385 ATTNQAV

-1432 EKEVALQALAKE
+1432 EKEVASQALTKE

-1477 ETKIKPAARE
+1477 ETKVKPAARE

-1495 LRAQI
+1495 LRAKI

-1510 RQAALDKINDLVA
+1510 RQVALDKINEFVNQ
-1523 KAMTNITNDR
+1523 AMTDITNNR
-1533 TNQQVND
+1533 TNQQVD
-1540 STNQA
+1540 DTTSQA
-1545 LDDIAL
+1545 LDSIAL
-1551 VTPDHIVRAAAR
+1551 VTPEHIVRAGAR

-1571 AKKHEIEQAEHATDE
+1571 AKKQEIEQAEHATDE

-1597 NEKRALQNINQA
+1597 NEKLALQNINQA
-1609 IANNDVKRV
+1609 VTNNDVKRV
-1618 ESNGIATLKG
+1618 ETNGIATLKG
-1628 VEPHIVVKP
+1628 VQPHIVIKP
-1637 EAQEAIKAS
+1637 EAQQAIKAS
-1646 ADNQVESIKDT
+1646 AENQVELIKDT
-1657 PHATTDELDEANQQI
+1657 PHATVDELDEANQLI
-1672 NDTLKQG
+1672 SDTLKKA

-1743 VAIAALNKIVNAIKN
+1743 VAIDTLNKIVNAIKN

-1840 DKTAQVNQN
+1840 DKTVQVNQN

-1899 IVQVEKELIKA
+1899 IAQVEKELIKA
-1910 KQQIAGAV
+1910 KQQIASAV

-1936 IEPVINK
+1936 IEPVINR
-1943 KATAREQL
+1943 KASAREQL
-1951 TTLFNDKKQAIEANV
+1951 TTLLNDKKQAIEANI

-2004 TLNLQTIHDLDVHPI
+2004 SLNLQTIHDLDVHPI

-2121 PEQLAKVKALIDQYV
+2121 AEQLAKVKALIDQYV
-2136 ADGNRMVDEDA
+2136 TDGNRMIDEDA
-2147 TLNDIKKDTQ
+2147 TLNDIKQHTQ
-2157 LIIDEILAI
+2157 FIVDEILAI
-2166 KLPAEVIK
+2166 KLPAEATKV
-2174 ASPKVGQPAP
+2174 SPKVIQSAP

-2189 IKKEDKQ
+2189 IKKE
-2196 EVRKVVKELPNTGS
+2196 ETHESRKVEKELPNTGS
-2210 EEMDLPLKELA
+2210 EGMDLPLKEFA
-2221 LITGAALLARRRSK
+2221 LITGAALLARRRTK
-2235 KEKES
+2235 NEKES

>member
-59 TNADTNRDIVNDSQN
+59 TNADTNRDIVNGSQN
-74 TPNAHATDNTST
+74 TTNAHATDNTST

-95 VDVANQVG
+95 VDVANQVA

-114 QNNNNSNANSTA
+114 QNNNHSNANSTA
-126 TEPAANTNNNLASNN
+126 TETASNTNNHLASNN
-141 NTLNVP
+141 TTLNVP
-147 NNTDNN
+147 NNTNDN
-153 DSARHLTL
+153 DSGRHLTL

-187 PKKRSRRAAPTDPN
+187 PKKRSRRAAPADPN

-206 PTATPADP
+206 PA
-214 TAGNG
+214 AGNG
-219 SAPVAITA
+219 GAPVAITA
-227 PYTPTTDPNANNIG
+227 PFTPTTDPNNNNIG

-256 RPSTNRSVPTVTVV
+256 RPSTNRSVPSVTVV
-270 DNLPGYTLIN
+270 DNLPGFTLIN

-304 YQAQGNVIALGRIRG
+304 YQAQGNVIALGRI
-319 NDTNDHG
+319 
-326 DFNGIEKTLTVNPNS
+326 K
-341 ELIFEFN
+341 
-348 TMTTKNYQAQGNVIA
+348 
-363 LGRIRGNDTND
+363 GNDTND

-404 YQGMTNLIIKNADN
+404 YQGVTNLIIKNADN
-418 DTVIGE
+418 DTVIAE
-424 KVVAYGPIWRLLKVP
+424 KSVAYGPIWRLFKVP

-478 GLHSGSHV
+478 GLHSGSHL
-486 YVERRT
+486 YVERRI

-523 FVYKIQ
+523 FVYKVQ

-544 FPSGNSGVDINDMNV
+544 FPSSNSGVDMNDFNV
-559 TYDAANRIITIKS
+559 TYDAANRVITIKS
-572 TGGGTG
+572 TGGGSG

-613 TYKTYS
+613 TYKTYT

-667 IFNDLKR
+667 IFNGLKR

-680 DENRNNVPLNK
+680 DENRNNVPLNN

-697 IDSLANQMQH
+697 IDSLTNQMQH

-719 NRKVDDMEDL
+719 NKKVDQMEDL

-761 QTTDDGVTRIKD
+761 QTTDEGVTRIKD

-785 PVVKPNAKQAI
+785 PVVKPNAKKAI

-805 IINHT
+805 IINNT

-815 DEIQDALNQLTT
+815 DEIQDALNQLAT

-837 NATTNADVE
+837 NATTNDDVE

-946 RDAVSHDAQQHI
+946 RDAVTHDAQQHI

-972 QAAIEKVNAAVAV
+972 QAAIDKVNAAVTA

-995 NADVEQVKT
+995 NDDVEQVKT
-1004 NAIQGIQAIEPA
+1004 NAIQGIQAITPA
-1016 TKVKTDAKNAI
+1016 TKVKSDAKNAI
-1027 DQSAETQHNAIFN
+1027 DKSAETQHNAIFN

-1095 VKTDARNAVNEKAR
+1095 VKTDARNAVNDKAR

-1211 QDLAT
+1211 QELAT

-1223 ADTNA
+1223 ADTNG

-1255 AQTNQHYSAKL
+1255 AQINQHYNAKL
-1266 VEINATPDATDDE
+1266 AEINATPDATDDE
-1279 KNAAINT
+1279 KNAAINI

-1297 IKQANTNAEVDQAA
+1297 VKQANTNAEVDQAA
-1311 TVAENNID
+1311 TTAENNID
-1319 AVQVDV
+1319 AVLVDV

-1347 QTPNATDEEKQA
+1347 QTPNATDEEKQV

-1385 ATTNQAI
+1385 ATTNQVI

-1432 EKEVALQALAKE
+1432 EKEVALQALTKE

-1477 ETKIKPAARE
+1477 ETKVKPAARE

-1571 AKKHEIEQAEHATDE
+1571 AKKQEIEQAEHATDE

-1597 NEKRALQNINQA
+1597 NEKRALQNIDQA

-1637 EAQEAIKAS
+1637 EAQQAIKAS

-1743 VAIAALNKIVNAIKN
+1743 VAIDALNKIVNAIKN

-1899 IVQVEKELIKA
+1899 IAQVEKELIKA
-1910 KQQIAGAV
+1910 KQQIASAV

-1936 IEPVINK
+1936 IEPVIK
-1943 KATAREQL
+1943 RKASAREQL
-1951 TTLFNDKKQAIEANV
+1951 TTLFNDKKQAIEANI

-1980 QNIYDTAIGQ
+1980 QNIYDSAIGQ

-2004 TLNLQTIHDLDVHPI
+2004 SLNLQTIHDLDVHPI

-2068 KTARTNADVDAVLKR
+2068 KIARTNADVDAVLKR

-2136 ADGNRMVDEDA
+2136 ADGNRMIDEDA
-2147 TLNDIKKDTQ
+2147 TLNDIKQHTQ
-2157 LIIDEILAI
+2157 FIVDEILAI
-2166 KLPAEVIK
+2166 KLPAEATKV
-2174 ASPKVGQPAP
+2174 SPKVGQPAP

-2196 EVRKVVKELPNTGS
+2196 EVSKVEKELPNTGS

>member
-34 GAQALTTDHNVQGG
+34 GAQALTTDNNVQ
-48 SNQALPGNSQN
+48 SDTNQATPVNSQ
-59 TNADTNRDIVNDSQN
+59 DTNVANNRGLANSAQN
-74 TPNAHATDNTST
+74 TPNQSATTNQST
-86 NQALTNHQN
+86 NQALVNHN
-95 VDVANQVG
+95 NGSIANQATPTSV
-103 PAPIQPSASPA
+103 QSSTPSA
-114 QNNNNSNANSTA
+114 QNNNHTDGNTTATETVSNAN
-126 TEPAANTNNNLASNN
+126 NKDVVSNN
-141 NTLNVP
+141 TTLNVP
-147 NNTDNN
+147 NKTNENG
-153 DSARHLTL
+153 SGGHLTL

-173 KPELVAIAEEASNR
+173 KPELVAIAEQASNR
-187 PKKRSRRAAPTDPN
+187 PKKRSRRAAPADPN

-206 PTATPADP
+206 PAAAA
-214 TAGNG
+214 AGNG
-219 SAPVAITA
+219 GAPVAITA
-227 PYTPTTDPNANNIG
+227 PYTPTTDPNANNAG
-241 QNAPNEVLSFDDNNI
+241 QNAPNEVLSFDDNGI
-256 RPSTNRSVPTVTVV
+256 RPSTNRSVPSVTVV
-270 DNLPGYTLIN
+270 DNLPGFTLIN

-304 YQAQGNVIALGRIRG
+304 YQAQGNVIALGRIKG

-326 DFNGIEKTLTVNPNS
+326 DFNGIEKS
-341 ELIFEFN
+341 
-348 TMTTKNYQAQGNVIA
+348 
-363 LGRIRGNDTND
+363 
-374 HGDFN
+374 
-379 GIEKTLTVNPN
+379 LTVNPN

-404 YQGMTNLIIKNADN
+404 YQGVTNLIIKNADN
-418 DTVIGE
+418 DTVIAE
-424 KVVAYGPIWRLLKVP
+424 KSVAYGPIWRLFKVP

-523 FVYKIQ
+523 FVYKVQ

-544 FPSGNSGVDINDMNV
+544 FPSSNSGVDMNDFNV
-559 TYDAANRIITIKS
+559 TYDAANRVITIKS
-572 TGGGTG
+572 TGGGSG

-613 TYKTYS
+613 TYKTYT

-697 IDSLANQMQH
+697 IDSLTNQMQH

-719 NRKVDDMEDL
+719 NKKVDQMEDL

-785 PVVKPNAKQAI
+785 PVVKPNAKKAI
-796 RDKAAKQRE
+796 RDKATKQRE
-805 IINHT
+805 IINAT
-810 PDATQ
+810 PDATE
-815 DEIQDALNQLTT
+815 DEIQDALNQLAT

-846 TAKNNGINTIGAVAP
+846 IAKNNGINTIGAVVP

-913 NQATTNDDVDTAKGD
+913 NQATTNADVDNAKGD

-972 QAAIEKVNAAVAV
+972 QAAIDKVNAAVTA

-1004 NAIQGIQAIEPA
+1004 NAIQGIQAITPA

-1027 DQSAETQHNAIFN
+1027 DKSAETQHNTIFN

-1080 DQGTQNIVVIQPATQ
+1080 DQGTQKLVVIQPATQ
-1095 VKTDARNAVNEKAR
+1095 VKTDARNAVNDKAR

-1139 ALNDIGVT
+1139 ALTDIGVT

-1173 KQTATGVLTDLATAK
+1173 KQTATGVLNDLATAK
-1188 KQEINQNTNA
+1188 KQKINQNTNA

-1211 QDLAT
+1211 QELAT

-1255 AQTNQHYSAKL
+1255 AQINQHYNAKL
-1266 VEINATPDATDDE
+1266 AEINATPDATNDE

-1364 NQLKDQAFNQINQNQ
+1364 NQLKDQAINQINQNQ

-1385 ATTNQAI
+1385 TTTNQAV

-1432 EKEVALQALAKE
+1432 EKEVASQALAKE

-1477 ETKIKPAARE
+1477 ETKVKPAARE

-1495 LRAQI
+1495 LRAKI

-1510 RQAALDKINDLVA
+1510 RQVALDKINEFVNQ
-1523 KAMTNITNDR
+1523 AMTDITNNR
-1533 TNQQVND
+1533 TNQQVD
-1540 STNQA
+1540 DTTSQA
-1545 LDDIAL
+1545 LDSIAL
-1551 VTPDHIVRAAAR
+1551 VAPEHIVRAAAR

-1571 AKKHEIEQAEHATDE
+1571 AKKQEIEQAEHATDE

-1597 NEKRALQNINQA
+1597 NEKLALQNINQA
-1609 IANNDVKRV
+1609 VTNNDVKRV
-1618 ESNGIATLKG
+1618 ETNGIATLKG
-1628 VEPHIVVKP
+1628 VQPHIVIKP
-1637 EAQEAIKAS
+1637 EAQQAIKAT
-1646 ADNQVESIKDT
+1646 AENQVESIKDT
-1657 PHATTDELDEANQQI
+1657 PHATVDELDEANQLI
-1672 NDTLKQG
+1672 SDTLKQA
-1679 QQDIDNT
+1679 QQEIENT
-1686 TQDAAVNDVRNQ
+1686 NQDAAVTDVRNQ

-1714 AALDNIDESNNNQL
+1714 AALDSIEENNKNQL

-1737 TQDERN
+1737 TQDERD
-1743 VAIAALNKIVNAIKN
+1743 VAIDTLNKIVNTIKN

-1768 VDQTEAD
+1768 VDRTETD
-1775 GNNNIKV
+1775 GNDNIKV

-1794 QSVSAK
+1794 QSVGVK

-1840 DKTAQVNQN
+1840 DKTAQVNQD

-1893 EEQNAA
+1893 EEQNIA
-1899 IVQVEKELIKA
+1899 IAQVEKELIKA
-1910 KQQIAGAV
+1910 KQQIASAV

-1923 AYLLHDGKNEIRE
+1923 AYLLHDEKNEIRE
-1936 IEPVINK
+1936 IEPVINR
-1943 KATAREQL
+1943 KASAREQL
-1951 TTLFNDKKQAIEANV
+1951 TTLFNDKKQAIEANI

-2004 TLNLQTIHDLDVHPI
+2004 SLNLQTIHDLDVHPI

-2036 HLVQNYRKVSDR
+2036 ALVQNYRKVSNR

-2083 FNVALG
+2083 FNVALS

-2121 PEQLAKVKALIDQYV
+2121 PEQLAKVKVLIDQYV
-2136 ADGNRMVDEDA
+2136 ADGNRMIDEDA
-2147 TLNDIKKDTQ
+2147 TLNDIKQHTQ
-2157 LIIDEILAI
+2157 FIVDEILAI
-2166 KLPAEVIK
+2166 KLPAEATKV
-2174 ASPKVGQPAP
+2174 SPKEIQPAP

-2189 IKKEDKQ
+2189 IKKE
-2196 EVRKVVKELPNTGS
+2196 ETHESRKVEKELPNTGS
-2210 EEMDLPLKELA
+2210 EGMDLPLKEFA
-2221 LITGAALLARRRSK
+2221 LITGAALLARRRTK
-2235 KEKES
+2235 NEKES

>member
-48 SNQALPGNSQN
+48 SNQALPGNSPN
-59 TNADTNRDIVNDSQN
+59 TNADTNRDIVNGSQN

-95 VDVANQVG
+95 VGVANQVA
-103 PAPIQPSASPA
+103 PAPIQPSTSSAS
-114 QNNNNSNANSTA
+114 NNNHSDANSTA

-187 PKKRSRRAAPTDPN
+187 PKKRSRRAAPADPN
-201 ATPAD
+201 
-206 PTATPADP
+206 ATPADP

-227 PYTPTTDPNANNIG
+227 PFTPTTDPNANNIG
-241 QNAPNEVLSFDDNNI
+241 QNAPNEVLTFDDNNI

-304 YQAQGNVIALGRIRG
+304 YQAQGNVIALGRIKG

-326 DFNGIEKTLTVNPNS
+326 G
-341 ELIFEFN
+341 
-348 TMTTKNYQAQGNVIA
+348 
-363 LGRIRGNDTND
+363 
-374 HGDFN
+374 FN

-605 TVTFNDTL
+605 TVTFNDIL
-613 TYKTYS
+613 TYKTYT

-643 NKDALQAEVDRRIQQ
+643 NKDVLQAEVDRRIQQ

-667 IFNDLKR
+667 IFNELKR

-697 IDSLANQMQH
+697 IDSLVNQMQH

-785 PVVKPNAKQAI
+785 PVVKTNAKQAI

-805 IINHT
+805 IINNT

-972 QAAIEKVNAAVAV
+972 QAAIEKVNAAVAA

-1095 VKTDARNAVNEKAR
+1095 VKTDARNAVNDKAR

-1117 TPGATREEKQEAINR
+1117 TPSATREEKQEAINR

-1198 TTEEKQVALNQVD
+1198 TDEEKQVALNQVD

-1249 KKPAAL
+1249 KKPTAL
-1255 AQTNQHYSAKL
+1255 AQINQHYNAKL
-1266 VEINATPDATDDE
+1266 AEINATPDATDDE

-1379 TNDQVD
+1379 TNDQID

-1397 VEAEV
+1397 VEAKV

-1432 EKEVALQALAKE
+1432 EKEVALLALAKE

-1477 ETKIKPAARE
+1477 ETKVKPAARE

-1551 VTPDHIVRAAAR
+1551 VTPDHIVRATAR

-1597 NEKRALQNINQA
+1597 NEKRALQNIDQA

-1910 KQQIAGAV
+1910 KQQIASAV

-1951 TTLFNDKKQAIEANV
+1951 TTLFNDKKLAIEANV

-2004 TLNLQTIHDLDVHPI
+2004 SLNLQTIHDLDVHPI

-2136 ADGNRMVDEDA
+2136 ADGIRMIDEDA
-2147 TLNDIKKDTQ
+2147 TLNDIKQHTQ
-2157 LIIDEILAI
+2157 FIVDEILAI
-2166 KLPAEVIK
+2166 KLPAEATKVL
-2174 ASPKVGQPAP
+2174 PKVGQPAP
-2184 KVCTP
+2184 KLCTS
-2189 IKKEDKQ
+2189 IKKVDKQ

-2221 LITGAALLARRRSK
+2221 LITGAALLARRRNK
-2235 KEKES
+2235 NEKES

>member
-7 NKYSIRKYKVGIF
+7 NKYSIRKYKIGIF

-34 GAQALTTDHNVQGG
+34 GAQALTTDNNVQ
-48 SNQALPGNSQN
+48 SDTNQATPVNSQDKDVAN
-59 TNADTNRDIVNDSQN
+59 NRGLANSAQN
-74 TPNAHATDNTST
+74 TPNQSATTNQAT
-86 NQALTNHQN
+86 NQALVNHN
-95 VDVANQVG
+95 NGSIVNQATPTSV
-103 PAPIQPSASPA
+103 QSSTPSA
-114 QNNNNSNANSTA
+114 QNNNHTDGNTTATETVSNAN
-126 TEPAANTNNNLASNN
+126 NNDVASNN
-141 NTLNVP
+141 TTLNVP
-147 NNTDNN
+147 NKTNENG
-153 DSARHLTL
+153 SGGHLTL

-173 KPELVAIAEEASNR
+173 KPELVAIAEPASNR
-187 PKKRSRRAAPTDPN
+187 PKKRSRRAAPADPN

-206 PTATPADP
+206 PGAAA
-214 TAGNG
+214 AGNG
-219 SAPVAITA
+219 GAPVAITA
-227 PYTPTTDPNANNIG
+227 PYTPTTDPNANNAG
-241 QNAPNEVLSFDDNNI
+241 QNAPNEVLSFDDNSI
-256 RPSTNRSVPTVTVV
+256 RPSTNRSVPSVTVV
-270 DNLPGYTLIN
+270 DNLPGFTLIN
-280 GGKVGVFSHAMV
+280 GGKVGVLSHAMV
-292 RTSMFDSGDAKN
+292 RTSMFEAGSN
-304 YQAQGNVIALGRIRG
+304 RTYQAQGNVLALGRISG
-319 NDTNDHG
+319 TDASNHG
-326 DFNGIEKTLTVNPNS
+326 DFNGIEKSLTVNPNS

-348 TMTTKNYQAQGNVIA
+348 TMPTKNGQGATNV
-363 LGRIRGNDTND
+363 
-374 HGDFN
+374 
-379 GIEKTLTVNPN
+379 
-390 SELIFEFNTMTTKN
+390 
-404 YQGMTNLIIKNADN
+404 IIKNADTN
-418 DTVIGE
+418 DTIAE
-424 KVVAYGPIWRLLKVP
+424 KTVEGGPTLRLFKVP
-439 ENVSHLKIQ
+439 DNVRNLKIQ

-459 RGIYQLRDGYK
+459 RGIYQLKDGYK
-470 YYDFVDSI
+470 YYSFVDSI

-513 NFGAS
+513 NSGAS
-518 FNTDD
+518 LDTDE

-544 FPSGNSGVDINDMNV
+544 FPSNNSGVDVNDMNV
-559 TYDAANRIITIKS
+559 TYDAANRVITIKS
-572 TGGGTG
+572 TGGGTT

-613 TYKTYS
+613 TYKTYT
-619 QDFINSP
+619 QDFINSA

-667 IFNDLKR
+667 IFNDLKK

-680 DENRNNVPLNK
+680 AENRNNVPLNK

-697 IDSLANQMQH
+697 IDSLTNQMQH

-719 NRKVDDMEDL
+719 NQKADQMEDL

-750 HKNEIIGNIGD
+750 HKGNIIGDIGD

-785 PVVKPNAKQAI
+785 PVVKPNAKKAI
-796 RDKAAKQRE
+796 RDKATKQRE
-805 IINHT
+805 IINAT
-810 PDATQ
+810 PDATE
-815 DEIQDALNQLTT
+815 DEIQDALNQLAT

-846 TAKNNGINTIGAVAP
+846 TAKNNGINTIGAVVP
-861 QVTHKQAA
+861 QVTHKKAA

-913 NQATTNDDVDTAKGD
+913 NQATTNADVDNAKGD

-972 QAAIEKVNAAVAV
+972 QAAIDKVNAAVTA

-1004 NAIQGIQAIEPA
+1004 NAIQGIQAITPA

-1027 DQSAETQHNAIFN
+1027 DKSAETQHNTIFN

-1095 VKTDARNAVNEKAR
+1095 VKTDARNVVNDKAR
-1109 EAITNINA
+1109 EAITNINV

-1139 ALNDIGVT
+1139 ALTDIGVT

-1173 KQTATGVLTDLATAK
+1173 KQTATGVLNDLATAK

-1211 QDLAT
+1211 QELAT

-1223 ADTNA
+1223 ADTNE

-1255 AQTNQHYSAKL
+1255 AQINQHYNAKL
-1266 VEINATPDATDDE
+1266 AEINATPDATNDE

-1297 IKQANTNAEVDQAA
+1297 IKKANTNAEVDQAA

-1385 ATTNQAI
+1385 ATTNQAV

-1432 EKEVALQALAKE
+1432 EKEVASQALAKE

-1477 ETKIKPAARE
+1477 ETKVKPAARE

-1495 LRAQI
+1495 LRAKI

-1510 RQAALDKINDLVA
+1510 RQVALDKINEFVNQ
-1523 KAMTNITNDR
+1523 AMTDITNNR
-1533 TNQQVND
+1533 TNQQVD
-1540 STNQA
+1540 DTTSQA
-1545 LDDIAL
+1545 LDSIAL
-1551 VTPDHIVRAAAR
+1551 VAPEHIVRAAAR

-1571 AKKHEIEQAEHATDE
+1571 AKKQEIEQAEHATDE

-1597 NEKRALQNINQA
+1597 NEKLALQNINQA
-1609 IANNDVKRV
+1609 VTNNDVKRV
-1618 ESNGIATLKG
+1618 ETNGIATLKG
-1628 VEPHIVVKP
+1628 VQPHIVIKP
-1637 EAQEAIKAS
+1637 EAQQAIKAS
-1646 ADNQVESIKDT
+1646 AENQVESIKDT
-1657 PHATTDELDEANQQI
+1657 PHATVDELDEANQLI
-1672 NDTLKQG
+1672 SDTLKQA
-1679 QQDIDNT
+1679 QQEIENT
-1686 TQDAAVNDVRNQ
+1686 NQDAAVTDVRNQ

-1714 AALDNIDESNNNQL
+1714 AALDSIEENNKNQL

-1737 TQDERN
+1737 TQDERD
-1743 VAIAALNKIVNAIKN
+1743 VAIDTLNKIVNTIKN

-1768 VDQTEAD
+1768 VDRTETD
-1775 GNNNIKV
+1775 GNDNIKV

-1794 QSVSAK
+1794 QSVGVK

-1840 DKTAQVNQN
+1840 DKTAQVNQD
-1849 SIDAQNIISK
+1849 SINAQNIISK

-1893 EEQNAA
+1893 EEQNIA
-1899 IVQVEKELIKA
+1899 IAQVEKELIKA
-1910 KQQIAGAV
+1910 KQQIASAV

-1923 AYLLHDGKNEIRE
+1923 AYLLHNEKNEIRE
-1936 IEPVINK
+1936 IEPVINR
-1943 KATAREQL
+1943 KASAREQL
-1951 TTLFNDKKQAIEANV
+1951 TTLFNDKKQAIEANI

-2004 TLNLQTIHDLDVHPI
+2004 SLNLQTIHDLDVHPI

-2036 HLVQNYRKVSDR
+2036 ALVQNYRKVSDR

-2083 FNVALG
+2083 FNVALS

-2121 PEQLAKVKALIDQYV
+2121 PEQLAKVKVLIDQYV
-2136 ADGNRMVDEDA
+2136 ADGNRMIDEDA
-2147 TLNDIKKDTQ
+2147 TLNDIKQHTQ
-2157 LIIDEILAI
+2157 FIVDEILAI
-2166 KLPAEVIK
+2166 KLPAEATKV
-2174 ASPKVGQPAP
+2174 SPKVIQPAP

-2189 IKKEDKQ
+2189 IKKE
-2196 EVRKVVKELPNTGS
+2196 ETHESRKVEKELPNTGS
-2210 EEMDLPLKELA
+2210 EGMDLPLKEFA
-2221 LITGAALLARRRSK
+2221 LITGAALLARRRTK
-2235 KEKES
+2235 NEKES

>member
-34 GAQALTTDHNVQGG
+34 GAQALTTDNNVQ
-48 SNQALPGNSQN
+48 SDTNQATPVNSQDKDVAN
-59 TNADTNRDIVNDSQN
+59 NRGLANSAQN
-74 TPNAHATDNTST
+74 TPNQSATTNQAT
-86 NQALTNHQN
+86 NQALVNHN
-95 VDVANQVG
+95 NGSTVNQATPTSV
-103 PAPIQPSASPA
+103 QSSTPSA
-114 QNNNNSNANSTA
+114 QNNNHTDGNTTA
-126 TEPAANTNNNLASNN
+126 TETVLNANNNDVVSNN
-141 NTLNVP
+141 TTLNVP
-147 NNTDNN
+147 NKTNENG
-153 DSARHLTL
+153 SGGHLTL

-173 KPELVAIAEEASNR
+173 KPELVAIAEPASNR
-187 PKKRSRRAAPTDPN
+187 PKKRSRRAAPADPN

-206 PTATPADP
+206 PAAAA
-214 TAGNG
+214 AGNG
-219 SAPVAITA
+219 GAPVAITA
-227 PYTPTTDPNANNIG
+227 PYTPTTDPNANNAG
-241 QNAPNEVLSFDDNNI
+241 QNAPNEVLSFDDNGI
-256 RPSTNRSVPTVTVV
+256 RPSTNRSVPTVNVV
-270 DNLPGYTLIN
+270 NNLPGFTLIN

-292 RTSMFDSGDAKN
+292 RTSMFDSGDNKN
-304 YQAQGNVIALGRIRG
+304 YQAQGNVIALGRILG
-319 NDTNDHG
+319 TDTNDHG
-326 DFNGIEKTLTVNPNS
+326 DFNGIEKALTVNPNS

-348 TMTTKNYQAQGNVIA
+348 TMTTKNGQGATNV
-363 LGRIRGNDTND
+363 
-374 HGDFN
+374 
-379 GIEKTLTVNPN
+379 
-390 SELIFEFNTMTTKN
+390 
-404 YQGMTNLIIKNADN
+404 IIKNADTN
-418 DTVIGE
+418 DTIAE
-424 KVVAYGPIWRLLKVP
+424 KTVEGGPTLRLFKVP
-439 ENVSHLKIQ
+439 DNVRNLKIQ

-459 RGIYQLRDGYK
+459 RGIYQLKDGYK
-470 YYDFVDSI
+470 YYSFVDSI

-492 MEPTA
+492 MDPTA

-513 NFGAS
+513 NSGAS
-518 FNTDD
+518 LDTND
-523 FVYKIQ
+523 FVYQVQ

-544 FPSGNSGVDINDMNV
+544 FPSNNSGVDVNDMNV
-559 TYDAANRIITIKS
+559 TYDAANRVITIKS
-572 TGGGTG
+572 TGGGTA
-578 NSPARLMPDKILDLK
+578 NSPARLMPDKILDLR

-605 TVTFNDTL
+605 TVTFNETL
-613 TYKTYS
+613 TYKTYT

-667 IFNDLKR
+667 IFNDLKK

-680 DENRNNVPLNK
+680 AENRNNVPLNK

-697 IDSLANQMQH
+697 IDTLTNQMQH

-719 NRKVDDMEDL
+719 NQKADQMEDL

-750 HKNEIIGNIGD
+750 HKGNIIGDIGD

-785 PVVKPNAKQAI
+785 PVVKPNAKKAI
-796 RDKAAKQRE
+796 RDKATKQRE
-805 IINHT
+805 IINAT
-810 PDATQ
+810 PDATE
-815 DEIQDALNQLTT
+815 DEIQDAINQLAT

-846 TAKNNGINTIGAVAP
+846 TAKNNGINTIGAVVP
-861 QVTHKQAA
+861 QVTHKKAA

-913 NQATTNDDVDTAKGD
+913 NQATTNADVDNAKGD

-958 AEINANPDATQEER
+958 AEINANP
-972 QAAIEKVNAAVAV
+972 
-985 ANTNILNANT
+985 
-995 NADVEQVKT
+995 
-1004 NAIQGIQAIEPA
+1004 
-1016 TKVKTDAKNAI
+1016 
-1027 DQSAETQHNAIFN
+1027 
-1040 NNDATLEEQQ
+1040 DATLEEQQ

-1095 VKTDARNAVNEKAR
+1095 VKTDARNVVNDKAR

-1117 TPGATREEKQEAINR
+1117 TTGATREEKQEAINR

-1139 ALNDIGVT
+1139 ALTDIGVT

-1173 KQTATGVLTDLATAK
+1173 KQTATGVLNDLATAK

-1211 QDLAT
+1211 QELAT

-1255 AQTNQHYSAKL
+1255 AQINQHYNAKL
-1266 VEINATPDATDDE
+1266 AEINATPDATNDE

-1364 NQLKDQAFNQINQNQ
+1364 NQLKDQAINQINQNQ

-1385 ATTNQAI
+1385 TTTNQAV

-1432 EKEVALQALAKE
+1432 EKEVASQALAKE

-1477 ETKIKPAARE
+1477 ETKVKPAARE

-1495 LRAQI
+1495 LRAKI

-1510 RQAALDKINDLVA
+1510 RQVALDKINEFVNQ
-1523 KAMTNITNDR
+1523 AMTDITNNR
-1533 TNQQVND
+1533 TNQQVD
-1540 STNQA
+1540 DTTSQA
-1545 LDDIAL
+1545 LDSIAL

-1571 AKKHEIEQAEHATDE
+1571 TKKREIEQAEHATDE

-1597 NEKRALQNINQA
+1597 NEKRALQNIDQA

-1618 ESNGIATLKG
+1618 ETNGIATLKG
-1628 VEPHIVVKP
+1628 VQPHIVIKP
-1637 EAQEAIKAS
+1637 EAQQAIKAS
-1646 ADNQVESIKDT
+1646 AENQVESIKDT
-1657 PHATTDELDEANQQI
+1657 PHATVDELDEANQLI
-1672 NDTLKQG
+1672 SDTLKQA
-1679 QQDIDNT
+1679 QQEIENT
-1686 TQDAAVNDVRNQ
+1686 NQDAAVTDVRNQ

-1714 AALDNIDESNNNQL
+1714 AALDSIEENNKNQL

-1737 TQDERN
+1737 TQDERD
-1743 VAIAALNKIVNAIKN
+1743 VAIDTLNKIVNTIKN

-1768 VDQTEAD
+1768 VDRTETD
-1775 GNNNIKV
+1775 GNDNIKV

-1794 QSVSAK
+1794 QSVGVK

-1840 DKTAQVNQN
+1840 DKTAQVNQD
-1849 SIDAQNIISK
+1849 SINAQNIISK

-1893 EEQNAA
+1893 EEQNIA
-1899 IVQVEKELIKA
+1899 IAQVEKELIKA
-1910 KQQIAGAV
+1910 KQQIASAV

-1923 AYLLHDGKNEIRE
+1923 AYLLHDEKNEIRE
-1936 IEPVINK
+1936 IEPVINR
-1943 KATAREQL
+1943 KASAREQL
-1951 TTLFNDKKQAIEANV
+1951 TTLFNDKKQAIEANI

-2004 TLNLQTIHDLDVHPI
+2004 SLNLQTIHDLDVHPI

-2036 HLVQNYRKVSDR
+2036 ALVQNYRKVSNR

-2083 FNVALG
+2083 FNVALS

-2101 LLRIDNI
+2101 LLRNDNI

-2121 PEQLAKVKALIDQYV
+2121 PEQLAKVKVLIDQYV
-2136 ADGNRMVDEDA
+2136 ADGNRMIDEDA
-2147 TLNDIKKDTQ
+2147 TLNDIKQHTQ
-2157 LIIDEILAI
+2157 FIVDEILAI
-2166 KLPAEVIK
+2166 KLPAEATKV
-2174 ASPKVGQPAP
+2174 SPKEIQPAP

-2189 IKKEDKQ
+2189 IKKE
-2196 EVRKVVKELPNTGS
+2196 ETHESRKVEKELPNTGS
-2210 EEMDLPLKELA
+2210 EGMDLPLKEFA
-2221 LITGAALLARRRSK
+2221 LITGAALLARRRTK
-2235 KEKES
+2235 NEKES

>member
-1 MNLLKK
+1 
-7 NKYSIRKYKVGIF
+7 
-20 STLIGTVLLLSNPN
+20 
-34 GAQALTTDHNVQGG
+34 A
-48 SNQALPGNSQN
+48 
-59 TNADTNRDIVNDSQN
+59 
-74 TPNAHATDNTST
+74 
-86 NQALTNHQN
+86 
-95 VDVANQVG
+95 
-103 PAPIQPSASPA
+103 
-114 QNNNNSNANSTA
+114 
-126 TEPAANTNNNLASNN
+126 
-141 NTLNVP
+141 
-147 NNTDNN
+147 
-153 DSARHLTL
+153 
-161 KEIQEDVRHSSD
+161 
-173 KPELVAIAEEASNR
+173 
-187 PKKRSRRAAPTDPN
+187 DPN

-206 PTATPADP
+206 PAAAA
-214 TAGNG
+214 AGNG
-219 SAPVAITA
+219 GAPVAITA
-227 PYTPTTDPNANNIG
+227 PYTPTTDPNANNAG
-241 QNAPNEVLSFDDNNI
+241 QNAPNEVLSFDDNGI
-256 RPSTNRSVPTVTVV
+256 RPSTNRSVPSVTVV
-270 DNLPGYTLIN
+270 DNLPGFTLIN

-304 YQAQGNVIALGRIRG
+304 YQAQGNVIALGRIKG

-326 DFNGIEKTLTVNPNS
+326 DFNGIEKS
-341 ELIFEFN
+341 
-348 TMTTKNYQAQGNVIA
+348 
-363 LGRIRGNDTND
+363 
-374 HGDFN
+374 
-379 GIEKTLTVNPN
+379 LTVNPN

-404 YQGMTNLIIKNADN
+404 YQGVTNLIIKNADN
-418 DTVIGE
+418 DTVIAE
-424 KVVAYGPIWRLLKVP
+424 KSVAYGPIWRLFKVP

-523 FVYKIQ
+523 FVYKVQ

-544 FPSGNSGVDINDMNV
+544 FPSSNSGVDMNDFNV
-559 TYDAANRIITIKS
+559 TYDAANRVITIKS
-572 TGGGTG
+572 TGGGSG

-613 TYKTYS
+613 TYKTYT

-697 IDSLANQMQH
+697 IDSLTNQMQH

-719 NRKVDDMEDL
+719 NKKVDQMEDL

-785 PVVKPNAKQAI
+785 PVVKPNAKKAI
-796 RDKAAKQRE
+796 RDKATKQRE
-805 IINHT
+805 IINAT
-810 PDATQ
+810 PDATE
-815 DEIQDALNQLTT
+815 DEIQDALNQLAT

-846 TAKNNGINTIGAVAP
+846 IAKNNGINTIGAVVP

-913 NQATTNDDVDTAKGD
+913 NQATTNADVDNAKGD

-972 QAAIEKVNAAVAV
+972 QAAIDKVNAAVTA

-1004 NAIQGIQAIEPA
+1004 NAIQGIQAITPA

-1027 DQSAETQHNAIFN
+1027 DKSAETQHNTIFN

-1095 VKTDARNAVNEKAR
+1095 VKTDARNAVNDKAR

-1139 ALNDIGVT
+1139 ALTDIGVT

-1173 KQTATGVLTDLATAK
+1173 KQTATGVLNDLATAK

-1211 QDLAT
+1211 QELAT

-1255 AQTNQHYSAKL
+1255 AQINQHYNAKL
-1266 VEINATPDATDDE
+1266 AEINATPDATNDE

-1364 NQLKDQAFNQINQNQ
+1364 NQLKDQAINQINQNQ

-1385 ATTNQAI
+1385 TTTNQAV

-1432 EKEVALQALAKE
+1432 EKEVASQALAKE

-1477 ETKIKPAARE
+1477 ETKVKPAARE

-1495 LRAQI
+1495 LRAKI

-1510 RQAALDKINDLVA
+1510 RQVALDKINEFVNQ
-1523 KAMTNITNDR
+1523 AMTDITNNR
-1533 TNQQVND
+1533 TNQQVD
-1540 STNQA
+1540 DTTSQA
-1545 LDDIAL
+1545 LDSIAL
-1551 VTPDHIVRAAAR
+1551 VAPEHIVRAAAR

-1571 AKKHEIEQAEHATDE
+1571 AKKQEIEQAEHATDE

-1597 NEKRALQNINQA
+1597 NEKLALQNINQA
-1609 IANNDVKRV
+1609 VTNNDVKRV
-1618 ESNGIATLKG
+1618 ETNGIATLKG
-1628 VEPHIVVKP
+1628 VQPHIVIKP
-1637 EAQEAIKAS
+1637 EAQQAIKAT
-1646 ADNQVESIKDT
+1646 AENQVESIKDT
-1657 PHATTDELDEANQQI
+1657 PHATVDELDEANQLI
-1672 NDTLKQG
+1672 SDTLKQA
-1679 QQDIDNT
+1679 QQEIENT
-1686 TQDAAVNDVRNQ
+1686 NQDAAVTDVRNQ

-1714 AALDNIDESNNNQL
+1714 AALDSIEENNKNQL

-1737 TQDERN
+1737 TQDERD
-1743 VAIAALNKIVNAIKN
+1743 VAIDTLNKIVNTIKN
-1758 DIAQNKTNAE
+1758 DIAQNKMNAE
-1768 VDQTEAD
+1768 VDRTETD
-1775 GNNNIKV
+1775 GNDNIKV

-1794 QSVSAK
+1794 QSVGVK

-1840 DKTAQVNQN
+1840 DKTAQVNQD

-1893 EEQNAA
+1893 EEQNIA
-1899 IVQVEKELIKA
+1899 IAQVEKELIKA
-1910 KQQIAGAV
+1910 KQQIASAV

-1923 AYLLHDGKNEIRE
+1923 AYLLHDEKNEIRE
-1936 IEPVINK
+1936 IEPVINR
-1943 KATAREQL
+1943 KASAREQL
-1951 TTLFNDKKQAIEANV
+1951 TTLFNDKKQAIEANI

-2004 TLNLQTIHDLDVHPI
+2004 SLNLQTIHDLDVHPI

-2036 HLVQNYRKVSDR
+2036 ALVQNYRKVSNR

-2068 KTARTNADVDAVLKR
+2068 KTARTNADVDTVLKR
-2083 FNVALG
+2083 FNVALS

-2121 PEQLAKVKALIDQYV
+2121 PEQLAKVKVLIDQYV
-2136 ADGNRMVDEDA
+2136 ADGNRMIDEDA
-2147 TLNDIKKDTQ
+2147 TLNDIKQHTQ
-2157 LIIDEILAI
+2157 FIVDEILAI
-2166 KLPAEVIK
+2166 KLPAEATKV
-2174 ASPKVGQPAP
+2174 SPKEIQPAP

-2189 IKKEDKQ
+2189 IKKE
-2196 EVRKVVKELPNTGS
+2196 ETHESRKVEKELPNTGS
-2210 EEMDLPLKELA
+2210 EGMDLPLKEFA
-2221 LITGAALLARRRSK
+2221 LITGAALLARRRTK
-2235 KEKES
+2235 NEKES

>member
-34 GAQALTTDHNVQGG
+34 GAQALTTDNNVQ
-48 SNQALPGNSQN
+48 SDTNQATPVNSQDKDVAN
-59 TNADTNRDIVNDSQN
+59 NRGLANSAQN
-74 TPNAHATDNTST
+74 TPNQSATTNQAT
-86 NQALTNHQN
+86 NQALVNHN
-95 VDVANQVG
+95 NGSIVNQATPTSV
-103 PAPIQPSASPA
+103 QSSTPSA
-114 QNNNNSNANSTA
+114 QNNNHTDGNTTATETVSNAN
-126 TEPAANTNNNLASNN
+126 NNDAVSNN
-141 NTLNVP
+141 TTLNVP
-147 NNTDNN
+147 NKTNENG
-153 DSARHLTL
+153 SGGHLTL

-173 KPELVAIAEEASNR
+173 KPELVAIAEPASNR
-187 PKKRSRRAAPTDPN
+187 PKKRSRRAAPADPN

-206 PTATPADP
+206 PAAAA
-214 TAGNG
+214 AGNG
-219 SAPVAITA
+219 GAPVAITA
-227 PYTPTTDPNANNIG
+227 PYTPTTDPNANNAG
-241 QNAPNEVLSFDDNNI
+241 QNAPNEVLSFDDNGI
-256 RPSTNRSVPTVTVV
+256 RPSTNRSVPSVTVV
-270 DNLPGYTLIN
+270 DNLPGFTLIN

-292 RTSMFDSGDAKN
+292 RTSMFDSADAKN
-304 YQAQGNVIALGRIRG
+304 YQAQGNVIALGRI
-319 NDTNDHG
+319 
-326 DFNGIEKTLTVNPNS
+326 K
-341 ELIFEFN
+341 
-348 TMTTKNYQAQGNVIA
+348 
-363 LGRIRGNDTND
+363 GNDTND

-404 YQGMTNLIIKNADN
+404 YQGVTNLIIKNADN
-418 DTVIGE
+418 DTVIAE
-424 KVVAYGPIWRLLKVP
+424 KSVAYGPIWRLFKVP
-439 ENVSHLKIQ
+439 ENVSHLKIR

-523 FVYKIQ
+523 FVYQVQ

-544 FPSGNSGVDINDMNV
+544 FPSSNSGVDMNDFNV
-559 TYDAANRIITIKS
+559 TYDAANRVITIKS
-572 TGGGTG
+572 TGGGSG

-613 TYKTYS
+613 TYKTYT

-697 IDSLANQMQH
+697 IDSLTNQMQH

-719 NRKVDDMEDL
+719 NKKVDQMEDL

-785 PVVKPNAKQAI
+785 PVVKPNAKKAI
-796 RDKAAKQRE
+796 RDKATKQRE
-805 IINHT
+805 IINAT
-810 PDATQ
+810 PDATE
-815 DEIQDALNQLTT
+815 DEIQDALNQLAT

-837 NATTNADVE
+837 NATTNADVD
-846 TAKNNGINTIGAVAP
+846 N
-861 QVTHKQAA
+861 
-869 RDAINQATA
+869 
-878 TKRQQINSNREATQE
+878 
-893 EKNAALNELT
+893 
-903 QATNHALEQI
+903 
-913 NQATTNDDVDTAKGD
+913 AKGD

-972 QAAIEKVNAAVAV
+972 QAAIDKVNAAVTA

-1004 NAIQGIQAIEPA
+1004 NAIQGIQAITPA

-1027 DQSAETQHNAIFN
+1027 DKSAETQHNTIFN

-1095 VKTDARNAVNEKAR
+1095 VKTDARNVVNDKAR

-1139 ALNDIGVT
+1139 ALTDIGVT

-1173 KQTATGVLTDLATAK
+1173 KQTATGVLNDLATAK

-1211 QDLAT
+1211 QELAT

-1255 AQTNQHYSAKL
+1255 AQINQHYNAKL
-1266 VEINATPDATDDE
+1266 AEINATPDATDDE

-1297 IKQANTNAEVDQAA
+1297 VKQANTNAEVDQAA

-1385 ATTNQAI
+1385 TTTNQAL

-1432 EKEVALQALAKE
+1432 EKEVASQALAKE

-1477 ETKIKPAARE
+1477 ETKVKPAARE
-1487 KINQKANE
+1487 KINQKVNE
-1495 LRAQI
+1495 LRAKI

-1510 RQAALDKINDLVA
+1510 RQVALDKINEFVNQ
-1523 KAMTNITNDR
+1523 AMTDITNNR
-1533 TNQQVND
+1533 TNQQVD
-1540 STNQA
+1540 DTTSQA
-1545 LDDIAL
+1545 LDSIAL
-1551 VTPDHIVRAAAR
+1551 VAPEHIVRAAAR

-1571 AKKHEIEQAEHATDE
+1571 AKKQEIEQAEHATDE

-1597 NEKRALQNINQA
+1597 NEKLALQNINQA
-1609 IANNDVKRV
+1609 VTNNDVKRV
-1618 ESNGIATLKG
+1618 ETNGIATLKG
-1628 VEPHIVVKP
+1628 VQPHIVIKP
-1637 EAQEAIKAS
+1637 EAQQAIKAS
-1646 ADNQVESIKDT
+1646 AENQVESIKDT
-1657 PHATTDELDEANQQI
+1657 PHATVDELDEANQLI
-1672 NDTLKQG
+1672 SDTLKQA
-1679 QQDIDNT
+1679 QQEIENT
-1686 TQDAAVNDVRNQ
+1686 NQDAAVTDVRNQ

-1714 AALDNIDESNNNQL
+1714 AALDSIEENNKNQL

-1737 TQDERN
+1737 TQDERD
-1743 VAIAALNKIVNAIKN
+1743 VAIDTLNKIVNTIKN

-1768 VDQTEAD
+1768 VDRTETD
-1775 GNNNIKV
+1775 GNDNIKV

-1794 QSVSAK
+1794 QSVGVK

-1840 DKTAQVNQN
+1840 DKTAQVNQD

-1874 QNIATNKINLIKA
+1874 QNIATNKINLSKA

-1893 EEQNAA
+1893 EEQNIA
-1899 IVQVEKELIKA
+1899 IAQVEKKLIKA
-1910 KQQIAGAV
+1910 KQQIASAV

-1923 AYLLHDGKNEIRE
+1923 AYLLHDEKNEIRE
-1936 IEPVINK
+1936 IEPVINR
-1943 KATAREQL
+1943 KASAREQL
-1951 TTLFNDKKQAIEANV
+1951 TTLFNDKKQAIEANI

-2004 TLNLQTIHDLDVHPI
+2004 SLNLQTIHDLDVHPI

-2036 HLVQNYRKVSDR
+2036 ALVQNYRKVSNR

-2083 FNVALG
+2083 FNVALS

-2121 PEQLAKVKALIDQYV
+2121 PEQLAKVKVLIDQYV
-2136 ADGNRMVDEDA
+2136 ADGNRMIDEDA
-2147 TLNDIKKDTQ
+2147 TLNDIKQHTQ
-2157 LIIDEILAI
+2157 FIVDEILAI
-2166 KLPAEVIK
+2166 KLPAEPTKV
-2174 ASPKVGQPAP
+2174 SPKVIQPAP

-2189 IKKEDKQ
+2189 IKKE
-2196 EVRKVVKELPNTGS
+2196 ETHESRKVEKELPNTGS
-2210 EEMDLPLKELA
+2210 EGMDLPLKEFA
-2221 LITGAALLARRRSK
+2221 LITGAALLARRRTK
-2235 KEKES
+2235 NEKES

>member
-34 GAQALTTDHNVQGG
+34 GAQALTTDNNVQ
-48 SNQALPGNSQN
+48 SDTNQATPVNSQ
-59 TNADTNRDIVNDSQN
+59 DTNVANNRGLANSAQN
-74 TPNAHATDNTST
+74 TPNQSATTNQST
-86 NQALTNHQN
+86 NQALVNHN
-95 VDVANQVG
+95 NGSIANQATPTSV
-103 PAPIQPSASPA
+103 QSSTPSA
-114 QNNNNSNANSTA
+114 QNNNHTDGNTTATETVSNAN
-126 TEPAANTNNNLASNN
+126 NKDVVSNN
-141 NTLNVP
+141 TTLNVP
-147 NNTDNN
+147 NKTNENG
-153 DSARHLTL
+153 SGGHLTL

-173 KPELVAIAEEASNR
+173 KPELVAIAEQASNR
-187 PKKRSRRAAPTDPN
+187 PKKRSRRAAPADPN

-206 PTATPADP
+206 PAAAA
-214 TAGNG
+214 AGNG
-219 SAPVAITA
+219 GAPVAITA
-227 PYTPTTDPNANNIG
+227 PYTPTTDPNANNAG
-241 QNAPNEVLSFDDNNI
+241 QNAPNEVLSFDDNGI
-256 RPSTNRSVPTVTVV
+256 RPSTNRSVPSVTVV
-270 DNLPGYTLIN
+270 DNLPGFTLIN

-304 YQAQGNVIALGRIRG
+304 YQAQGNVIALGRIKG

-326 DFNGIEKTLTVNPNS
+326 DFNGIEKS
-341 ELIFEFN
+341 
-348 TMTTKNYQAQGNVIA
+348 
-363 LGRIRGNDTND
+363 
-374 HGDFN
+374 
-379 GIEKTLTVNPN
+379 LTVNPN

-404 YQGMTNLIIKNADN
+404 YQGVTNLIIKNADN
-418 DTVIGE
+418 DTVIAE
-424 KVVAYGPIWRLLKVP
+424 KSVAYGPIWRLFKVP

-523 FVYKIQ
+523 FVYKVQ

-544 FPSGNSGVDINDMNV
+544 FPSSNSGVDMNDFNV
-559 TYDAANRIITIKS
+559 TYDAANRVITIKS
-572 TGGGTG
+572 TGGGSG

-613 TYKTYS
+613 TYKTYT

-691 RVSQAD
+691 RVSQTD
-697 IDSLANQMQH
+697 IDSLTNQMQH

-719 NRKVDDMEDL
+719 NKKVDQMEDL

-785 PVVKPNAKQAI
+785 PVVKPNAKKAI
-796 RDKAAKQRE
+796 RDKATKQRE
-805 IINHT
+805 IINAT
-810 PDATQ
+810 PDATE
-815 DEIQDALNQLTT
+815 DEIQDALNQLAT

-846 TAKNNGINTIGAVAP
+846 IAKNNGINTIGAVVP

-913 NQATTNDDVDTAKGD
+913 NQATTNADVDNAKGD

-972 QAAIEKVNAAVAV
+972 QAAIDKVNAAVTA

-1004 NAIQGIQAIEPA
+1004 NAIQGIQAITPA

-1027 DQSAETQHNAIFN
+1027 DKSAETQHNTIFN

-1095 VKTDARNAVNEKAR
+1095 VKTDARNAVNDKAR

-1139 ALNDIGVT
+1139 ALTDIGVT

-1173 KQTATGVLTDLATAK
+1173 KQTATGVLNDLATAK

-1211 QDLAT
+1211 QELAT

-1255 AQTNQHYSAKL
+1255 AQINQHYNAKL
-1266 VEINATPDATDDE
+1266 AEINATPDATNDE

-1364 NQLKDQAFNQINQNQ
+1364 NQLKDQAINQINQNQ

-1385 ATTNQAI
+1385 TTTNQAV

-1432 EKEVALQALAKE
+1432 EKEVASQALAKE

-1477 ETKIKPAARE
+1477 ETKVKPAARE

-1495 LRAQI
+1495 LRAKI

-1510 RQAALDKINDLVA
+1510 RQVALDKINEFVNQ
-1523 KAMTNITNDR
+1523 AMTDITNNR
-1533 TNQQVND
+1533 TNQQVD
-1540 STNQA
+1540 DTTSQA
-1545 LDDIAL
+1545 LDSIAL
-1551 VTPDHIVRAAAR
+1551 VAPEHIVRAAAR

-1571 AKKHEIEQAEHATDE
+1571 AKKQEIEQAEHATDE

-1597 NEKRALQNINQA
+1597 NEKLALQNINQA
-1609 IANNDVKRV
+1609 VTNNDVKRV
-1618 ESNGIATLKG
+1618 ETNGIATLKG
-1628 VEPHIVVKP
+1628 VQPHIVIKP
-1637 EAQEAIKAS
+1637 EAQQAIKAT
-1646 ADNQVESIKDT
+1646 AENQVESIKDT
-1657 PHATTDELDEANQQI
+1657 PHATVDELDEANQLI
-1672 NDTLKQG
+1672 SDTLKQA
-1679 QQDIDNT
+1679 QQEIENT
-1686 TQDAAVNDVRNQ
+1686 NQDAAVTDVRNQ

-1714 AALDNIDESNNNQL
+1714 AALDSIEENNKNQL

-1737 TQDERN
+1737 TQDERD
-1743 VAIAALNKIVNAIKN
+1743 VAIDTLNKIVNTIKN

-1768 VDQTEAD
+1768 VDRTETD
-1775 GNNNIKV
+1775 GNDNIKV

-1794 QSVSAK
+1794 QSVGVK

-1840 DKTAQVNQN
+1840 DKTAQVNQD

-1893 EEQNAA
+1893 EEQNIA
-1899 IVQVEKELIKA
+1899 IAQVEKELIKA
-1910 KQQIAGAV
+1910 KQQIASAV

-1923 AYLLHDGKNEIRE
+1923 AYLLHDEKNEIRE
-1936 IEPVINK
+1936 IEPVINR
-1943 KATAREQL
+1943 KASAREQL
-1951 TTLFNDKKQAIEANV
+1951 TTLFNDKKQAIEANI

-2004 TLNLQTIHDLDVHPI
+2004 SLNLQTIHDLDVHPI

-2036 HLVQNYRKVSDR
+2036 ALVQNYRKVSNR

-2083 FNVALG
+2083 FNVALS

-2121 PEQLAKVKALIDQYV
+2121 PEQLAKVKVLIDQYV
-2136 ADGNRMVDEDA
+2136 ADGNRMIDEDA
-2147 TLNDIKKDTQ
+2147 TLNDIKQHTQ
-2157 LIIDEILAI
+2157 FIVDEILAI
-2166 KLPAEVIK
+2166 KLPAEATKV
-2174 ASPKVGQPAP
+2174 SPKEIQPAP

-2189 IKKEDKQ
+2189 IKKE
-2196 EVRKVVKELPNTGS
+2196 ETHESRKVEKELPNTGS
-2210 EEMDLPLKELA
+2210 EGMDLPLKEFA
-2221 LITGAALLARRRSK
+2221 LITGAALLARRRTK
-2235 KEKES
+2235 NEKES